1 MQSTGAT
8 QTTTSA
14 AAAATTTTTTAA
26 NCGASAA
33 GPPGSAAACSDVVFR
48 ALPYLDEKWLKADVG
63 SALRS
68 AEDLANLWNHLIQDE
83 EVATERWPTAHNAN
97 GDVAYLRTDGR
108 YYCGAANLVCTC
120 CKGICGPSS
129 NCICT
134 GCQSLELEGDGP
146 GVPNGTNGA
155 GVSKKS
161 PTQNHI
167 QVTDPVSSSPSSV
180 LLDSWLWSPVPGE
193 YQEDSSRKKRK
204 PKGTDEKKTCIK
216 KLIAEQ
222 REICLQAA
230 SNCLTANRTR
240 QLLHV
245 YRRYFIALQRC
256 KADER
261 TDEKQHSAEL
271 VASESDPAKLLSKN
285 SSVDRTGSNAGKDCD
300 KATFSLARVGT
311 RAALNFSFAFLRR
324 AWRSGE
330 DVELCSELLSE
341 ALEALQTL
349 PEASLFDT
357 SHMSTLWIEVVEKSI
372 KFLRQVVLGDVM
384 GGRCLVPKPDRHIAL
399 NLLLELGAQK
409 GTLGGSLEGV
419 LLLLTLH
426 EKDSQSDDNRSPPQ
440 NSGAPLV
447 PLLRRYEQI
456 DSFSAF
462 TSSDSFHFG
471 PTESFLRFLSLP
483 ENETSSVDLRQA
495 AVIIVSHLDRLAKP
509 HLPAGNYSTKVG
521 KSNSQKLFT
530 LGWSACS
537 PELYGFTAA
546 EATNPDATG
555 TAANNVACFAH
566 GSTSRYSTATIEL
579 PAGVQV
585 RQVACSETSIYILTT
600 TGQVL
605 SLQHSNCHTPD
616 TSAPKPIEGL
626 ECVNIV
632 QLAAHCEGRHVL
644 ALTAT
649 GDVFS
654 WGNGEGGRLGHG
666 DTSSKDIPT
675 RIVALAERQVTG
687 VFCGSSYSAAI
698 TAAGELY
705 TWGRGT
711 YGRLGHGNSEDKHLP
726 TIVQVLKQQ
735 RVIHVALGCGDAH
748 SLCVT
753 DTGIV
758 YAWGD
763 GDFGKLG
770 NGTCNGSSVPVAI
783 ELPQCSD
790 GAVKVFS
797 GSHFSVALGRDGT
810 VYSWGKGH
818 GGRLGHGHSEHT
830 ASPKAIQALEG
841 KNIVDLAVGLAHCL
855 ALTASGELY
864 GWGRNDFQQLC
875 PPCVTRDPIVLLP
888 ILTTPPTL
896 RIAGM
901 AAGGAQSIVWCH
913 SSTLGI
919 PVKIPFVVDLSEH
932 TFRLLDQL
940 LCMVCGSQ
948 NVSND
953 AVRHHP
959 PSQEAECIAV
969 ASLNLLRLQLHA
981 MIVNNIHPRHV
992 GLVEGSRLLASLK
1005 TRILSLAGGPVVLK
1019 TMQEAAQ
1026 WTLQVGWSIILPTAS
1041 ERAQTLTSLL
1051 PSGHDSGTGA
1061 AGGTGAAATSAGHR
1075 FMTDLLV
1082 GSLMAE
1088 GGLQTALNQA
1098 INHHQHQQRPH
1109 TDPASGTTTHLS
1121 LLHLLKQLLRNNSS
1135 LTQARLGQ
1143 LMLGPY
1149 LKADESFCS
1158 PEPPSPSLDLL
1169 HKFQRLLLSYLYAS
1183 QADDLSGAEALLYT
1197 YIQQLVGPCV
1207 STLGKAYE
1215 TILQGKDGVP
1225 EILSSDISDALLHE
1239 LIIGLVL
1246 IQQDK
1251 PLLLSNFDW
1260 NRHLVPLL
1268 NALDGFNRLTADGE
1282 QQDTDDMGWP
1292 GIISRGT
1299 AKALPLQEETML
1311 IRRSDIDNH
1320 LRDGG
1325 NWVIINGNVYDV
1337 KDYQAENGLTQELL
1351 QASGGKDISLE
1362 IGNPQHR
1369 PAFEFITSYLRVGR
1383 YAVSEMCESG
1393 TNPRPMVLLTHFH
1406 SECLLAYL
1414 LGLRAS
1420 ILQVGSVLQPAELQ
1434 CRNLLNSNVLSG
1446 GLQVLQPSNP
1456 FDEEKG
1462 EARSSGS
1469 TAGSTPTDAS
1479 TQLPM
1484 ISDVPAMVANWPLV
1498 LISQRVDTLLANLGE
1513 GKMTDPLVSAW
1524 MAICE
1529 RYCKE
1534 NHLIW
1539 HQEFPPEHPV
1549 AELER
1554 LLMAVLVRHQ
1564 ALGPLALAVVDR
1576 ELSGIG
1582 SKPPQPVVTIIRT
1595 VHQTKWAIVKMRQQ
1609 LNRSYKEVCTPMID
1623 KCRFLLYEIRPA
1635 ISLEQHGLARLHIL
1649 HRLPRFK
1656 ALVRRI
1662 IRDLRTAKRQ
1672 LRLACQAAKPD
1683 DIVNVTIQSQ
1693 LLTGSTGKLQ
1703 SQENLTSSTGHLKH
1717 LHQSPVPAAMAAIS
1731 TENLVNESL
1740 IKVASLESLGSG
1752 GATNV
1757 PGRTVDRSGSPVIL
1771 LANVKQTTVAASS
1784 IENLLL
1790 TGSTASDGAAVGE
1803 PYCGHAGCD
1812 SETGCC
1818 NQNVVEGNVVGKK
1831 ISFTTDDPTIKT
1843 PTNEVIE
1850 FTSTGGGGV
1859 GGDTTK
1865 SAKGAAGESEF
1876 INNVIANLSEK
1887 CLLASYPAEF
1897 KNDTSQQIVEFI
1909 LHDQCDVETLRRA
1922 MYCQIQRY
1930 QLRRQGLEMLNELL
1944 RINGLFDAVQYSLF
1958 NGFLG
1963 LHVEHA
1969 SSFGVGRDAGR
1980 EGLDSLLRPGAE
1992 HVLDNLNMITAY
2004 QKADILITEAKII
2017 EWAVGELQKY
2027 VNQDKINGR
2036 HRTHGE
2042 KDNSNL
2048 GTYVF
2053 LKKLP
2058 RARFLLSIFGLLSRK
2073 YEANEL
2079 SLLINSGILG
2089 TIMGL
2094 LRQTGTDMPS
2104 SKNASD
2110 TSVIYEDVVT
2120 NLKSSKEGLSGP
2132 ELSKFMKIGTRI
2144 ARGAD
2149 WKWGEQDGPGGEGR
2163 IISEIGEDG
2172 WVRVEWD
2179 NGSTNSYRMGKEGKY
2194 DLRLADSALKAL
2206 SPDKD
2211 SEREDFNEQQ
2221 FNNESHPTKLLR
2233 NVCIKTLQMLFA
2245 SVGLHAD
2252 KMERNALRSV
2262 ASMFRTML
2270 QPAIDGSNSNRAAA
2284 ACSSSSTYNFGLE
2297 QWTVMGFLRAISSSP
2312 ALSRQLTSPIWIELV
2327 FDILSAPIA
2336 SKKDVYKKLHC
2347 LRLMQSTLV
2356 NWGPEERPRIE
2367 PVVGQLFDMLGCI
2380 ALSCPNDSSLLPSSA
2395 PSADAK
2401 SRVLYSASHSGTVA
2415 EEMVLL
2421 IRKLHTMPLWNEAIN
2436 SLIQQKLCLTADV
2449 LLVSELEGV
2458 SECDKRAIMG
2468 TLGTIGGC
2476 DSRPRIGLNLTLD
2489 GVRGTISRLTKKGK
2503 VVMNV
2508 HTAVETKKIAIF
2520 RVPECADVGAFS
2532 LSKVTIN
2539 EMLLN
2544 SCAVMFYGVGQSG
2557 LYGGS
2562 GVGVSVS
2569 PTLLQSQQINFAA
2582 LKATKVLFR
2591 NQSLLRRILRQRSPG
2606 LTRGVS
2612 RDSVGSSAD
2621 RDLSPDGT
2629 DGGKVRSESNTSDE
2643 SQPYYAA
2650 ELLIQTILLRAT
2662 QPSPLKACYT
2672 YQEMELAALNISQML
2687 ASHVHSSTVTPAD
2700 ASMAS
2705 NKKTTSWSQQQQQ
2718 QSGGGQP
2725 TMIHG
2730 VPVYN
2735 NNNNNDGSSQA
2746 SDHLPGTPASTGAGS
2761 GRRTNNNQQATSILP
2776 VAPAAL
2782 VLQIMEMG
2790 FTRKSIEVAYRSL
2803 MQQNEH
2809 GCPTAEQVVQWILEH
2824 PDVTANLGLSEKCTE
2839 HDHDRAGGA
2848 HSDTESVS
2856 SDTMEGSSQQD
2867 CMAGYVPYKCRED
2880 FKSADLYAMYVRG
2893 LVCPGMLVRCCQD
2906 FEEIRKGDIGT
2917 VLKVEPESLHD
2928 LNVRVDWQMH
2938 DRPYWM
2944 CFVHLEILEP
2954 PGTSGGDSTSVAG
2967 IIMIGSH
2974 VRLLRSATQN
2984 YLSRFSTIPRGATG
2998 VVTSLNGSEAT
3009 VEFLQQMTWN
3019 GSVSELELLS
3029 NPTTYGPGLLG
3040 SASGVAS
3047 GAASSSGSGSYDI
3060 IDDWSRCIRS
3070 LTVSSNEASAKHL
3083 LDRSANSYW
3092 QSASTSPQSK
3102 HWIRL
3107 EMHDQVL
3114 IQSLTMHVDP
3124 DDFSHMPSLVVIRV
3138 GETVSTLKEK
3148 CYVLIN
3154 PTDVAVQLMPD
3165 CRQYYPWVEIFI
3177 KQCRNNGIQCKVH
3190 GLSIV
3195 GKRRQTNLES
3205 MLQAAGFL
3213 ASENET
3219 IAEPSYSTS
3228 SNYADEPSLNE
3239 LSSKVLVWGLNDKEQ
3254 LGGLKGSKVK
3264 LPTYSS
3270 VLSQLKPIHIAGG
3283 SKSLFIVSQDGKL
3296 YACGEGTNG
3305 RLGLGHNNN
3314 VPTPKQVPILSQYV
3328 VKKVA
3333 VHSGGKHAMAL
3344 TLDGKV
3350 FSWGEGEDG
3359 KLGHG
3364 NRLTLEKPKLIETL
3378 RTKRIRDIACGSSHS
3393 AAITSSGELYTWGLG
3408 EYGRLGHGDNCTQLK
3423 PKLVTAL
3430 ADHRVVQVACGSR
3443 DAQTLCLTEEGLVF
3457 SWGDG
3462 DFGKLGR
3469 GGSEGCS
3476 IPHQVE
3482 RLNGVGVMQ
3491 IECGAQFSLALT
3503 KSGEVW
3509 TWGKGDYYRL
3519 GHGTDQHVRKP
3530 TPIQGLRGKKVIHVA
3545 VGALHCLAVTDSGQ
3559 VYAWGD
3565 NDHGQQGSG
3574 NTIVNK
3580 KPSLV
3585 LGLDGIFVNR
3595 VACGSS
3601 HSVAWSLPQNQTE
3614 KDKKEP
3620 VPFAVAKDP
3629 LGSHSLGIYAS
3640 DGTEATT
3647 SSPLPIASGNRQQR
3661 PSLSE
3666 IVLSL
3671 ETYGARQAALTHILN
3686 AMSIL
3691 HARACII
3698 AALTCHSQL
3707 TAVDKLGLCGAGG
3720 GNSVLTGGM
3729 IGTGAVD
3736 LARTVSPISEAE
3748 EPGIVKMAT
3757 DSTLAQQNETIAH
3770 GGGEGPA
3777 DMTGLA
3783 THDITDGDIPII
3795 SGMNNT
3801 LGAYR
3806 SLTGSLSMSA
3816 SISSCNA
3823 TQRHSKMSA
3832 SAMSVMAATMTHHDD
3847 IMNNDGTANSLDD
3860 FTALLGEPEAKHL
3873 IELLKLSV
3881 FGRTGTAST
3890 AETIASTLIALAKAN
3905 GTITNM
3911 LIETCITELEDLCTS
3926 RHSLGK
3932 LPKPVVQ
3939 ETSHPYIDD
3948 IILVGHVK
3956 IPGAESLRIEFDSQ
3970 CSTERRN
3977 DPLIIIDGSGNVVAT
3992 RSGREYPLWAQEIRI
4007 PGDEMRWKFT
4017 SDNSVNGWGWRFYV
4031 HAVMPESYL
4040 QELGSD
4046 RTVLS
4051 QPSIALVMALLD
4063 ALPVPAGNT
4072 SVLLRLTSALS
4083 QCAQLSSLTV
4093 AQRIWSLKKMHQ
4105 LLCSTTTSSSSNH
4118 SNQAS
4123 RDGLKPTDPAVME
4136 ILTPLVPIILR
4147 QYDYEEPQ
4155 VRSGIHLMH
4164 SEYFKT
4170 LVALACDMH
4179 MDTLLLPQSDPHR
4192 WAWFRRYCAAVRVAQ
4207 ALTRRVNLPA
4217 PFCLEVR
4224 KKLAEIASPAA
4235 PNSSTTSSVTGGG
4248 LLVASSGSGSAV
4260 SLIPHGS
4267 STGLVHQQQQHH
4279 SLAFDLTSTVV
4290 SGSSTASTS
4299 SSSTTG
4305 TTTVTAGSSSSM
4317 IDSDSHALIATQHQQ
4332 SVNADAQGI
4341 KYLHEDHSYFTPQYD
4356 SQLLQWF
4363 NRRPED
4369 WAFSWG
4375 GASTIFGWGHNHRGQ
4390 LGGLDGSRIK
4400 MPTPCEALSL
4410 LRPIQIA
4417 GGEQTL
4423 YAVTPDGKLYAT
4435 GYGAGGRLGI
4445 GGTDSVTTPTLV
4457 ESLQHVMIKKVAVNS
4472 GGKHCLA
4479 LSSDGEVFS
4488 WGEGEDGKLGH
4499 GNRDSYDRPKL
4510 IEALSG
4516 IGVIDIACGSAHS
4529 ACITS
4534 QGHVLTWGKGRY
4546 GRLGHGD
4553 SEDQLQPKLVE
4564 ALLGYRAIDIA
4575 CGSGD
4580 AQTLCITDDDNVW
4593 SWGDGDYGK
4602 LGRGGSDGCKVP
4614 MKIES
4619 LAGLGVTKVECG
4631 SQFSVALTRSG
4642 SVYTW
4647 GKGDYHRLGHGN
4659 TDHVRR
4665 PKKVAALQGKK
4676 IISIATGSLHC
4687 VACSDGGE
4695 VFTWGDNDEGQL
4707 GDGTVSAI
4715 QRPRLVQSLQG
4726 KHIVKVICGSAHT
4739 LALSTYQLSEA
4750 VRPPPSPPLEY
4761 DLVRDIAP
4769 EVLHARLVLLHH
4781 FSELLC
4787 PCLAMLPI
4795 AGPLSLASLKDVL
4808 VYSIKETGFRK
4819 VIQTTM
4825 VRDKPHGPVIELNRI
4840 QVKRSRMR
4848 SGNGLAGVDG
4858 MKSVFGQMVQK
4869 LPLLTQ
4875 EALSMPHRVWK
4886 VKFVGE
4892 SVDDC
4897 GGGFSESIAEMC
4909 DELQNGSVPLLI
4921 QTPNGRGEAGA
4932 NRDCFLLDPTL
4943 TSVLHMNMFRFLGV
4957 LMGIAVRTGSPLS
4970 LNLAEP
4976 VWRQLAGETLRPSD
4990 LTEVDRDYIT
5000 GLLYIR
5006 DVESDPK
5013 VFASIELPFSTPSAK
5028 GHEVPL
5034 STKYTKITPENRSEY
5049 VKLALNYRIHEFDE
5063 QVKAVRDGMS
5073 KVIPVPLLSL
5083 FSAAEL
5089 QAMVCGS
5096 PDIPL
5101 CLLKT
5106 VATYKGVE
5114 STAPLIQWFWEVME
5128 EFTNQERSL
5137 FLRFVWGRTR
5147 LPRTIADFRG
5157 RDFVLQVLDKYN
5169 PPDHFL
5175 PESYT
5180 CFFLLKMPR
5189 YSCKAVLQ
5197 EKLKYAIYFCKS
5209 IDTDEY
5215 ARVAMGD
5222 PTEATGSEDNSDIES
5237 VLF

>member
-1 MQSTGAT
+1 LWNMMNSISGSGAV
-8 QTTTSA
+8 A
-14 AAAATTTTTTAA
+14 AAAGAGSTAAPAVTAAPPTAATTTTT
-26 NCGASAA
+26 
-33 GPPGSAAACSDVVFR
+33 AAAAAAPTTATSTSVTPPSGGGQGELYFR
-48 ALPYLDEKWLKADVG
+48 PLPYLSFKWIKADVG
-63 SALRS
+63 SALRN
-68 AEDLANLWNHLIQDE
+68 ADDLANLWNHLIQDE
-83 EVATERWPTAHNAN
+83 EVTTERVQTAVN
-97 GDVAYLRTDGR
+97 GLGELVYLRPDGR
-108 YYCGAANLVCTC
+108 YYCGNVAILCDC
-120 CKGICGPSS
+120 CKGVCSAVS
-129 NCICT
+129 KCICPT
-134 GCQSLELEGDGP
+134 CEELG
-146 GVPNGTNGA
+146 NH
-155 GVSKKS
+155 
-161 PTQNHI
+161 TQ
-167 QVTDPVSSSPSSV
+167 SSPADQPVNAAAAAGDSSASSV
-180 LLDSWLWSPVPGE
+180 LLDSWLWSPVPGT
-193 YQEDSSRKKRK
+193 EDKK
-204 PKGTDEKKTCIK
+204 ECIK
-216 KLIAEQ
+216 KLIGEQ

-230 SNCLTANRTR
+230 GNCLSANRTR
-240 QLLHV
+240 QLLFV
-245 YRRYFIALQRC
+245 YRRYFIALQEMGMHR
-256 KADER
+256 E
-261 TDEKQHSAEL
+261 TEEKQHATEL
-271 VASESDPAKLLSKN
+271 ATSECDAAKLSKN
-285 SSVDRTGSNAGKDCD
+285 SSLDRTAGTAKDSD
-300 KATFSLARVGT
+300 KATFGLARVGT

-341 ALEALQTL
+341 ALEALQSL

-357 SHMSTLWIEVVEKSI
+357 SQMSTLWIEVVEKSI

-384 GGRCLVPKPDRHIAL
+384 GGRCLVPKADRHIAL

-419 LLLLTLH
+419 SLLLTLH
-426 EKDSQSDDNRSPPQ
+426 EKDHQSDDNRSPPQ

-447 PLLRRYEQI
+447 PLLHRYEQI
-456 DSFSAF
+456 ESFGSFA
-462 TSSDSFHFG
+462 TSDSFHFG
-471 PTESFLRFLSLP
+471 PTESFLRFLALP
-483 ENETSSVDLRQA
+483 DNETTCVDLKLA
-495 AVIIVSHLDRLAKP
+495 AVIIISHLDRLAKP
-509 HLPAGNYSTKVG
+509 HLPAGNCSTKG
-521 KSNSQKLFT
+521 ASKYANAPKIFT
-530 LGWSACS
+530 LGWSACA
-537 PELYGFTAA
+537 PELYGFTAT
-546 EATNPDATG
+546 EAIRTG
-555 TAANNVACFAH
+555 IDGAMP
-566 GSTSRYSTATIEL
+566 RYSTATIDL
-579 PAGVQV
+579 LLDQV
-585 RQVACSETSIYILTT
+585 RQIVCAENCVYILTDSGT
-600 TGQVL
+600 VLYLSHAISMTEDNYPAQV
-605 SLQHSNCHTPD
+605 
-616 TSAPKPIEGL
+616 KGL
-626 ECVNIV
+626 ECTIV

-644 ALTAT
+644 ALASS
-649 GDVFS
+649 GDVYS
-654 WGNGEGGRLGHG
+654 WGSGDGGRLGHG
-666 DTSSKDIPT
+666 DTSAKELPT
-675 RIVALAERQVTG
+675 RIAALADRQVTG

-698 TAAGELY
+698 TASGELY

-711 YGRLGHGNSEDKHLP
+711 YGRLGHGNSEDKYVP
-726 TIVQVLKQQ
+726 TLVTALKAH
-735 RVIHVALGCGDAH
+735 RVVHVALGCGDAH

-753 DTGIV
+753 EAGLAF
-758 YAWGD
+758 AWGD

-770 NGTCNGSSVPVAI
+770 NESCVGTSVPVQVD
-783 ELPQCSD
+783 LPQASCV
-790 GAVKVFS
+790 VKVFS
-797 GSHFSVALGRDGT
+797 GSQFSVALTREGT
-810 VYSWGKGH
+810 VYTWGKGH
-818 GGRLGHGHSEHT
+818 GGRLGHGNSEH
-830 ASPKAIQALEG
+830 SPVPKMVQALEG
-841 KNIVDLAVGLAHCL
+841 KKIVDLAVGLAHCL

-864 GWGRNDFQQLC
+864 GWGRNDFQQIC
-875 PPCVTRDPIVLLP
+875 PECVTRDPIITAP

-896 RIAGM
+896 RVAGM
-901 AAGGAQSIVWCH
+901 AAGVAQSLFWCH
-913 SSTLGI
+913 SSSHGI
-919 PVKIPFVVDLSEH
+919 PAKIPFVVDLSEH

-940 LCMVCGSQ
+940 LCMVS
-948 NVSND
+948 VTSSTD
-953 AVRHHP
+953 ASRHP

-969 ASLNLLRLQLHA
+969 ATLNLLRLQLHA
-981 MIVNNIHPRHV
+981 MIVNNVHPRQV

-1051 PSGHDSGTGA
+1051 PAGHDGGA
-1061 AGGTGAAATSAGHR
+1061 TIGSAAQTSAGHR

-1098 INHHQHQQRPH
+1098 INHHQHQNPFQAQEPH
-1109 TDPASGTTTHLS
+1109 GAGSGTHLS

-1149 LKADESFCS
+1149 LKPDDGFSA
-1158 PEPPSPSLDLL
+1158 PEPTSPSLDLL
-1169 HKFQRLLLSYLYAS
+1169 HKFQRLLLSHLYAS
-1183 QADDLSGAEALLYT
+1183 KADDLSGAEALLYT

-1207 STLGKAYE
+1207 NTLAKAYE
-1215 TILQGKDGVP
+1215 TILQGKDGVT
-1225 EILSSDISDALLHE
+1225 EILRNDISDALLYE
-1239 LIIGLVL
+1239 LLIGLVV

-1251 PLLLSNFDW
+1251 PFLLANFDW
-1260 NRHLVPLL
+1260 NRHLIPLL
-1268 NALDGFNRLTADGE
+1268 NALDGFNRLTQEGE
-1282 QQDTDDMGWP
+1282 LQDTDDMGWP
-1292 GIISRGT
+1292 GIVSRG
-1299 AKALPLQEETML
+1299 ASKAMPVQEEPVL

-1320 LRDGG
+1320 VRDGG
-1325 NWVIINGNVYDV
+1325 CWVIINGNVYDV
-1337 KDYQAENGLTQELL
+1337 KDYTPDNSLTQELL
-1351 QASGGKDISLE
+1351 QAHAGKDISLE

-1369 PAFEFITSYLRVGR
+1369 TAFEFITSYLRVGR
-1383 YAVSEMCESG
+1383 YAVSEMYDS
-1393 TNPRPMVLLTHFH
+1393 TANPRPLVTLTHFH

-1414 LGLRAS
+1414 LGQRAS
-1420 ILQVGSVLQPAELQ
+1420 ILQVGSPLQPAELQ
-1434 CRNLLNSNVLSG
+1434 CRNLLNSHVLSG

-1479 TQLPM
+1479 AQLP
-1484 ISDVPAMVANWPLV
+1484 IVGGDGVPMMGSWPMV
-1498 LISQRVDTLLANLGE
+1498 LITQRVDTLLANLGE
-1513 GKMTDPLVSAW
+1513 GKITDPLVASW
-1524 MAICE
+1524 IGLCE

-1534 NHLIW
+1534 HHLIW

-1549 AELER
+1549 IELER
-1554 LLMAVLVRHQ
+1554 LLMAVLIRHQ
-1564 ALGPLALAVVDR
+1564 ALGPLALAVIDR
-1576 ELSGIG
+1576 ELSGSG
-1582 SKPPQPVVTIIRT
+1582 AKPPPPIVTIIRT

-1609 LNRSYKEVCTPMID
+1609 LNRSYKEVCAPMID
-1623 KCRFLLYEIRPA
+1623 KCRFLLYEIRSV
-1635 ISLEQHGLARLHIL
+1635 SLEQHGLERLHIL
-1649 HRLPRFK
+1649 HRPPRFK

-1662 IRDLRTAKRQ
+1662 IAEMRAAKRQ
-1672 LRLACQAAKPD
+1672 LKLACAKPE
-1683 DIVNVTIQSQ
+1683 DIVNATIQSQ
-1693 LLTGSTGKLQ
+1693 LSSGKIQ
-1703 SQENLTSSTGHLKH
+1703 SYENLSGCGINKQQQQQQHLVSVAGVA
-1717 LHQSPVPAAMAAIS
+1717 LS

-1740 IKVASLESLGSG
+1740 IKQV
-1752 GATNV
+1752 
-1757 PGRTVDRSGSPVIL
+1757 VD
-1771 LANVKQTTVAASS
+1771 
-1784 IENLLL
+1784 
-1790 TGSTASDGAAVGE
+1790 
-1803 PYCGHAGCD
+1803 
-1812 SETGCC
+1812 
-1818 NQNVVEGNVVGKK
+1818 
-1831 ISFTTDDPTIKT
+1831 
-1843 PTNEVIE
+1843 
-1850 FTSTGGGGV
+1850 
-1859 GGDTTK
+1859 
-1865 SAKGAAGESEF
+1865 
-1876 INNVIANLSEK
+1876 
-1887 CLLASYPAEF
+1887 
-1897 KNDTSQQIVEFI
+1897 FI

-1930 QLRRQGLEMLNELL
+1930 QLRKQGLEMFHELL
-1944 RINGLFDAVQYSLF
+1944 RIAGLFDAVQYNLF

-1963 LHVEHA
+1963 LHLGHGCVRNQT
-1969 SSFGVGRDAGR
+1969 VGSNGESVPHVQQQQR
-1980 EGLDSLLRPGAE
+1980 ESE

-2004 QKADILITEAKII
+2004 QKADILIAHAKIV
-2017 EWAVGELQKY
+2017 EWAVLELQKY

-2058 RARFLLSIFGLLSRK
+2058 RARFLLSIFGILSRT

-2079 SLLINSGILG
+2079 SLLINAGILG
-2089 TIMGL
+2089 SIMGL
-2094 LRQTGTDMPS
+2094 LRQTGADMPS
-2104 SKNASD
+2104 SKNTSD

-2132 ELSKFMKIGTRI
+2132 ELSKFMKVGTRI

-2211 SEREDFNEQQ
+2211 SEREDFIDHALSH
-2221 FNNESHPTKLLR
+2221 ESHPTKLLR

-2245 SVGLHAD
+2245 SVGLHAER
-2252 KMERNALRSV
+2252 MEQNALRTV
-2262 ASMFRTML
+2262 ASLFRMML
-2270 QPAIDGSNSNRAAA
+2270 QPSDFNRTGTANGPPAPGTS
-2284 ACSSSSTYNFGLE
+2284 CYSFGLE
-2297 QWTVMGFLRAISSSP
+2297 QWTVLGFLRAISFTP
-2312 ALSRQLTSPIWIELV
+2312 ALSRQLTTPLWIELA
-2327 FDILSAPIA
+2327 FKILNAPIA

-2347 LRLMQSTLV
+2347 LRLLQSTLV
-2356 NWGPEERPRIE
+2356 NWTQAEKHRVDSIIS
-2367 PVVGQLFDMLGCI
+2367 QLFDVLGRI
-2380 ALSCPNDSSLLPSSA
+2380 SLTCPNDSSLLASA
-2395 PSADAK
+2395 VDAK

-2415 EEMVLL
+2415 EELVVL
-2421 IRKLHTMPLWNEAIN
+2421 IRRLHTLPLWNESIN
-2436 SLIQQKLCLTADV
+2436 SFIQQKLCLTADIF
-2449 LLVSELEGV
+2449 LENDLDGIG
-2458 SECDKRAIMG
+2458 EDEKRAIMG

-2476 DSRPRIGLNLTLD
+2476 DSRPRIGLNITLD
-2489 GVRGTISRLTKKGK
+2489 GVRGTISRMTKKGK

-2508 HTAVETKKIAIF
+2508 HGAAETKKIPIF
-2520 RVPECADVGAFS
+2520 KVAECADVGAFS
-2532 LSKVTIN
+2532 LSKVTIS

-2544 SCAVMFYGVGQSG
+2544 SWSVMFYGIGQ
-2557 LYGGS
+2557 LVPLGG
-2562 GVGVSVS
+2562 GCGGGGGDGCANAA
-2569 PTLLQSQQINFAA
+2569 LLQSQQINFAT

-2606 LTRGVS
+2606 LTKSAS
-2612 RDSVGSSAD
+2612 RDSVSSD
-2621 RDLSPDGT
+2621 RDGDSPEPDE
-2629 DGGKVRSESNTSDE
+2629 GKTRSESNTSDE
-2643 SQPYYAA
+2643 SQAFYTA

-2687 ASHVHSSTVTPAD
+2687 ASHIHYSSGDGAGGQ
-2700 ASMAS
+2700 MAS
-2705 NKKTTSWSQQQQQ
+2705 SGCNKRPMAL
-2718 QSGGGQP
+2718 GQP

-2735 NNNNNDGSSQA
+2735 NDNA
-2746 SDHLPGTPASTGAGS
+2746 TSTRS
-2761 GRRTNNNQQATSILP
+2761 GRTRTSNAFIAPTPL
-2776 VAPAAL
+2776 VA
-2782 VLQIMEMG
+2782 QIMEMG
-2790 FTRKSIEVAYRSL
+2790 FTRKSVELAYKSL
-2803 MQQNEH
+2803 MQQNENAN
-2809 GCPTAEQVVQWILEH
+2809 PTAEQIIQWILEH
-2824 PDVTANLGLSEKCTE
+2824 PELTASLGLGSGGKQGDGEQ
-2839 HDHDRAGGA
+2839 HDHDLRG

-2856 SDTMEGSSQQD
+2856 SDTMDGASSQHDYQQQHPHH
-2867 CMAGYVPYKCRED
+2867 GGGPGTLYKARED
-2880 FKSADLYAMYVRG
+2880 FKSADQYAMYVRG
-2893 LVCPGMLVRCCQD
+2893 IICPGMLVRCCQE

-2917 VLKVEPESLHD
+2917 VEKVEPEGLHD

-2944 CFVHLEILEP
+2944 CFVHLEMLEP
-2954 PGTSGGDSTSVAG
+2954 PTISSDPAGCGG
-2967 IIMIGSH
+2967 IMIGSQ
-2974 VRLLRSATQN
+2974 VRLLRAHVSRHRFPSLSA
-2984 YLSRFSTIPRGATG
+2984 PRGTTG
-2998 VVTSLNGSEAT
+2998 VVSSLTGSEAI
-3009 VEFLQQMTWN
+3009 VEFPQQTLWK
-3019 GSVSELELLS
+3019 GSISELELIS
-3029 NPTTYGPGLLG
+3029 NPTTYGTAGAGAL
-3040 SASGVAS
+3040 SANGVA
-3047 GAASSSGSGSYDI
+3047 GGGVFDI

-3070 LTVSSNEASAKHL
+3070 LSVSSNEASAKYL
-3083 LDRSANSYW
+3083 LDRSTNNYW
-3092 QSASTSPQSK
+3092 QSASTAVQGK

-3114 IQSLTMHVDP
+3114 VQSLSIIVDP
-3124 DDFSHMPSLVVIRV
+3124 DDFSHMPSLVVMRV
-3138 GETVSTLKEK
+3138 GDDSFSMTDLRWVS
-3148 CYVLIN
+3148 IN
-3154 PTDVAVQLMPD
+3154 PTTVTMPLLTD
-3165 CRQYYPWVEIFI
+3165 CKQYYRWIEIRI
-3177 KQCRNNGIQCKVH
+3177 KQCRNNGIQCRVH

-3195 GKRRQTNLES
+3195 GKRRQTDVDM
-3205 MLQAAGFL
+3205 MLQSAGFL

-3228 SNYADEPSLNE
+3228 SNYADEPASLNDE
-3239 LSSKVLVWGLNDKEQ
+3239 VSSKVLVWGLNDKEQ

-3430 ADHRVVQVACGSR
+3430 QDHRVVQVACGSR
-3443 DAQTLCLTEEGLVF
+3443 DAQTLCLTEDGLVF

-3476 IPHQVE
+3476 IPHQVD

-3503 KSGEVW
+3503 KAGEVW

-3640 DGTEATT
+3640 DTEATT
-3647 SSPLPIASGNRQQR
+3647 SSPLPVPSGSKQQR

-3671 ETYGARQAALTHILN
+3671 ETASARQAALSHIIN

-3691 HARACII
+3691 HARSCII
-3698 AALTCHSQL
+3698 AALTCHSQVSA
-3707 TAVDKLGLCGAGG
+3707 TDKMATYGHGG
-3720 GNSVLTGGM
+3720 GDTMVR
-3729 IGTGAVD
+3729 A
-3736 LARTVSPISEAE
+3736 VSPISEGDETGAKATVAE
-3748 EPGIVKMAT
+3748 
-3757 DSTLAQQNETIAH
+3757 STLAQQNETIAH

-3777 DMTGLA
+3777 DIAGLNA
-3783 THDITDGDIPII
+3783 VTTNEFLDGDIPII

-3806 SLTGSLSMSA
+3806 SLTGSLSLSA
-3816 SISSCNA
+3816 SLSSCNA
-3823 TQRHSKMSA
+3823 TQRQSKMSA
-3832 SAMSVMAATMTHHDD
+3832 SAMSVMAATMTHHDE
-3847 IMNNDGTANSLDD
+3847 IMNEANANNLDD

-3881 FGRTGTAST
+3881 FGRTGAAST
-3890 AETIASTLIALAKAN
+3890 SETIASTLIALAKSN
-3905 GTITNM
+3905 TTIANM

-3977 DPLIIIDGSGNVVAT
+3977 DPLIIIDGSGNVIAT
-3992 RSGREYPLWAQEIRI
+3992 RSGREYAQWAQEIRI
-4007 PGDEMRWKFT
+4007 PGDQMRWKFT

-4031 HAVMPESYL
+4031 HGIMPESYL

-4063 ALPVPAGNT
+4063 SLPVPT
-4072 SVLLRLTSALS
+4072 SNASILVRLTSALS

-4105 LLCSTTTSSSSNH
+4105 LLCSNS
-4118 SNQAS
+4118 AALAKDGS
-4123 RDGLKPTDPAVME
+4123 RPMDAAVTE

-4147 QYDYEEPQ
+4147 QYEYEEPQ

-4179 MDTLLLPQSDPHR
+4179 MDTLLLPAADPHR

-4207 ALTRRVNLPA
+4207 ALTRRTHLPST
-4217 PFCLEVR
+4217 FCMEVR
-4224 KKLAEIASPAA
+4224 KKLAEIASPATPA
-4235 PNSSTTSSVTGGG
+4235 HTSVSAGTISQGSGAGDGYSSLIQHTSSHSS
-4248 LLVASSGSGSAV
+4248 LLSQSH
-4260 SLIPHGS
+4260 P
-4267 STGLVHQQQQHH
+4267 
-4279 SLAFDLTSTVV
+4279 LAFELTSTI
-4290 SGSSTASTS
+4290 S
-4299 SSSTTG
+4299 SSSTT
-4305 TTTVTAGSSSSM
+4305 TN
-4317 IDSDSHALIATQHQQ
+4317 HA
-4332 SVNADAQGI
+4332 
-4341 KYLHEDHSYFTPQYD
+4341 YFTPQYD

-4400 MPTPCEALSL
+4400 NPTPCEALSL

-4435 GYGAGGRLGI
+4435 GYGAGGRLGV

-4510 IEALSG
+4510 IESLSG
-4516 IGVIDIACGSAHS
+4516 IGVVDIACGSAHS
-4529 ACITS
+4529 ACITI

-4687 VACSDGGE
+4687 VACSDAGE

-4957 LMGIAVRTGSPLS
+4957 LMGIAVRTGSPL
-4970 LNLAEP
+4970 AEP
-4976 VWRQLAGETLRPSD
+4976 VWRQLCGETLRPAD

-5034 STKYTKITPENRSEY
+5034 STKYTKITPENRNEY

-5114 STAPLIQWFWEVME
+5114 STSPLVQWFWEVME

>member
-1 MQSTGAT
+1 MSGFGTSGSTELH
-8 QTTTSA
+8 
-14 AAAATTTTTTAA
+14 
-26 NCGASAA
+26 
-33 GPPGSAAACSDVVFR
+33 FR
-48 ALPYLDEKWLKADVG
+48 ALPYLDKKWIKADVS
-63 SALRS
+63 SALRCS
-68 AEDLANLWNHLIQDE
+68 EDLANLWNHLVQDE
-83 EVATERWPTAHNAN
+83 EVVASKPQTSVNSC
-97 GDVAYLRTDGR
+97 GDVAYARPDGK
-108 YYCGAANLVCTC
+108 YYCGVQALSCAC
-120 CKGICGPSS
+120 CKGVCSATSSCCCAACQLLEVEEGP
-129 NCICT
+129 
-134 GCQSLELEGDGP
+134 
-146 GVPNGTNGA
+146 V
-155 GVSKKS
+155 KKS
-161 PTQNHI
+161 SGSSGAQQQQNQNQNDGSCSGTI
-167 QVTDPVSSSPSSV
+167 
-180 LLDSWLWSPVPGE
+180 LDSWLWSPIPSVE
-193 YQEDSSRKKRK
+193 EKRACSR
-204 PKGTDEKKTCIK
+204 

-222 REICLQAA
+222 REICLQSAA
-230 SNCLTANRTR
+230 NCLSATRTK
-240 QLLHV
+240 QLLYV
-245 YRRYFIALQRC
+245 YRRYFVALQRC
-256 KADER
+256 KLE
-261 TDEKQHSAEL
+261 EKALTAGMDDGRSGISQDM
-271 VASESDPAKLLSKN
+271 VASEIHDATKLSKN
-285 SSVDRTGSNAGKDCD
+285 PSFDRTPLKDCD
-300 KATFSLARVGT
+300 KATFGLARVGT

-357 SHMSTLWIEVVEKSI
+357 SQMSSLWIEVVEKSI

-384 GGRCLVPKPDRHIAL
+384 GGRCLVPKADRHIAL

-409 GTLGGSLEGV
+409 GTLGGSLEGIS
-419 LLLLTLH
+419 LLLTLH
-426 EKDSQSDDNRSPPQ
+426 EKDQESDDNRSPPQ
-440 NSGAPLV
+440 NAGAPLV
-447 PLLRRYEQI
+447 SLLKRYEQI
-456 DSFSAF
+456 DSFGSYSTA
-462 TSSDSFHFG
+462 DSFHFG
-471 PTESFLRFLSLP
+471 PTESFLRFLTLP
-483 ENETSSVDLRQA
+483 ENETTNVDLKQA
-495 AVIIVSHLDRLAKP
+495 AVIIISHLDRLAKP
-509 HLPAGNYSTKVG
+509 HLPAGNYSTKVN
-521 KSNSQKLFT
+521 KSNAQKIFT
-530 LGWSACS
+530 LGWSSCS
-537 PELYGFTAA
+537 PEMYGFTS
-546 EATNPDATG
+546 EASNG
-555 TAANNVACFAH
+555 TTQLL
-566 GSTSRYSTATIEL
+566 GSVPRYSAATIDL
-579 PAGVQV
+579 PATLQV
-585 RQVACSETSIYILTT
+585 RQVVCTENSIYILTNS
-600 TGQVL
+600 GQVF
-605 SLQHSNCHTPD
+605 SLHSNC
-616 TSAPKPIEGL
+616 SENIAPKAFEGL
-626 ECVNIV
+626 EGVNVI
-632 QLAAHCEGRHVL
+632 QIAAHCEGRHVMVL
-644 ALTAT
+644 SSANE
-649 GDVFS
+649 VWS
-654 WGNGEGGRLGHG
+654 WGAGDGGRLGHG
-666 DTSSKDIPT
+666 DTVSKEVPAK
-675 RIVALAERQVTG
+675 IVGLLEKQVCG
-687 VFCGSSYSAAI
+687 IFCGASYSAVI
-698 TAAGELY
+698 TTTGELF
-705 TWGRGT
+705 TWGKGT
-711 YGRLGHGNSEDKHLP
+711 YGRLGHGNSDDKFVP
-726 TIVQVLKQQ
+726 TQVQALKSYK
-735 RVIHVALGCGDAH
+735 VVDVALGSGDAH
-748 SLCVT
+748 SMCVT
-753 DTGIV
+753 DSGLLF
-758 YAWGD
+758 AWGD

-770 NGTCNGSSVPVAI
+770 NSSCNGSPIPVQIDTVANVARI
-783 ELPQCSD
+783 Y
-790 GAVKVFS
+790 S
-797 GSHFSVALGRDGT
+797 GSQFSVALSFDGT
-810 VYSWGKGH
+810 LYSWGKGH
-818 GGRLGHGHSEHT
+818 GGRLGHGNSEH
-830 ASPKAIQALEG
+830 SNVPKLIRALEG
-841 KNIVDLAVGLAHCL
+841 KKIVDVAVGSAHCL
-855 ALTASGELY
+855 ALTSSGELY
-864 GWGRNDFQQLC
+864 GWGRNDYQQIC
-875 PPCVTRDPIVLLP
+875 PSGVSRDPIIQSP

-896 RIAGM
+896 RISGM
-901 AAGGAQSIVWCH
+901 TCGAAQSIVWCH
-913 SSTLGI
+913 SSTLG
-919 PVKIPFVVDLSEH
+919 VASKIPFVVDLSEH
-932 TFRLLDQL
+932 TFRMLDQL
-940 LCMVCGSQ
+940 LCMVCNTPG
-948 NVSND
+948 D
-953 AVRHHP
+953 VRHP

-981 MIVNNIHPRHV
+981 MIVNNVSARQV

-1005 TRILSLAGGPVVLK
+1005 SRILNLAGGPVVLK

-1026 WTLQVGWSIILPTAS
+1026 WTLQVGWSILLPTAS

-1051 PSGHDSGTGA
+1051 PAGHDT
-1061 AGGTGAAATSAGHR
+1061 TITSNSSGHR

-1098 INHHQHQQRPH
+1098 INAQRSQDC
-1109 TDPASGTTTHLS
+1109 TSTGTHLS

-1149 LKADESFCS
+1149 LKTEEGFSS

-1169 HKFQRLLLSYLYAS
+1169 HKFQRLLLSYIYQS
-1183 QADDLSGAEALLYT
+1183 KVDDLSGAEALLDT
-1197 YIQQLVGPCV
+1197 YIQQVVGACV
-1207 STLGKAYE
+1207 TTLNKAHE
-1215 TILQGKDGVP
+1215 TILQGKDGVA
-1225 EILSSDISDALLHE
+1225 EILKNDISDALLYE
-1239 LIIGLVL
+1239 LLIGLVL
-1246 IQQDK
+1246 IQK
-1251 PLLLSNFDW
+1251 EKSLFLSSFDW
-1260 NRHLVPLL
+1260 NKHFIGLL
-1268 NALDGFNRLTADGE
+1268 HALDNFNRLTHEGE
-1282 QQDTDDMGWP
+1282 VHDSDDMGWP
-1292 GIISRGT
+1292 GIICRGT
-1299 AKALPLQEETML
+1299 AKAAPVQEETLL
-1311 IRRSDIDNH
+1311 IRRSDIENH
-1320 LRDGG
+1320 CSDGG

-1337 KDYQAENGLTQELL
+1337 KDYQAENATTQEILH
-1351 QASGGKDISLE
+1351 ANAGKDISLE
-1362 IGNPQHR
+1362 ISNPQHR
-1369 PAFEFITSYLRVGR
+1369 TAFEFITSFLRVGR
-1383 YAVSEMCESG
+1383 FAVNEICDKDS
-1393 TNPRPMVLLTHFH
+1393 PRQMTTLTHFH
-1406 SECLLAYL
+1406 SECMLAYL
-1414 LGLRAS
+1414 LGLRS
-1420 ILQVGSVLQPAELQ
+1420 NILQAGSALQPAEIQ
-1434 CRNLLNSNVLSG
+1434 CKNLLNSTILSG

-1479 TQLPM
+1479 SQIP
-1484 ISDVPAMVANWPLV
+1484 IADVPQMANWPSV
-1498 LISQRVDTLLANLGE
+1498 LISHRVETMLANLGE
-1513 GKMTDPLVSAW
+1513 AKLTDPLVASW
-1524 MAICE
+1524 IAICE
-1529 RYCKE
+1529 KYCKE

-1549 AELER
+1549 MELER
-1554 LLMAVLVRHQ
+1554 LLMGVLIRHQ
-1564 ALGPLALAVVDR
+1564 NLGPLALAVVDR
-1576 ELSGIG
+1576 ELSGNC
-1582 SKPPQPVVTIIRT
+1582 SKPPAPIVNIIKI
-1595 VHQTKWAIVKMRQQ
+1595 VHQTKWGIVKMRQQ
-1609 LNRSYKEVCTPMID
+1609 LNRSYKEVCAPMID

-1635 ISLEQHGLARLHIL
+1635 ISLEQHGLSNLHIL
-1649 HRLPRFK
+1649 HKLPRFK

-1662 IRDLRTAKRQ
+1662 ITDMRAAKKQ
-1672 LRLACQAAKPD
+1672 LACAKPE
-1683 DIVNVTIQSQ
+1683 DILNVTIQSQ
-1693 LLTGSTGKLQ
+1693 FTSSITKIQ
-1703 SQENLTSSTGHLKH
+1703 SQENLSCKNLS
-1717 LHQSPVPAAMAAIS
+1717 S

-1740 IKVASLESLGSG
+1740 IKVESLESLTT
-1752 GATNV
+1752 AV
-1757 PGRTVDRSGSPVIL
+1757 ARDRCSSPVV
-1771 LANVKQTTVAASS
+1771 LAVQKHAASD
-1784 IENLLL
+1784 ENLL
-1790 TGSTASDGAAVGE
+1790 SAVNTE
-1803 PYCGHAGCD
+1803 
-1812 SETGCC
+1812 
-1818 NQNVVEGNVVGKK
+1818 NVVTNGLVVVGGGGGDAGDKK
-1831 ISFTTDDPTIKT
+1831 IPISSEEIKT
-1843 PTNEVIE
+1843 PTNELIDYNN
-1850 FTSTGGGGV
+1850 SKMKNPD
-1859 GGDTTK
+1859 GGD
-1865 SAKGAAGESEF
+1865 EF
-1876 INNVIANLSEK
+1876 INNVIASLSEK
-1887 CLLASYPAEF
+1887 CLIESYPTEF
-1897 KNDTSQQIVEFI
+1897 KNGISQQIVDFI
-1909 LHDQCDVETLRRA
+1909 LYDLCDVETLRRA

-1930 QLRRQGLEMLNELL
+1930 QIRKQGLSMLYELL
-1944 RINGLFDAVQYSLF
+1944 KIVGLFDAAQYNLF
-1958 NGFLG
+1958 NGYLG
-1963 LHVEHA
+1963 MHVAKGETQN
-1969 SSFGVGRDAGR
+1969 
-1980 EGLDSLLRPGAE
+1980 AE
-1992 HVLDNLNMITAY
+1992 HILENLNMITAF
-2004 QKADILITEAKII
+2004 QKADILIAQAKII
-2017 EWAVGELQKY
+2017 EWAVAELQKY
-2027 VNQDKINGR
+2027 VNQEKINGR
-2036 HRTHGE
+2036 HRNHGE

-2058 RARFLLSIFGLLSRK
+2058 RARFLLSIFGILSTT

-2089 TIMGL
+2089 SIMGL
-2094 LRQTGTDMPS
+2094 LRQTGADLPN
-2104 SKNASD
+2104 SKNNTD
-2110 TSVIYEDVVT
+2110 ISVIYEDVVT
-2120 NLKSSKEGLSGP
+2120 NLKSSKEGLPGP
-2132 ELSKFMKIGTRI
+2132 ELAKLMKIGTRI

-2179 NGSTNSYRMGKEGKY
+2179 NGSTNSYRMGKEGQY

-2211 SEREDFNEQQ
+2211 SEKEDFIDHHLYS
-2221 FNNESHPTKLLR
+2221 ESHPTKLLR
-2233 NVCIKTLQMLFA
+2233 NVCIKTLQMIFA
-2245 SVGLHAD
+2245 SVGIHAD
-2252 KMERNALRSV
+2252 RMQENSLRSV
-2262 ASMFRTML
+2262 ASMFR
-2270 QPAIDGSNSNRAAA
+2270 AILTNRI
-2284 ACSSSSTYNFGLE
+2284 TYYNFGME
-2297 QWTVMGFLRAISSSP
+2297 QWTTIGFLRAISSSK
-2312 ALSRQLTSPIWIELV
+2312 ALSKHLTSPVWVDLAFE
-2327 FDILSAPIA
+2327 ILNSAITC
-2336 SKKDVYKKLHC
+2336 KKDVYKKLHC
-2347 LRLMQSTLV
+2347 LRLLQSTLI
-2356 NWGPEERPRIE
+2356 NWTNEEADRVDDIIFK
-2367 PVVGQLFDMLGCI
+2367 LFEVLGTI
-2380 ALSCPNDSSLLPSSA
+2380 TLYCPNDLSLLNN
-2395 PSADAK
+2395 SADIK
-2401 SRVLYSASHSGTVA
+2401 SRVLYSASHTGTIA
-2415 EEMVLL
+2415 EEIIVL
-2421 IRKLHTMPLWNEAIN
+2421 IRKLHTLPLWNENIN
-2436 SLIQQKLCLTADV
+2436 SFIAQKLCLVADV
-2449 LLVSELEGV
+2449 LLVSELDINFEGEKA
-2458 SECDKRAIMG
+2458 SIMG
-2468 TLGTIGGC
+2468 TLCTIGGC
-2476 DSRPRIGLNLTLD
+2476 DSRPRLGLNLTLD
-2489 GVRGTISRLTKKGK
+2489 GVRGTISRMTKKGK

-2508 HTAVETKKIAIF
+2508 HALAETKKIPIF
-2520 RVPECADVGAFS
+2520 KVSECADIGAFS
-2532 LSKVTIN
+2532 LSKLTIN

-2544 SCAVMFYGVGQSG
+2544 SWAVLFYGIGQTPMNVVNNIS
-2557 LYGGS
+2557 
-2562 GVGVSVS
+2562 
-2569 PTLLQSQQINFAA
+2569 THLLQTQQINFSA

-2591 NQSLLRRILRQRSPG
+2591 HQNLLRKILRQRSPG
-2606 LTRGVS
+2606 ITRS
-2612 RDSVGSSAD
+2612 CSKDSVSD
-2621 RDLSPDGT
+2621 RDTSPEE
-2629 DGGKVRSESNTSDE
+2629 GKTRSESNTSDE
-2643 SQPYYAA
+2643 SQTFT

-2662 QPSPLKACYT
+2662 QPSPLKACYSFL
-2672 YQEMELAALNISQML
+2672 EMELAALNISQML
-2687 ASHVHSSTVTPAD
+2687 ASHVHNELNAPSN
-2700 ASMAS
+2700 S
-2705 NKKTTSWSQQQQQ
+2705 NKRAFPIS
-2718 QSGGGQP
+2718 QP

-2730 VPVYN
+2730 VPIYN
-2735 NNNNNDGSSQA
+2735 NESALEDAQ
-2746 SDHLPGTPASTGAGS
+2746 TPSGAEAVTGASS
-2761 GRRTNNNQQATSILP
+2761 GGAGRGTARRSPPSPL
-2776 VAPAAL
+2776 VA
-2782 VLQIMEMG
+2782 QIMEMG
-2790 FTRKSIEVAYRSL
+2790 FTRKSVETAIKSL
-2803 MQQNEH
+2803 TLHTNNK
-2809 GCPTAEQVVQWILEH
+2809 PTAEQVVQWILEH
-2824 PDVTANLGLSEKCTE
+2824 PDVTANLGGKG
-2839 HDHDRAGGA
+2839 DDNDAY
-2848 HSDTESVS
+2848 SDTESAS
-2856 SDTMEGSSQQD
+2856 SDTMDGGSSMHDSQHVAFK
-2867 CMAGYVPYKCRED
+2867 MRED
-2880 FKSADLYAMYVRG
+2880 FKSTDQYAMYVRG
-2893 LVCPGMLVRCCQD
+2893 LICPGMLVRCCQD

-2917 VLKVEPESLHD
+2917 VLKVEPEGLHD
-2928 LNVRVDWQMH
+2928 LNVRIDWQMH

-2944 CFVHLEILEP
+2944 CFVHLELLEAP
-2954 PGTSGGDSTSVAG
+2954 PSENSTTISV
-2967 IIMIGSH
+2967 GSQ
-2974 VRLLRSATQN
+2974 VRIRNTQHFRYRLN
-2984 YLSRFSTIPRGATG
+2984 TIPRGSIGT
-2998 VVTSLNGSEAT
+2998 VTSVNGSEVTA
-3009 VEFLQQMTWN
+3009 EFPQQTLWN
-3019 GSVSELELLS
+3019 GHLNELELIS
-3029 NPTTYGPGLLG
+3029 NPLHVG
-3040 SASGVAS
+3040 
-3047 GAASSSGSGSYDI
+3047 SSGTGGIYDI

-3070 LTVSSNEASAKHL
+3070 LTVSSNESSAKYL
-3083 LDRSANSYW
+3083 LDRSTNFW
-3092 QSASTSPQSK
+3092 QSSNTQGK

-3107 EMHDQVL
+3107 EIHDQVF
-3114 IQSLTMHVDP
+3114 IQTLSINVDP
-3124 DDFSHMPSLVVIRV
+3124 DDYSHMPSLVVIK
-3138 GETVSTLKEK
+3138 GGDSMASLKELHW
-3148 CYVLIN
+3148 VSIN
-3154 PTDVAVQLMPD
+3154 PTDVVVPLLNE
-3165 CRQYYPWVEIFI
+3165 CKQYYAWVEILV

-3190 GLSIV
+3190 GINII
-3195 GKRRQTNLES
+3195 GKRKQTDLEM
-3205 MLQAAGFL
+3205 MLQNASFL
-3213 ASENET
+3213 ATENDT
-3219 IAEPSYSTS
+3219 AAEPTYSTS
-3228 SNYADEPSLNE
+3228 SNYTDDQSSNE
-3239 LSSKVLVWGLNDKEQ
+3239 VSSKVLVWGLNDKEQ

-3314 VPTPKQVPILSQYV
+3314 VPTPRQVPILNQYV

-3364 NRLTLEKPKLIETL
+3364 NRLTLEKPKLVESL
-3378 RTKRIRDIACGSSHS
+3378 RTKRVRDIACGSSHS

-3423 PKLVTAL
+3423 PKLVATL
-3430 ADHRVVQVACGSR
+3430 QGHRVIQVACGSR

-3476 IPHQVE
+3476 VPHQVE

-3574 NTIVNK
+3574 NTVVNK
-3580 KPSLV
+3580 KPNLV
-3585 LGLDGIFVNR
+3585 LGLDGVFVNR

-3601 HSVAWSLPQNQTE
+3601 HSVAWSLPQNPSE

-3620 VPFAVAKDP
+3620 VPFAVSKDP
-3629 LGSHSLGIYAS
+3629 LGSHSLGIHAS
-3640 DGTEATT
+3640 DTEPTT
-3647 SSPLPIASGNRQQR
+3647 AHPQVGVANAKQQR

-3666 IVLSL
+3666 SVLSL
-3671 ETYGARQAALTHILN
+3671 DTYGARQAALSHILN
-3686 AMSIL
+3686 AMGIL
-3691 HARACII
+3691 QARSCII

-3707 TAVDKLGLCGAGG
+3707 TAHDKNLGVFNETRPITPVSENDLNESKGDGE
-3720 GNSVLTGGM
+3720 
-3729 IGTGAVD
+3729 AVN
-3736 LARTVSPISEAE
+3736 
-3748 EPGIVKMAT
+3748 
-3757 DSTLAQQNETIAH
+3757 QQNEVIAQ

-3777 DMTGLA
+3777 DASGL
-3783 THDITDGDIPII
+3783 TTNEINDCDIPIV
-3795 SGMNNT
+3795 SGMNNA
-3801 LGAYR
+3801 LSAYR
-3806 SLTGSLSMSA
+3806 SLTGSLSLSA

-3832 SAMSVMAATMTHHDD
+3832 SAMSVMAATMTHNDEM
-3847 IMNNDGTANSLDD
+3847 MNEAPVISGLDD
-3860 FTALLGEPEAKHL
+3860 FTALLGESEAKHL

-3881 FGRTGTAST
+3881 SGRTGPANTS
-3890 AETIASTLIALAKAN
+3890 ETIASTLIALAK
-3905 GTITNM
+3905 GTTTIANM

-3948 IILVGHVK
+3948 ITLVGHVK
-3956 IPGAESLRIEFDSQ
+3956 IPGAEALRIEFDSQ

-3977 DPLIIIDGSGNVVAT
+3977 DPLIIIDGSGRIVAT
-3992 RSGREYPLWAQEIRI
+3992 RSGREWAQWAPEIRI
-4007 PGDEMRWKFT
+4007 AGDEMRWKFT

-4031 HAVMPESYL
+4031 HAIMPESYL

-4051 QPSIALVMALLD
+4051 QPSIAMVMALLD
-4063 ALPVPAGNT
+4063 SSLVPHNSNT
-4072 SVLLRLTSALS
+4072 LTRLTAALS

-4105 LLCSTTTSSSSNH
+4105 YLTSREAPRSLEPSVN
-4118 SNQAS
+4118 
-4123 RDGLKPTDPAVME
+4123 E
-4136 ILTPLVPIILR
+4136 ILTPLIPIILR
-4147 QYDYEEPQ
+4147 QYEYEEPQ
-4155 VRSGIHLMH
+4155 VRTGLHLMH

-4170 LVALACDMH
+4170 MVALACDMQLDS
-4179 MDTLLLPQSDPHR
+4179 MLPHGDAHK
-4192 WAWFRRYCAAVRVAQ
+4192 WAWFRRYCSAVRVAQ
-4207 ALTRRVNLPA
+4207 SLIRRVTLPA
-4217 PFCLEVR
+4217 TFTLEVR
-4224 KKLAEIASPAA
+4224 KKLIEIASPATNLSL
-4235 PNSSTTSSVTGGG
+4235 PNTGANSLTSSNCSLIQHTN
-4248 LLVASSGSGSAV
+4248 SGSNLS
-4260 SLIPHGS
+4260 
-4267 STGLVHQQQQHH
+4267 QH
-4279 SLAFDLTSTVV
+4279 AFDLIASSAPGSEIESIDTS
-4290 SGSSTASTS
+4290 
-4299 SSSTTG
+4299 
-4305 TTTVTAGSSSSM
+4305 
-4317 IDSDSHALIATQHQQ
+4317 
-4332 SVNADAQGI
+4332 
-4341 KYLHEDHSYFTPQYD
+4341 KYLHEDHNYFTPQYD

-4445 GGTDSVTTPTLV
+4445 GGTDSVSAPTLV
-4457 ESLQHVMIKKVAVNS
+4457 ESLQHVIIKKVAVNS

-4619 LAGLGVTKVECG
+4619 LAGLGVIKVECG

-4687 VACSDGGE
+4687 VACSDSGE

-4707 GDGTVSAI
+4707 GDGTVTAI

-4761 DLVRDIAP
+4761 DLVRDISP

-4781 FSELLC
+4781 FSELIC

-4795 AGPLSLASLKDVL
+4795 SGELSLGALKDIL
-4808 VYSIKETGFRK
+4808 VYSIKEAGFRK

-4825 VRDKPHGPVIELNRI
+4825 VRDKPHGPIIELNRI

-4943 TSVLHMNMFRFLGV
+4943 NSVLHMNMFRFLGV

-4976 VWRQLAGETLRPSD
+4976 VWRQLCGEELRPSD

-5006 DVESDPK
+5006 DIEDDPK
-5013 VFASIELPFSTPSAK
+5013 VFTTMELPFSTPSAK

-5034 STKYTKITPENRSEY
+5034 STRFTKITPENRNEY
-5049 VKLALNYRIHEFDE
+5049 VKLALKYRIHEFDE

-5073 KVIPVPLLSL
+5073 KVIAVPLLSL
-5083 FSAAEL
+5083 FSASEL

-5114 STAPLIQWFWEVME
+5114 STAPLVQWFWEVME
-5128 EFTNQERSL
+5128 EFSNQERSL

-5222 PTEATGSEDNSDIES
+5222 PTEATGSEDNSEIES
-5237 VLF
+5237 IA

>member
-1 MQSTGAT
+1 MSFGT
-8 QTTTSA
+8 
-14 AAAATTTTTTAA
+14 
-26 NCGASAA
+26 
-33 GPPGSAAACSDVVFR
+33 PGNTELHFR
-48 ALPYLDEKWLKADVG
+48 ALPYLDKKWIKADVS

-68 AEDLANLWNHLIQDE
+68 CEDLSNLWNHLVQDE
-83 EVATERWPTAHNAN
+83 ELVTCKLQMSVNAC
-97 GDVAYLRTDGR
+97 GDVAYVRPDGK
-108 YYCGAANLVCTC
+108 YYCGVQSLNCSC
-120 CKGICGPSS
+120 CKGVCSVTSSCSCTACQQLETDEGPTKKGSCGAPQNQNQSES
-129 NCICT
+129 A
-134 GCQSLELEGDGP
+134 GCCS
-146 GVPNGTNGA
+146 GT
-155 GVSKKS
+155 
-161 PTQNHI
+161 I
-167 QVTDPVSSSPSSV
+167 
-180 LLDSWLWSPVPGE
+180 LDSWLWSPIP
-193 YQEDSSRKKRK
+193 SL
-204 PKGTDEKKTCIK
+204 DEKRTCTK
-216 KLIAEQ
+216 RLIAEQ

-230 SNCLTANRTR
+230 ANCLSSARTK
-240 QLLHV
+240 LLLYV

-256 KADER
+256 KPE
-261 TDEKQHSAEL
+261 EKTSGVDDCRFGVSQEM
-271 VASESDPAKLLSKN
+271 VASEHDAAKLSKN
-285 SSVDRTGSNAGKDCD
+285 SSFDRTPMKDCD
-300 KATFSLARVGT
+300 KATFGLARVGT

-357 SHMSTLWIEVVEKSI
+357 SQMSSLWIEVVEKSI

-384 GGRCLVPKPDRHIAL
+384 GGRCLVPKADRHIAL

-409 GTLGGSLEGV
+409 GTLGGSLEGIS
-419 LLLLTLH
+419 LLLTLH
-426 EKDSQSDDNRSPPQ
+426 EKDQESEDNRSPPQ
-440 NSGAPLV
+440 NTGAPLV
-447 PLLRRYEQI
+447 PLLKRYEQI
-456 DSFSAF
+456 GSFASYNAGE
-462 TSSDSFHFG
+462 SFHFG
-471 PTESFLRFLSLP
+471 PTESFLRFLTLP
-483 ENETSSVDLRQA
+483 ENEMTNVDLKQA
-495 AVIIVSHLDRLAKP
+495 AVIIISHLDRLAKP
-509 HLPAGNYSTKVG
+509 HLPAGNYSIKVVN
-521 KSNSQKLFT
+521 KSHLQKIFT
-530 LGWSACS
+530 LGWSSCS
-537 PELYGFTAA
+537 PEMYGFTS
-546 EATNPDATG
+546 EASSG
-555 TAANNVACFAH
+555 TAQLL
-566 GSTSRYSTATIEL
+566 GSVPRYSTATIDL
-579 PAGVQV
+579 PIALQA
-585 RQVACSETSIYILTT
+585 RQVVCSENSIYILTT
-600 TGQVL
+600 GGQVY
-605 SLQHSNCHTPD
+605 SLHSNCTENI
-616 TSAPKPIEGL
+616 APKAIEGL
-626 ECVNIV
+626 DGVNVV
-632 QLAAHCEGRHVL
+632 QIAAHCEGRHVL
-644 ALTAT
+644 VLSSANE
-649 GDVFS
+649 VWS
-654 WGNGEGGRLGHG
+654 WGVGDGGRLGHG
-666 DTSSKDIPT
+666 DTISKEIPT
-675 RIVALAERQVTG
+675 RIVALAEKQV
-687 VFCGSSYSAAI
+687 CGIACGASYSAAI
-698 TAAGELY
+698 TSSGELY

-711 YGRLGHGNSEDKHLP
+711 YGRLGHGNSDDKFVP
-726 TIVQVLKQQ
+726 TQVQALKSYN
-735 RVIHVALGCGDAH
+735 VVDVALGSGDAH
-748 SLCVT
+748 SMCVT
-753 DTGIV
+753 DSGLLF
-758 YAWGD
+758 AWGD

-770 NGTCNGSSVPVAI
+770 NGSCNGSPIPVQI
-783 ELPQCSD
+783 ESLTNV
-790 GAVKVFS
+790 AKIYS
-797 GSHFSVALGRDGT
+797 GSQFSVALSFDGT
-810 VYSWGKGH
+810 LYSWGKGH
-818 GGRLGHGHSEHT
+818 GGRLGHGNSEH
-830 ASPKAIQALEG
+830 SNVPVLIQALEG
-841 KNIVDLAVGLAHCL
+841 KKIVDVAVGSAHCL
-855 ALTASGELY
+855 ALTSSGELY
-864 GWGRNDFQQLC
+864 GWGRNDYQQIC
-875 PPCVTRDPIVLLP
+875 PSCVSRDPIIQNP

-896 RIAGM
+896 RISGM
-901 AAGGAQSIVWCH
+901 TCGAAQSIVWCH
-913 SSTLGI
+913 SSTLG
-919 PVKIPFVVDLSEH
+919 VASKIPFVVDLSEH
-932 TFRLLDQL
+932 TFRMLDQL
-940 LCMVCGSQ
+940 LCMVCNTPTGPG
-948 NVSND
+948 D
-953 AVRHHP
+953 IRHP

-981 MIVNNIHPRHV
+981 MIVNNVSSRQV

-1005 TRILSLAGGPVVLK
+1005 SRILGLAGGPVVLK

-1026 WTLQVGWSIILPTAS
+1026 WTLQVGWSILLPTAS

-1051 PSGHDSGTGA
+1051 PAGHDT
-1061 AGGTGAAATSAGHR
+1061 TTTSNSSGHR

-1098 INHHQHQQRPH
+1098 INAQR
-1109 TDPASGTTTHLS
+1109 TQDCSSTGTHLS

-1149 LKADESFCS
+1149 LKTEEGFSS

-1169 HKFQRLLLSYLYAS
+1169 HKFQRLLLSYIHQS
-1183 QADDLSGAEALLYT
+1183 KTDDLSGAEALLDT
-1197 YIQQLVGPCV
+1197 YIQQVVGACV
-1207 STLGKAYE
+1207 TTLYKAHE
-1215 TILQGKDGVP
+1215 TILQGKEGVA
-1225 EILSSDISDALLHE
+1225 EILKNDISDALLYE
-1239 LIIGLVL
+1239 LLIGLVL
-1246 IQQDK
+1246 IQKDK
-1251 PLLLSNFDW
+1251 SLFLPSFDW
-1260 NRHLVPLL
+1260 NKHFIPLL
-1268 NALDGFNRLTADGE
+1268 HALDNFNRLTHEGE
-1282 QQDTDDMGWP
+1282 IHDSDDMGWP
-1292 GIISRGT
+1292 GIICRGT
-1299 AKALPLQEETML
+1299 AKAAPVQEETL
-1311 IRRSDIDNH
+1311 LVRRSDIDNH
-1320 LRDGG
+1320 VSDGG

-1337 KDYQAENGLTQELL
+1337 SDYHAENPATQEILS
-1351 QASGGKDISLE
+1351 ASAGKDISLE
-1362 IGNPQHR
+1362 ISNPQHR
-1369 PAFEFITSYLRVGR
+1369 TAFEFITSFLRIGR
-1383 YAVSEMCESG
+1383 FAVNEICDKES
-1393 TNPRPMVLLTHFH
+1393 PRQMTTLTHFH
-1406 SECLLAYL
+1406 SECMLAYL
-1414 LGLRAS
+1414 LGLRCN
-1420 ILQVGSVLQPAELQ
+1420 ILQAGSPLQPAEIQ
-1434 CRNLLNSNVLSG
+1434 CKNLLNSTILSG

-1479 TQLPM
+1479 SQIP
-1484 ISDVPAMVANWPLV
+1484 IADVPQMANWPSV
-1498 LISQRVDTLLANLGE
+1498 LISHRVENMLSNLGE
-1513 GKMTDPLVSAW
+1513 AKLTDPLVASW
-1524 MAICE
+1524 IVICE

-1549 AELER
+1549 MELER
-1554 LLMAVLVRHQ
+1554 LLMSVLIRHQ
-1564 ALGPLALAVVDR
+1564 NLGPLALAVVDR
-1576 ELSGIG
+1576 ELSGNC
-1582 SKPPQPVVTIIRT
+1582 SKPPAPIVNIIKI
-1595 VHQTKWAIVKMRQQ
+1595 VHQTKWGIVKMRQQ
-1609 LNRSYKEVCTPMID
+1609 LNRSYKEVCAPMID

-1635 ISLEQHGLARLHIL
+1635 ISLEQHGLTNLHIL
-1649 HRLPRFK
+1649 HKLPRFK
-1656 ALVRRI
+1656 ALVYRI
-1662 IRDLRTAKRQ
+1662 IADMR
-1672 LRLACQAAKPD
+1672 AAKKQLVSAKPE
-1683 DIVNVTIQSQ
+1683 DILNVTIQSQ
-1693 LLTGSTGKLQ
+1693 FTSSITKIQ
-1703 SQENLTSSTGHLKH
+1703 SQENLSCKH
-1717 LHQSPVPAAMAAIS
+1717 LS
-1731 TENLVNESL
+1731 TENLVHESL
-1740 IKVASLESLGSG
+1740 IKVESLENLN
-1752 GATNV
+1752 AT
-1757 PGRTVDRSGSPVIL
+1757 PRDRSASPVV
-1771 LANVKQTTVAASS
+1771 LAVQKHAASD
-1784 IENLLL
+1784 ENLLSVTSVENAPVNCN
-1790 TGSTASDGAAVGE
+1790 TG
-1803 PYCGHAGCD
+1803 AGGGD
-1812 SETGCC
+1812 T
-1818 NQNVVEGNVVGKK
+1818 VEKK
-1831 ISFTTDDPTIKT
+1831 IPITSDEIKT
-1843 PTNEVIE
+1843 PTNELIDYNN
-1850 FTSTGGGGV
+1850 SKMKNPD
-1859 GGDTTK
+1859 GGD
-1865 SAKGAAGESEF
+1865 EF
-1876 INNVIANLSEK
+1876 INNVIASLSEK
-1887 CLLASYPAEF
+1887 CLIESYPAEF
-1897 KNDTSQQIVEFI
+1897 KNGVSQQIVDFI
-1909 LHDQCDVETLRRA
+1909 LYDLCDVETLRRA

-1930 QLRRQGLEMLNELL
+1930 QIRKQGLEMFYELL
-1944 RINGLFDAVQYSLF
+1944 KIVGLFDAAQYNLF
-1958 NGFLG
+1958 NGYLG
-1963 LHVEHA
+1963 LHVPKGTAQNEEHIL
-1969 SSFGVGRDAGR
+1969 
-1980 EGLDSLLRPGAE
+1980 E
-1992 HVLDNLNMITAY
+1992 NLNMITAF
-2004 QKADILITEAKII
+2004 QKADILISQAKII
-2017 EWAVGELQKY
+2017 EWTVAELQKY
-2027 VNQDKINGR
+2027 VNQEKINGR
-2036 HRTHGE
+2036 HRNHGE

-2058 RARFLLSIFGLLSRK
+2058 KARFLLSIFGILSK
-2073 YEANEL
+2073 TYESNEL

-2089 TIMGL
+2089 SIMGL
-2094 LRQTGTDMPS
+2094 LRQTGADLPNTRNNTDI
-2104 SKNASD
+2104 
-2110 TSVIYEDVVT
+2110 SVIYEDVVT
-2120 NLKSSKEGLSGP
+2120 NLKSSKEGLPGP
-2132 ELSKFMKIGTRI
+2132 ELAKLMKIGTRI

-2179 NGSTNSYRMGKEGKY
+2179 NGSTNSYRMGKEGQY

-2211 SEREDFNEQQ
+2211 SEKDELVDQHLY
-2221 FNNESHPTKLLR
+2221 NESHPTKLLR
-2233 NVCIKTLQMLFA
+2233 NLCIKTLQMIFA
-2245 SVGLHAD
+2245 SVGMHA
-2252 KMERNALRSV
+2252 ERMQENSLRSV
-2262 ASMFRTML
+2262 ASMFR
-2270 QPAIDGSNSNRAAA
+2270 AILTNRI
-2284 ACSSSSTYNFGLE
+2284 TYCNFGME
-2297 QWTVMGFLRAISSSP
+2297 QWTTLGFLRAISSSK
-2312 ALSRQLTSPIWIELV
+2312 ALSKHLTSPVWIELA
-2327 FDILSAPIA
+2327 FDILNSPITC
-2336 SKKDVYKKLHC
+2336 KKDVYKKLHC
-2347 LRLMQSTLV
+2347 LRLLQSTLV
-2356 NWGPEERPRIE
+2356 NWTQDEADRVDDIILKLFEVLGRIS
-2367 PVVGQLFDMLGCI
+2367 MY
-2380 ALSCPNDSSLLPSSA
+2380 CPNDLSLLNN
-2395 PSADAK
+2395 SADIK
-2401 SRVLYSASHSGTVA
+2401 SRVLYSASHTGTIA
-2415 EEMVLL
+2415 EEIIVLV
-2421 IRKLHTMPLWNEAIN
+2421 RKLHTLPLWNENIN
-2436 SLIQQKLCLTADV
+2436 AFISQKLCLVADV
-2449 LLVSELEGV
+2449 FLVHELDINFEG
-2458 SECDKRAIMG
+2458 EKAAIMG
-2468 TLGTIGGC
+2468 TLCTIGGC
-2476 DSRPRIGLNLTLD
+2476 DSRPRLGLNLTLD
-2489 GVRGTISRLTKKGK
+2489 GVRGTISRMTKKGK

-2508 HTAVETKKIAIF
+2508 HSMADTKKIPIF
-2520 RVPECADVGAFS
+2520 KVSECADVGAFS
-2532 LSKVTIN
+2532 LSKLTIN

-2544 SCAVMFYGVGQSG
+2544 SWAVLFYGIGQTPMNVANSIN
-2557 LYGGS
+2557 
-2562 GVGVSVS
+2562 
-2569 PTLLQSQQINFAA
+2569 TQLLLTQQINFSAV
-2582 LKATKVLFR
+2582 KATKVLFR
-2591 NQSLLRRILRQRSPG
+2591 QQSLLRKILRQRSPG
-2606 LTRGVS
+2606 ITR
-2612 RDSVGSSAD
+2612 SSSKESLSD
-2621 RDLSPDGT
+2621 RDASPEDG
-2629 DGGKVRSESNTSDE
+2629 KSRSESNTSEE
-2643 SQPYYAA
+2643 SQTFT
-2650 ELLIQTILLRAT
+2650 ELLIQTVLIRAT
-2662 QPSPLKACYT
+2662 QPSPLKACYSF
-2672 YQEMELAALNISQML
+2672 QEMELAALNISQML
-2687 ASHVHSSTVTPAD
+2687 ANFVNNELNAPSN
-2700 ASMAS
+2700 S
-2705 NKKTTSWSQQQQQ
+2705 NKRAFPIS
-2718 QSGGGQP
+2718 QP

-2730 VPVYN
+2730 VPIYN
-2735 NNNNNDGSSQA
+2735 NESAVEDAQTPSGAEAAVS
-2746 SDHLPGTPASTGAGS
+2746 LPTAGAVGNVTGARGTA
-2761 GRRTNNNQQATSILP
+2761 RRSPPSPL
-2776 VAPAAL
+2776 VA
-2782 VLQIMEMG
+2782 QIMEMG
-2790 FTRKSIEVAYRSL
+2790 FTRKSVETAIKSL
-2803 MQQNEH
+2803 TLHTNIK
-2809 GCPTAEQVVQWILEH
+2809 PTAEQVVQWILEH
-2824 PDVTANLGLSEKCTE
+2824 PDVTANLGGKG
-2839 HDHDRAGGA
+2839 DDNDA

-2856 SDTMEGSSQQD
+2856 SDTMEGGSSVQD
-2867 CMAGYVPYKCRED
+2867 SQAVTYKLRED
-2880 FKSADLYAMYVRG
+2880 FKSTDQYAMYVRG
-2893 LVCPGMLVRCCQD
+2893 FICPGMLVRCCQD
-2906 FEEIRKGDIGT
+2906 FEEIRKGHIGT
-2917 VLKVEPESLHD
+2917 VLKVEPEGLHD

-2944 CFVHLEILEP
+2944 CFVHLELLEAP
-2954 PGTSGGDSTSVAG
+2954 PLENS
-2967 IIMIGSH
+2967 
-2974 VRLLRSATQN
+2974 
-2984 YLSRFSTIPRGATG
+2984 STISVGSQVRIRNTQHFRYRLNTVPRGSIGT
-2998 VVTSLNGSEAT
+2998 VNSINGNDVQ
-3009 VEFLQQMTWN
+3009 VEFPQQTVWN
-3019 GSVSELELLS
+3019 GHLSELEL
-3029 NPTTYGPGLLG
+3029 
-3040 SASGVAS
+3040 V
-3047 GAASSSGSGSYDI
+3047 SSCLHTGGSGQGGIFDI

-3070 LTVSSNEASAKHL
+3070 LTVSSNETSAKYL
-3083 LDRSANSYW
+3083 LDRSTNYW
-3092 QSASTSPQSK
+3092 QSSSTQGK

-3107 EMHDQVL
+3107 EIHDQVF
-3114 IQSLTMHVDP
+3114 IQTLSIIVDP
-3124 DDFSHMPSLVVIRV
+3124 DDYSHMPSLVVIRGGDSV
-3138 GETVSTLKEK
+3138 ATLKELHW
-3148 CYVLIN
+3148 VSIN
-3154 PTDVAVQLMPD
+3154 PTDVVVPLLND
-3165 CRQYYPWVEIFI
+3165 CKQYYAWIEILV

-3190 GLSIV
+3190 GINII
-3195 GKRRQTNLES
+3195 GKRKQTDLEM
-3205 MLQAAGFL
+3205 MLQNASFL
-3213 ASENET
+3213 ATENDAT
-3219 IAEPSYSTS
+3219 AEPSYTTS
-3228 SNYADEPSLNE
+3228 SNYADEQSANE
-3239 LSSKVLVWGLNDKEQ
+3239 ITSKVLVWGLNDKEQ

-3314 VPTPKQVPILSQYV
+3314 VPTPRPVPILNQYV

-3364 NRLTLEKPKLIETL
+3364 NRMTLEKPKLIESL

-3423 PKLVTAL
+3423 PKHVTAL
-3430 ADHRVVQVACGSR
+3430 QGHRVVQVACGSR
-3443 DAQTLCLTEEGLVF
+3443 DAQTLCMTEEGLVF

-3476 IPHQVE
+3476 VPHQVE
-3482 RLNGVGVMQ
+3482 RLNGVGVLQ

-3545 VGALHCLAVTDSGQ
+3545 VGALHCLAVTDNGQ
-3559 VYAWGD
+3559 VFAWGD

-3574 NTIVNK
+3574 NTVVNK
-3580 KPSLV
+3580 KPNLV
-3585 LGLDGIFVNR
+3585 LGLDGVFVNR

-3601 HSVAWSLPQNQTE
+3601 HSVAWSLPQNPTE

-3620 VPFAVAKDP
+3620 VPFAVTKDP

-3640 DGTEATT
+3640 DTEPTT
-3647 SSPLPIASGNRQQR
+3647 LQPQAGVPNTKQQR

-3666 IVLSL
+3666 SVLSL
-3671 ETYGARQAALTHILN
+3671 ETYGARQAALSHILN

-3691 HARACII
+3691 HARSCII
-3698 AALTCHSQL
+3698 AALTGHSQL
-3707 TAVDKLGLCGAGG
+3707 NMQDKGAEGYTETRPITPVSENDLYEAKVDGEVTK
-3720 GNSVLTGGM
+3720 
-3729 IGTGAVD
+3729 
-3736 LARTVSPISEAE
+3736 
-3748 EPGIVKMAT
+3748 
-3757 DSTLAQQNETIAH
+3757 QQNDVIAH
-3770 GGGEGPA
+3770 GGGEAPA
-3777 DMTGLA
+3777 DVSGL
-3783 THDITDGDIPII
+3783 TSNDINDCDIPIV

-3801 LGAYR
+3801 LSAYR
-3806 SLTGSLSMSA
+3806 SLTGSLSLSA

-3832 SAMSVMAATMTHHDD
+3832 SAMSVMAATMTHHDE
-3847 IMNNDGTANSLDD
+3847 IMNEVPIAHGLDD
-3860 FTALLGEPEAKHL
+3860 FTVLLGESEAKHL

-3881 FGRTGTAST
+3881 SGRTGPAKTS
-3890 AETIASTLIALAKAN
+3890 ETIASTLIALARSN
-3905 GTITNM
+3905 TTISNM

-3948 IILVGHVK
+3948 ITLVGHVK
-3956 IPGAESLRIEFDSQ
+3956 IPGADSLRIEFDSQ

-3977 DPLIIIDGSGNVVAT
+3977 DPLIIIDGAGRVVAT
-3992 RSGREYPLWAQEIRI
+3992 RSGREWAQWAPEIRI

-4017 SDNSVNGWGWRFYV
+4017 SDNSVNGWGWRFFV
-4031 HAVMPESYL
+4031 HAIMPESYL

-4051 QPSIALVMALLD
+4051 QPSIAMVMALLD
-4063 ALPVPAGNT
+4063 STLVPHGGNT
-4072 SVLLRLTSALS
+4072 LIRLAAALS

-4093 AQRIWSLKKMHQ
+4093 VQRIWSLRKMHQ
-4105 LLCSTTTSSSSNH
+4105 YLTAKDAPRVLE
-4118 SNQAS
+4118 
-4123 RDGLKPTDPAVME
+4123 PAMVE
-4136 ILTPLVPIILR
+4136 ILSPLIPIILR
-4147 QYDYEEPQ
+4147 QYEYEEPQ
-4155 VRSGIHLMH
+4155 VRSGLHLMH

-4170 LVALACDMH
+4170 LVALACDMQL
-4179 MDTLLLPQSDPHR
+4179 DSLLPHGDAHK
-4192 WAWFRRYCAAVRVAQ
+4192 WAWFRRYCSAVRVAQ
-4207 ALTRRVNLPA
+4207 SLIRRVTLP
-4217 PFCLEVR
+4217 PTFTLEVR
-4224 KKLAEIASPAA
+4224 KKLIEIASPAA
-4235 PNSSTTSSVTGGG
+4235 NPVLQTTGNTSLTSSNCSLIQHTSS
-4248 LLVASSGSGSAV
+4248 ASSLSQHGFDLVGS
-4260 SLIPHGS
+4260 LHGS
-4267 STGLVHQQQQHH
+4267 EIESI
-4279 SLAFDLTSTVV
+4279 DTS
-4290 SGSSTASTS
+4290 
-4299 SSSTTG
+4299 
-4305 TTTVTAGSSSSM
+4305 
-4317 IDSDSHALIATQHQQ
+4317 
-4332 SVNADAQGI
+4332 
-4341 KYLHEDHSYFTPQYD
+4341 KYLHEDHNYFTPQYD

-4445 GGTDSVTTPTLV
+4445 GGTDSVSTPTLV
-4457 ESLQHVMIKKVAVNS
+4457 ESLQHVIIKKVAVNS

-4516 IGVIDIACGSAHS
+4516 IGVVDIACGSAHS

-4602 LGRGGSDGCKVP
+4602 LGRGGSDGCKIP

-4619 LAGLGVTKVECG
+4619 LAGLGVVKVECG

-4687 VACSDGGE
+4687 VACSDSGE

-4707 GDGTVSAI
+4707 GDGTVTAI

-4781 FSELLC
+4781 FSELIC
-4787 PCLAMLPI
+4787 PCLSMLPI
-4795 AGPLSLASLKDVL
+4795 SGELSLGALKDIL
-4808 VYSIKETGFRK
+4808 VYSIKEAGFRK

-4943 TSVLHMNMFRFLGV
+4943 NSVLHMNMLRFLGV

-4976 VWRQLAGETLRPSD
+4976 VWRQLCGETLRPSD

-5006 DVESDPK
+5006 DIEDDPK
-5013 VFASIELPFSTPSAK
+5013 AFASMELPFSTPSAK

-5034 STKYTKITPENRSEY
+5034 STRFTKITPDNRKEY
-5049 VKLALNYRIHEFDE
+5049 VKLALHYRIHEFDE

-5083 FSAAEL
+5083 FSAVEL

-5114 STAPLIQWFWEVME
+5114 STAPLVGWFWEVME

-5237 VLF
+5237 IA

>member
-1 MQSTGAT
+1 MNS
-8 QTTTSA
+8 TSA
-14 AAAATTTTTTAA
+14 SAAVNAATTMAAPTSTTV
-26 NCGASAA
+26 
-33 GPPGSAAACSDVVFR
+33 PPSSIGNGELYFR
-48 ALPYLDEKWLKADVG
+48 PLPYLSFKWIKADVG
-63 SALRS
+63 RALRN
-68 AEDLANLWNHLIQDE
+68 ADDLANLWNHLIQDE
-83 EVATERWPTAHNAN
+83 EVITERIQTAVN
-97 GDVAYLRTDGR
+97 GMGEVVYLRPDGR
-108 YYCGAANLVCTC
+108 YYCGNAAISCDC
-120 CKGICGPSS
+120 CKGVCS
-129 NCICT
+129 
-134 GCQSLELEGDGP
+134 
-146 GVPNGTNGA
+146 A
-155 GVSKKS
+155 VSKCVCLICEELGVQEGVDSSSCPAATGSNGSNGVGRKAQA
-161 PTQNHI
+161 QNHT
-167 QVTDPVSSSPSSV
+167 QSPADQPTAGDNSASSV
-180 LLDSWLWSPVPGE
+180 LLDSWLWSPVPGT
-193 YQEDSSRKKRK
+193 ED
-204 PKGTDEKKTCIK
+204 KKTCIK
-216 KLIAEQ
+216 KLIGEQ
-222 REICLQAA
+222 RDICLQAA
-230 SNCLTANRTR
+230 GNCLSANRIR
-240 QLLHV
+240 QLLFV
-245 YRRYFIALQRC
+245 YRRYFIALQEMGMHR
-256 KADER
+256 E
-261 TDEKQHSAEL
+261 TEEKQHATEL
-271 VASESDPAKLLSKN
+271 ATSECDAAKLSKN
-285 SSVDRTGSNAGKDCD
+285 SSLDRTAGTVKDSD
-300 KATFSLARVGT
+300 KATFGLARVGT

-341 ALEALQTL
+341 ALEALQSL

-357 SHMSTLWIEVVEKSI
+357 SQMSTLWIEVVEKSI

-384 GGRCLVPKPDRHIAL
+384 GGRCLVPKADRHIAL

-419 LLLLTLH
+419 SLLLTLH
-426 EKDSQSDDNRSPPQ
+426 EKDQQSDDNRSPPQ

-447 PLLRRYEQI
+447 PLLHRYEQI
-456 DSFSAF
+456 ESFGSF
-462 TSSDSFHFG
+462 NTSDSFHFG
-471 PTESFLRFLSLP
+471 PTESFLRFLTLP
-483 ENETSSVDLRQA
+483 ENETTCVDLKLA
-495 AVIIVSHLDRLAKP
+495 AVIIISHLDRLAKP
-509 HLPAGNYSTKVG
+509 HLPAGNCSTKG
-521 KSNSQKLFT
+521 ASKYANSPKIFT
-530 LGWSACS
+530 LGWSACA
-537 PELYGFTAA
+537 PELYGFTAT
-546 EATNPDATG
+546 EAIRTGCANFDAMVTSV
-555 TAANNVACFAH
+555 TAP
-566 GSTSRYSTATIEL
+566 GSIDGAMPRYSTATIDL
-579 PAGVQV
+579 LYDQV
-585 RQVACSETSIYILTT
+585 RQIVCAENCVYILTES
-600 TGQVL
+600 GSVL
-605 SLQHSNCHTPD
+605 YLSHSISMTEDNYPERV
-616 TSAPKPIEGL
+616 KGL
-626 ECVNIV
+626 ETTIV
-632 QLAAHCEGRHVL
+632 QLAAHCEGHHVL
-644 ALTAT
+644 ALAT
-649 GDVFS
+649 NGDVFS
-654 WGNGEGGRLGHG
+654 WGNGDGGRLGHG
-666 DTSSKDIPT
+666 DTIAKELPT
-675 RIVALAERQVTG
+675 RIAALAERQVTG

-698 TAAGELY
+698 TASGELY

-711 YGRLGHGNSEDKHLP
+711 YGRLGHGNSEDKYLP
-726 TIVQVLKQQ
+726 TLVTALKSH
-735 RVIHVALGCGDAH
+735 RVVHVALGCGDAH

-753 DTGIV
+753 DAGLAF
-758 YAWGD
+758 AWGD

-770 NGTCNGSSVPVAI
+770 NESCVGSSVPVVI
-783 ELPQCSD
+783 ELPQTSV
-790 GAVKVFS
+790 AKVFS
-797 GSHFSVALGRDGT
+797 GSQFSVALTREGT
-810 VYSWGKGH
+810 VYTWGKGH
-818 GGRLGHGHSEHT
+818 GGRLGHGNSEH
-830 ASPKAIQALEG
+830 SPVPKMVQVLEG
-841 KNIVDLAVGLAHCL
+841 KKIVELAVGLAHCL

-864 GWGRNDFQQLC
+864 GWGRNDFQQIC
-875 PPCVTRDPIVLLP
+875 PECVTRDPIITTP

-896 RIAGM
+896 RVAGM
-901 AAGGAQSIVWCH
+901 SAGVAQSFFWCH
-913 SSTLGI
+913 SSSHGI
-919 PVKIPFVVDLSEH
+919 PSKIPFVVDLSEH

-940 LCMVCGSQ
+940 LCMVS
-948 NVSND
+948 VTSAD
-953 AVRHHP
+953 SSRHP

-969 ASLNLLRLQLHA
+969 GTLNLLRLQLHA
-981 MIVNNIHPRHV
+981 MIVNNVHPRQV

-1051 PSGHDSGTGA
+1051 PAGHDG
-1061 AGGTGAAATSAGHR
+1061 GGTMGSAATSAGHR

-1098 INHHQHQQRPH
+1098 INHHQHQNPFQAQESH
-1109 TDPASGTTTHLS
+1109 GASTGTHLS

-1149 LKADESFCS
+1149 LKVDDGFCS
-1158 PEPPSPSLDLL
+1158 SEPTSPSLDLL
-1169 HKFQRLLLSYLYAS
+1169 HKFQRLLLSHLYAS
-1183 QADDLSGAEALLYT
+1183 KADDLSGAETLLYT
-1197 YIQQLVGPCV
+1197 YIEQLVGPCV
-1207 STLGKAYE
+1207 NTLAKAYE
-1215 TILQGKDGVP
+1215 TILQGKDGVAD
-1225 EILSSDISDALLHE
+1225 ILRNDISDALLYE
-1239 LIIGLVL
+1239 LLIGLVV

-1251 PLLLSNFDW
+1251 PLLLANFDW
-1260 NRHLVPLL
+1260 NEHLIPLL
-1268 NALDGFNRLTADGE
+1268 NALDGFNRLTQEGE
-1282 QQDTDDMGWP
+1282 LQDTDDMGWP
-1292 GIISRGT
+1292 GIISRG
-1299 AKALPLQEETML
+1299 ASKAMPVQEESVL

-1320 LRDGG
+1320 IRDGG
-1325 NWVIINGNVYDV
+1325 SWVIINGNVYDV
-1337 KDYQAENGLTQELL
+1337 KDYMPENPLTQELL
-1351 QASGGKDISLE
+1351 QLHVGKDISLE

-1369 PAFEFITSYLRVGR
+1369 TAFEFITSYLRVGR
-1383 YAVSEMCESG
+1383 YAVSEMYDSAA
-1393 TNPRPMVLLTHFH
+1393 NPRPLVTLTHFH

-1414 LGLRAS
+1414 LGQRAS
-1420 ILQVGSVLQPAELQ
+1420 ILQVGSPLQPAELQ
-1434 CRNLLNSNVLSG
+1434 CRNLLNSHVLSG

-1479 TQLPM
+1479 SQIPIGAVDGVPVMGSWPM
-1484 ISDVPAMVANWPLV
+1484 V
-1498 LISQRVDTLLANLGE
+1498 LITQRVDTLLANLGE
-1513 GKMTDPLVSAW
+1513 GKITDPLVASW
-1524 MAICE
+1524 IGLCE
-1529 RYCKE
+1529 RFCKE
-1534 NHLIW
+1534 HHLIW

-1549 AELER
+1549 VELER
-1554 LLMAVLVRHQ
+1554 LLMAVLIRHQ
-1564 ALGPLALAVVDR
+1564 ALGPLALAVIDR
-1576 ELSGIG
+1576 ELSGTG
-1582 SKPPQPVVTIIRT
+1582 SKPPQPIVNIIRT

-1609 LNRSYKEVCTPMID
+1609 LNRSYKEVCAPMID

-1635 ISLEQHGLARLHIL
+1635 ISLEQHGLERLHIL
-1649 HRLPRFK
+1649 HRPSRFK

-1662 IRDLRTAKRQ
+1662 IAEMGAAKRQ
-1672 LRLACQAAKPD
+1672 LKLACAKPE
-1683 DIVNVTIQSQ
+1683 DIVNATIQSQ
-1693 LLTGSTGKLQ
+1693 FSSGKIQ
-1703 SQENLTSSTGHLKH
+1703 SHENLSGCGITKQHPQQQH
-1717 LHQSPVPAAMAAIS
+1717 LHQGVALMAGVTLS
-1731 TENLVNESL
+1731 TENLVNESI
-1740 IKVASLESLGSG
+1740 IKVASLESLT
-1752 GATNV
+1752 ATGNV
-1757 PGRTVDRSGSPVIL
+1757 HRRSSVDRSASPVIL
-1771 LANVKQTTVAASS
+1771 LSNNSTTLTKLASS
-1784 IENLLL
+1784 NENLLDTDSTQV
-1790 TGSTASDGAAVGE
+1790 TGDGTINSIGGGVVVDVTGTIEGGE
-1803 PYCGHAGCD
+1803 NA
-1812 SETGCC
+1812 
-1818 NQNVVEGNVVGKK
+1818 VEGNEKK
-1831 ISFTTDDPTIKT
+1831 ITFTNDDQIKT
-1843 PTNEVIE
+1843 PTNEMIE
-1850 FTSTGGGGV
+1850 FHGTAGKATKAYSQD
-1859 GGDTTK
+1859 GDD
-1865 SAKGAAGESEF
+1865 F
-1876 INNVIANLSEK
+1876 INNVIANLSDK
-1887 CLLASYPAEF
+1887 CLLESYPAEF
-1897 KNDTSQQIVEFI
+1897 KTGISQQVVDFI

-1930 QLRRQGLEMLNELL
+1930 QLRKQGLEMFYELL
-1944 RINGLFDAVQYSLF
+1944 CITGLFDAVQYNLF

-1963 LHVEHA
+1963 LHLGHGSVRLHTAANGEGNSEQHQQQQQQQ
-1969 SSFGVGRDAGR
+1969 R
-1980 EGLDSLLRPGAE
+1980 ESE

-2004 QKADILITEAKII
+2004 QKADILIAHAKII
-2017 EWAVGELQKY
+2017 EWGVTELQKY

-2058 RARFLLSIFGLLSRK
+2058 RARFLLSIFGILSRT

-2079 SLLINSGILG
+2079 SLLVNSGILG
-2089 TIMGL
+2089 SIMGL
-2094 LRQTGTDMPS
+2094 LRQTGADMPS
-2104 SKNASD
+2104 NKNTSD

-2132 ELSKFMKIGTRI
+2132 ELTKFMKIGTRI

-2211 SEREDFNEQQ
+2211 SEREDFIDHTLNH
-2221 FNNESHPTKLLR
+2221 ESHPTKLLR

-2245 SVGLHAD
+2245 SVGLHAE
-2252 KMERNALRSV
+2252 KMEQNALRGV
-2262 ASMFRTML
+2262 ASLFRTML
-2270 QPAIDGSNSNRAAA
+2270 QPYEYRSGITTANN
-2284 ACSSSSTYNFGLE
+2284 CYNFGLE
-2297 QWTVMGFLRAISSSP
+2297 QWTVLGFLRAISFTP
-2312 ALSRQLTSPIWIELV
+2312 ALARQLTTPLWIELA
-2327 FDILSAPIA
+2327 FKILNAPIA

-2347 LRLMQSTLV
+2347 LRLLQSTLV
-2356 NWGPEERPRIE
+2356 NWTQDDRSRVDSIIA
-2367 PVVGQLFDMLGCI
+2367 QLFDVLGRI
-2380 ALSCPNDSSLLPSSA
+2380 SLTCPNDSSLLSSA
-2395 PSADAK
+2395 VDAK

-2415 EEMVLL
+2415 EEMVVL
-2421 IRKLHTMPLWNEAIN
+2421 IRRLHTLPLWNESIN
-2436 SLIQQKLCLTADV
+2436 SFMQQKLCLTADIF
-2449 LLVSELEGV
+2449 LVNELDTITESE
-2458 SECDKRAIMG
+2458 KRAIMG

-2476 DSRPRIGLNLTLD
+2476 DSRPRIGLNITLD
-2489 GVRGTISRLTKKGK
+2489 GVRGTISRMTKKGK

-2508 HTAVETKKIAIF
+2508 HGAAETKKIPIF
-2520 RVPECADVGAFS
+2520 KVAECADVGAFS
-2532 LSKVTIN
+2532 LSKVTIS

-2544 SCAVMFYGVGQSG
+2544 SWSVMFYGIGQ
-2557 LYGGS
+2557 LIPLNGGS
-2562 GVGVSVS
+2562 AGGDGCASAA
-2569 PTLLQSQQINFAA
+2569 LLQSQQINFAT

-2606 LTRGVS
+2606 LTKSSS
-2612 RDSVGSSAD
+2612 RDSVSSD
-2621 RDLSPDGT
+2621 RDEDSPEPEE
-2629 DGGKVRSESNTSDE
+2629 GKTRSESNTSDE
-2643 SQPYYAA
+2643 SQAFYTA

-2687 ASHVHSSTVTPAD
+2687 ASHIHYSSGD
-2700 ASMAS
+2700 ATTGQTGTGGC
-2705 NKKTTSWSQQQQQ
+2705 NKRPLAL
-2718 QSGGGQP
+2718 GQP

-2735 NNNNNDGSSQA
+2735 NEAA
-2746 SDHLPGTPASTGAGS
+2746 SLPVEPPPASGMGSLSNVNNVTASRS
-2761 GRRTNNNQQATSILP
+2761 GRARSSNVFIAPSPL
-2776 VAPAAL
+2776 VA
-2782 VLQIMEMG
+2782 QIMEMG
-2790 FTRKSIEVAYRSL
+2790 FTRKSVELAYKSL
-2803 MQQNEH
+2803 MQQNEN
-2809 GCPTAEQVVQWILEH
+2809 GNPTAEQIIQWILEH
-2824 PDVTANLGLSEKCTE
+2824 PELTANLGLSSGGKAAGDGEQ
-2839 HDHDRAGGA
+2839 HDHDLRG

-2856 SDTMEGSSQQD
+2856 SDTMDGGSSQQD
-2867 CMAGYVPYKCRED
+2867 YQQHQHPQNSGSGAMYKSRED
-2880 FKSADLYAMYVRG
+2880 FKSTDQYAMYVRG
-2893 LVCPGMLVRCCQD
+2893 IICPGMLVRCCQE

-2917 VLKVEPESLHD
+2917 VEKVEPEGLHD

-2944 CFVHLEILEP
+2944 CFVHLEMLEP
-2954 PGTSGGDSTSVAG
+2954 PSTLTDPSGCGG
-2967 IIMIGSH
+2967 IMVGSQ
-2974 VRLLRSATQN
+2974 VRLLRAHMARHRFPSLSA
-2984 YLSRFSTIPRGATG
+2984 PRGTTG
-2998 VVTSLNGSEAT
+2998 VVSSLTGTEAI
-3009 VEFLQQMTWN
+3009 VEFPQQTLWK
-3019 GSVSELELLS
+3019 GSVSELELIS
-3029 NPTTYGPGLLG
+3029 NPTNYGTGPGTAAPNG
-3040 SASGVAS
+3040 STGGVF
-3047 GAASSSGSGSYDI
+3047 DI
-3060 IDDWSRCIRS
+3060 IDDWSRCIRALS
-3070 LTVSSNEASAKHL
+3070 VSSNEASAKYL
-3083 LDRSANSYW
+3083 LDRSTNNYW
-3092 QSASTSPQSK
+3092 QSASTAVQGK

-3114 IQSLTMHVDP
+3114 VQSLSIIVDP
-3124 DDFSHMPSLVVIRV
+3124 DDFSHMPSLVVVRV
-3138 GETVSTLKEK
+3138 GDDSFSMTDLRWVSINSTTVTMPL
-3148 CYVLIN
+3148 L
-3154 PTDVAVQLMPD
+3154 TD
-3165 CRQYYPWVEIFI
+3165 CKQYYRLIEIRI
-3177 KQCRNNGIQCKVH
+3177 KQCRNNGIQCRVH

-3195 GKRRQTNLES
+3195 GKRKQTDVDM
-3205 MLQAAGFL
+3205 MLQNAGFL

-3228 SNYADEPSLNE
+3228 SNYADEPASLNDE
-3239 LSSKVLVWGLNDKEQ
+3239 VSSKVLVWGLNDKEQ

-3430 ADHRVVQVACGSR
+3430 QEHRVVQVACGSR

-3476 IPHQVE
+3476 IPHQVD
-3482 RLNGVGVMQ
+3482 RLNGVGVLQ

-3503 KSGEVW
+3503 KTGEVW

-3559 VYAWGD
+3559 VFAWGD

-3620 VPFAVAKDP
+3620 VAFAVAKDP

-3640 DGTEATT
+3640 DTEATT
-3647 SSPLPIASGNRQQR
+3647 SSPLPVPNNSKPQR

-3671 ETYGARQAALTHILN
+3671 ETASARQAALSHIIN
-3686 AMSIL
+3686 AMGIL

-3698 AALTCHSQL
+3698 AALTCHSQMS
-3707 TAVDKLGLCGAGG
+3707 AADKVPTYGHGG
-3720 GNSVLTGGM
+3720 DVM
-3729 IGTGAVD
+3729 V
-3736 LARTVSPISEAE
+3736 RPVSPISEGDETGAKATVAE
-3748 EPGIVKMAT
+3748 
-3757 DSTLAQQNETIAH
+3757 STLAQQNETIAH

-3777 DMTGLA
+3777 DIAGLTA
-3783 THDITDGDIPII
+3783 VTTNEFLDGDIPII
-3795 SGMNNT
+3795 SGMNNA

-3806 SLTGSLSMSA
+3806 SLTGSLSLSA

-3823 TQRHSKMSA
+3823 TQRQSKMSA
-3832 SAMSVMAATMTHHDD
+3832 SAMSVMAATMTHHDEL
-3847 IMNNDGTANSLDD
+3847 MNEANASNLDD

-3881 FGRTGTAST
+3881 FGRTGATST
-3890 AETIASTLIALAKAN
+3890 SETIASTLIALAKSN
-3905 GTITNM
+3905 STIANM

-3977 DPLIIIDGSGNVVAT
+3977 DPLIIFDGAGNVVAT
-3992 RSGREYPLWAQEIRI
+3992 RSGREYAQWAQEIRI
-4007 PGDEMRWKFT
+4007 PGDQMRWKFT

-4031 HAVMPESYL
+4031 HGIMPESYL

-4063 ALPVPAGNT
+4063 SLPVPT
-4072 SVLLRLTSALS
+4072 SNASILIRLTSALS
-4083 QCAQLSSLTV
+4083 QCAQLGSLTV

-4105 LLCSTTTSSSSNH
+4105 LLCGHGVTH
-4118 SNQAS
+4118 AK
-4123 RDGLKPTDPAVME
+4123 DGTPRPMDSAVTD

-4147 QYDYEEPQ
+4147 QYEYEEPQ

-4179 MDTLLLPQSDPHR
+4179 MDTHLLPQADPHR

-4207 ALTRRVNLPA
+4207 ALTRRTHLP
-4217 PFCLEVR
+4217 PSFCMEVR
-4224 KKLAEIASPAA
+4224 KKLAEIASPATPA
-4235 PNSSTTSSVTGGG
+4235 QTSVGSSGAGQGSAAEGYSSLIQHTSSHSS
-4248 LLVASSGSGSAV
+4248 LLSQSH
-4260 SLIPHGS
+4260 P
-4267 STGLVHQQQQHH
+4267 
-4279 SLAFDLTSTVV
+4279 LAFDL
-4290 SGSSTASTS
+4290 SSTISSSSTTTS
-4299 SSSTTG
+4299 SSSTG
-4305 TTTVTAGSSSSM
+4305 TTTITAGSS
-4317 IDSDSHALIATQHQQ
+4317 DSLP
-4332 SVNADAQGI
+4332 VNVAANEAP
-4341 KYLHEDHSYFTPQYD
+4341 KYLHEDHGYFTPQYD

-4400 MPTPCEALSL
+4400 NPTPCEALSL

-4435 GYGAGGRLGI
+4435 GYGAGGRLGV

-4510 IEALSG
+4510 IESLSG
-4516 IGVIDIACGSAHS
+4516 IGVVDIACGSAHS
-4529 ACITS
+4529 ACITI

-4707 GDGTVSAI
+4707 GDGTVTAI

-4795 AGPLSLASLKDVL
+4795 AGSLSLASLKDVL

-4921 QTPNGRGEAGA
+4921 QTPNGRGDAGA

-4943 TSVLHMNMFRFLGV
+4943 TTVLHMNMFRFLGV

-4976 VWRQLAGETLRPSD
+4976 VWRQLCGEALRPSD

-5034 STKYTKITPENRSEY
+5034 STKYTKITPENRNEY

-5114 STAPLIQWFWEVME
+5114 STSSLVQWFWEVME

>member
-1 MQSTGAT
+1 MSFGGA
-8 QTTTSA
+8 
-14 AAAATTTTTTAA
+14 
-26 NCGASAA
+26 
-33 GPPGSAAACSDVVFR
+33 PGNVDLFFR
-48 ALPYLDEKWLKADVG
+48 ALPYLDKKWIKADLN
-63 SALRS
+63 SALRCT
-68 AEDLANLWNHLIQDE
+68 EDLANLWNHLVQDD
-83 EVATERWPTAHNAN
+83 EVVTCKLQTSVNAS
-97 GDVAYLRTDGR
+97 GDVAYPRADGKF
-108 YYCGAANLVCTC
+108 YCGVQSLSCAC
-120 CKGICGPSS
+120 CKGVCSATSSCSCSACQLLEVEEGSTKKPTSSTAQQQQQQHHLPSQQLGS
-129 NCICT
+129 
-134 GCQSLELEGDGP
+134 Q
-146 GVPNGTNGA
+146 
-155 GVSKKS
+155 
-161 PTQNHI
+161 QNHQNQGNHI
-167 QVTDPVSSSPSSV
+167 GNCSGTI
-180 LLDSWLWSPVPGE
+180 LDSWLWSPIPSVE
-193 YQEDSSRKKRK
+193 EKR
-204 PKGTDEKKTCIK
+204 TCSC

-230 SNCLTANRTR
+230 ANCLSATRTK
-240 QLLHV
+240 QLLYV
-245 YRRYFIALQRC
+245 YQRYFIALQRC
-256 KADER
+256 KSDDKPASSVGGGATV
-261 TDEKQHSAEL
+261 TDDCRSGISQQDPM
-271 VASESDPAKLLSKN
+271 VVSEIDPTKLSKN
-285 SSVDRTGSNAGKDCD
+285 PSFDRTPMRDCD
-300 KATFSLARVGT
+300 KATFGLARVGT

-330 DVELCSELLSE
+330 DVELCSELLLE

-357 SHMSTLWIEVVEKSI
+357 SHMSSLWIEVVEKSI

-384 GGRCLVPKPDRHIAL
+384 GGRCSVPKADRYIAL

-409 GTLGGSLEGV
+409 GTLGGSLEGIS
-419 LLLLTLH
+419 LLLTLH
-426 EKDSQSDDNRSPPQ
+426 EKDQESDDNRSPPQ
-440 NSGAPLV
+440 NLGAPLV
-447 PLLRRYEQI
+447 SILKRYEQI
-456 DSFSAF
+456 DSFS
-462 TSSDSFHFG
+462 TYSVTDSFYFG
-471 PTESFLRFLSLP
+471 PTESFLRFLTLP
-483 ENETSSVDLRQA
+483 ENETTNIDLKQA

-509 HLPAGNYSTKVG
+509 HLPAGNYSTKVT
-521 KSNSQKLFT
+521 KSSNTQKIFT
-530 LGWSACS
+530 LGWSSCS
-537 PELYGFTAA
+537 PEMYGFTS
-546 EATNPDATG
+546 ETG
-555 TAANNVACFAH
+555 NGTSQLL
-566 GSTSRYSTATIEL
+566 GSVPRYSTATIEL
-579 PAGVQV
+579 PVTLQV
-585 RQVACSETSIYILTT
+585 RQIVCTENNIYILTT
-600 TGQVL
+600 SGQVFTL
-605 SLQHSNCHTPD
+605 HSNC
-616 TSAPKPIEGL
+616 SENIAPKAFEGL
-626 ECVNIV
+626 DGVNVI
-632 QLAAHCEGRHVL
+632 QIAAHCEGRHVL
-644 ALTAT
+644 ALSSANE
-649 GDVFS
+649 VWS
-654 WGNGEGGRLGHG
+654 WGAGEGGRLGHG
-666 DTSSKDIPT
+666 DSSSKDVPT
-675 RIVALAERQVTG
+675 KIVALFEKQVCG
-687 VFCGSSYSAAI
+687 IFCGASYSAAI
-698 TAAGELY
+698 TSSGELF

-711 YGRLGHGNSEDKHLP
+711 YGRLGHGNSDDKFIP
-726 TIVQVLKQQ
+726 TQVQALKSYRIVD
-735 RVIHVALGCGDAH
+735 VALGSGDAH
-748 SLCVT
+748 SMCVS
-753 DTGIV
+753 DTGLLF
-758 YAWGD
+758 AWGD

-770 NGTCNGSSVPVAI
+770 NGSCNGSPIPVQI
-783 ELPQCSD
+783 ETLSNV
-790 GAVKVFS
+790 ARIYS
-797 GSHFSVALGRDGT
+797 GSQFSVALTLDGT
-810 VYSWGKGH
+810 LYTWGKGH
-818 GGRLGHGHSEHT
+818 GGRLGLENSEHSN
-830 ASPKAIQALEG
+830 APKLVAALEG
-841 KNIVDLAVGLAHCL
+841 KKIVDVAVGSAHCL
-855 ALTASGELY
+855 ALTSNGELY
-864 GWGRNDFQQLC
+864 GWGRNDYQQIC
-875 PPCVTRDPIVLLP
+875 PVAVSRDPIIQSP

-896 RIAGM
+896 RISGM
-901 AAGGAQSIVWCH
+901 TCGAAQSIVWCH
-913 SSTLGI
+913 SSTLG
-919 PVKIPFVVDLSEH
+919 VASKIPFVVDLSEH
-932 TFRLLDQL
+932 TFRMLDQL
-940 LCMVCGSQ
+940 LCMVCSSTQTGPG
-948 NVSND
+948 D
-953 AVRHHP
+953 IRHP

-981 MIVNNIHPRHV
+981 MIVNNVSARQV

-1005 TRILSLAGGPVVLK
+1005 SRILGLAGGPVVLK

-1026 WTLQVGWSIILPTAS
+1026 WTLQVGWSILLPTAS

-1051 PSGHDSGTGA
+1051 PAGHDTTTASN
-1061 AGGTGAAATSAGHR
+1061 SSGHR

-1098 INHHQHQQRPH
+1098 INAQRSQDC
-1109 TDPASGTTTHLS
+1109 TSTGTHLS

-1149 LKADESFCS
+1149 LKTEEGFSS

-1169 HKFQRLLLSYLYAS
+1169 HKFQRLLLSYIHQS
-1183 QADDLSGAEALLYT
+1183 KTDDLSGAEALLDT
-1197 YIQQLVGPCV
+1197 YLQQVIGACV
-1207 STLGKAYE
+1207 TTLNKAHE
-1215 TILQGKDGVP
+1215 TILQGKDGVA
-1225 EILSSDISDALLHE
+1225 EILKNDISDALLYE
-1239 LIIGLVL
+1239 LLIGLVL
-1246 IQQDK
+1246 IQKKKSLFLASFDWIK
-1251 PLLLSNFDW
+1251 HFIPLL
-1260 NRHLVPLL
+1260 H
-1268 NALDGFNRLTADGE
+1268 ALDNFNRLTHEGE
-1282 QQDTDDMGWP
+1282 VHDSDDMGWP
-1292 GIISRGT
+1292 GIICRGT
-1299 AKALPLQEETML
+1299 AKSVPVQEETLL
-1311 IRRSDIDNH
+1311 IRQADIDNH
-1320 LRDGG
+1320 CADGG

-1337 KDYQAENGLTQELL
+1337 KDYVPENPATEEILSKNIGN
-1351 QASGGKDISLE
+1351 DISLE
-1362 IGNPQHR
+1362 ISNPQHR
-1369 PAFEFITSYLRVGR
+1369 TAFEFITSFLRVGR
-1383 YAVSEMCESG
+1383 FAVNEICDKE
-1393 TNPRPMVLLTHFH
+1393 TPRQMTTLTHFH
-1406 SECLLAYL
+1406 SECMLAYL
-1414 LGLRAS
+1414 LGLRS
-1420 ILQVGSVLQPAELQ
+1420 NILQTGSLLQPAEIQ
-1434 CRNLLNSNVLSG
+1434 CKNLLKSSILSG

-1479 TQLPM
+1479 SQVPLA
-1484 ISDVPAMVANWPLV
+1484 DVPQMANWPSV
-1498 LISQRVDTLLANLGE
+1498 LISHRVENMLANLGE
-1513 GKMTDPLVSAW
+1513 GKLTDPLVSSW
-1524 MAICE
+1524 ITICE

-1549 AELER
+1549 MELER
-1554 LLMAVLVRHQ
+1554 LLMAVLIRHQ
-1564 ALGPLALAVVDR
+1564 SLGPLALAVVDR
-1576 ELSGIG
+1576 ELSGNC
-1582 SKPPQPVVTIIRT
+1582 SKPPQPVINIIKM
-1595 VHQTKWAIVKMRQQ
+1595 VHQTKWGIVKMRQQ
-1609 LNRSYKEVCTPMID
+1609 LNRSYKEVCAPMID

-1635 ISLEQHGLARLHIL
+1635 VSLEQHGLDNLHIL
-1649 HRLPRFK
+1649 HKLPRFK
-1656 ALVRRI
+1656 ALVHKI
-1662 IRDLRTAKRQ
+1662 IVEVRQAKKQ
-1672 LRLACQAAKPD
+1672 LACAKPE
-1683 DIVNVTIQSQ
+1683 DILNVTIQSQ
-1693 LLTGSTGKLQ
+1693 LTSSVTKIQ
-1703 SQENLTSSTGHLKH
+1703 SQENLSSTKNL
-1717 LHQSPVPAAMAAIS
+1717 S
-1731 TENLVNESL
+1731 TENLLVNESL
-1740 IKVASLESLGSG
+1740 IKVESLESL
-1752 GATNV
+1752 TTTT
-1757 PGRTVDRSGSPVIL
+1757 GRDRSASPVVL
-1771 LANVKQTTVAASS
+1771 LAVQKHAASD
-1784 IENLLL
+1784 ENLLSVN
-1790 TGSTASDGAAVGE
+1790 TTPAENGGGDAA
-1803 PYCGHAGCD
+1803 
-1812 SETGCC
+1812 
-1818 NQNVVEGNVVGKK
+1818 NKK
-1831 ISFTTDDPTIKT
+1831 IPITSDEVKT
-1843 PTNEVIE
+1843 PTNELIDYNNQNAKMKNPD
-1850 FTSTGGGGV
+1850 
-1859 GGDTTK
+1859 GGD
-1865 SAKGAAGESEF
+1865 EF
-1876 INNVIANLSEK
+1876 INNVIASLSEK
-1887 CLLASYPAEF
+1887 CLIESYPTDL
-1897 KNDTSQQIVEFI
+1897 KNGISQQIVDFI
-1909 LHDQCDVETLRRA
+1909 LYDLCDVDTLRRA

-1930 QLRRQGLEMLNELL
+1930 QIRKQGLDMLHELL
-1944 RINGLFDAVQYSLF
+1944 KISGLFDAAQYSLF
-1958 NGFLG
+1958 NGYLG
-1963 LHVEHA
+1963 LHVPKGDTPNSEHIL
-1969 SSFGVGRDAGR
+1969 
-1980 EGLDSLLRPGAE
+1980 E
-1992 HVLDNLNMITAY
+1992 NLNMITAF
-2004 QKADILITEAKII
+2004 QKADILIAQARII
-2017 EWAVGELQKY
+2017 EWAVAELQKY

-2036 HRTHGE
+2036 HRNHGE

-2058 RARFLLSIFGLLSRK
+2058 RARFLLSIFGILSRS

-2089 TIMGL
+2089 SIMGL
-2094 LRQTGTDMPS
+2094 LRQTGADLPSNKNNTDI
-2104 SKNASD
+2104 
-2110 TSVIYEDVVT
+2110 SVIYEDVVT
-2120 NLKSSKEGLSGP
+2120 NLKSSKEGLPGP
-2132 ELSKFMKIGTRI
+2132 ELAKLMKIGTRVT
-2144 ARGAD
+2144 RGAD

-2179 NGSTNSYRMGKEGKY
+2179 NGSTNSYRMGKEGQY

-2211 SEREDFNEQQ
+2211 SEKEDFIDHYLYSET
-2221 FNNESHPTKLLR
+2221 HPTKLLR
-2233 NVCIKTLQMLFA
+2233 NVCIKTLQMMFT
-2245 SVGLHAD
+2245 SVGIHAD
-2252 KMERNALRSV
+2252 RMQENSLRNV
-2262 ASMFRTML
+2262 ASMFRSILT
-2270 QPAIDGSNSNRAAA
+2270 NRLNY
-2284 ACSSSSTYNFGLE
+2284 YNFGLE
-2297 QWTVMGFLRAISSSP
+2297 HWTTVGFLRSISSSK
-2312 ALSRQLTSPIWIELV
+2312 ALSKHLTSPLWINLSFE
-2327 FDILSAPIA
+2327 ILNFPITC
-2336 SKKDVYKKLHC
+2336 KKDVYKKLHI
-2347 LRLMQSTLV
+2347 LRLLQSTLIHWT
-2356 NWGPEERPRIE
+2356 NEDIDRIDDIIIK
-2367 PVVGQLFDMLGCI
+2367 LFDALGTI
-2380 ALSCPNDSSLLPSSA
+2380 ALLCPNDLSLLNNSV
-2395 PSADAK
+2395 DIK
-2401 SRVLYSASHSGTVA
+2401 SRVLYSASHTGTIA
-2415 EEMVLL
+2415 EEIIVL
-2421 IRKLHTMPLWNEAIN
+2421 IRKLHTLPLWNENIN
-2436 SLIQQKLCLTADV
+2436 SFIAQKLCLLADV
-2449 LLVSELEGV
+2449 FLVSDLEINFEGEK
-2458 SECDKRAIMG
+2458 SAIVG
-2468 TLGTIGGC
+2468 TLCTIGGC
-2476 DSRPRIGLNLTLD
+2476 DSRPRLGLNLTLD
-2489 GVRGTISRLTKKGK
+2489 GVRGTISRMTKKGK

-2508 HTAVETKKIAIF
+2508 HSTTDTKKIPIF
-2520 RVPECADVGAFS
+2520 KVSEYADVGAFS
-2532 LSKVTIN
+2532 LSKLSIN

-2544 SCAVMFYGVGQSG
+2544 SWAVLFYGIGQTPMNIANSIN
-2557 LYGGS
+2557 S
-2562 GVGVSVS
+2562 Q
-2569 PTLLQSQQINFAA
+2569 LLQTQQINFSS

-2591 NQSLLRRILRQRSPG
+2591 HQNLLRKILRQRSPG
-2606 LTRGVS
+2606 ITRSSSKESVS
-2612 RDSVGSSAD
+2612 ERDC
-2621 RDLSPDGT
+2621 SPEDG
-2629 DGGKVRSESNTSDE
+2629 KPRSESNTSEE
-2643 SQPYYAA
+2643 SHTYT

-2662 QPSPLKACYT
+2662 QPSPLKACYSF
-2672 YQEMELAALNISQML
+2672 QEMELAALNISQML
-2687 ASHVHSSTVTPAD
+2687 ASYVHNELNAPSN
-2700 ASMAS
+2700 S
-2705 NKKTTSWSQQQQQ
+2705 NKRSAPFS
-2718 QSGGGQP
+2718 QP

-2730 VPVYN
+2730 VPIYN
-2735 NNNNNDGSSQA
+2735 NESVLEEAQTPSGAEIA
-2746 SDHLPGTPASTGAGS
+2746 SLSTGIIRGFPKRS
-2761 GRRTNNNQQATSILP
+2761 PPSPL
-2776 VAPAAL
+2776 VA
-2782 VLQIMEMG
+2782 QIMEMG
-2790 FTRKSIEVAYRSL
+2790 FTRKSVETAIKSL
-2803 MQQNEH
+2803 MLH
-2809 GCPTAEQVVQWILEH
+2809 TSVKPTAEQVVQWILEH
-2824 PDVTANLGLSEKCTE
+2824 PDVTANLGGKSE
-2839 HDHDRAGGA
+2839 DNDA

-2856 SDTMEGSSQQD
+2856 SDTMEGGSSIQD
-2867 CMAGYVPYKCRED
+2867 SQHVVYKMRED
-2880 FKSADLYAMYVRG
+2880 FKSADQYAMYVRG
-2893 LVCPGMLVRCCQD
+2893 LICPGMLVRCCQD

-2917 VLKVEPESLHD
+2917 VLKVEPEGLHD

-2944 CFVHLEILEP
+2944 CFIHLELLEAP
-2954 PGTSGGDSTSVAG
+2954 ASENSSTISV
-2967 IIMIGSH
+2967 GSQ
-2974 VRLLRSATQN
+2974 VRIRN
-2984 YLSRFSTIPRGATG
+2984 YQHFRYRLNTIPRGSVGT
-2998 VVTSLNGSEAT
+2998 VTSLNGTEVT
-3009 VEFLQQMTWN
+3009 VEFPQQTIWN
-3019 GSVSELELLS
+3019 GHLNELELIS
-3029 NPTTYGPGLLG
+3029 NSLN
-3040 SASGVAS
+3040 SFGVGQS
-3047 GAASSSGSGSYDI
+3047 GAFDI

-3070 LTVSSNEASAKHL
+3070 LSVSSNESSAKYL
-3083 LDRSANSYW
+3083 LDRSTNYW
-3092 QSASTSPQSK
+3092 QSSSTQGK

-3107 EMHDQVL
+3107 ELHDQVF
-3114 IQSLTMHVDP
+3114 IQTLSMNVDP
-3124 DDFSHMPSLVVIRV
+3124 DDYSHMPSLVVIRGGDSV
-3138 GETVSTLKEK
+3138 AALKELHW
-3148 CYVLIN
+3148 VSIN
-3154 PTDVAVQLMPD
+3154 STDTVASLLND
-3165 CRQYYPWVEIFI
+3165 CKQYYAWIEIII

-3190 GLSIV
+3190 GINII
-3195 GKRRQTNLES
+3195 GKRKQTDLEM
-3205 MLQAAGFL
+3205 MLQNASFL
-3213 ASENET
+3213 ATENEAA
-3219 IAEPSYSTS
+3219 AEPTFSTT
-3228 SNYADEPSLNE
+3228 SNYSDVESTNE
-3239 LSSKVLVWGLNDKEQ
+3239 VSSKVLVWGLNDKEQ

-3314 VPTPKQVPILSQYV
+3314 VPTPRPVPILNQYV

-3364 NRLTLEKPKLIETL
+3364 NRLTLEKPKLIESL
-3378 RTKRIRDIACGSSHS
+3378 RTKRVRDIACGSSHS

-3423 PKLVTAL
+3423 PKMVTVL
-3430 ADHRVVQVACGSR
+3430 QGHRVVQVACGSR

-3476 IPHQVE
+3476 VPHQVD
-3482 RLNGVGVMQ
+3482 RLNGVGVVQ

-3559 VYAWGD
+3559 VFAWGD

-3574 NTIVNK
+3574 NTVVNK
-3580 KPSLV
+3580 KPNLV
-3585 LGLDGIFVNR
+3585 LGLDGVFVNR

-3601 HSVAWSLPQNQTE
+3601 HSVAWSLPQNPSE

-3620 VPFAVAKDP
+3620 VPFAVSKDP

-3640 DGTEATT
+3640 DTEPTT
-3647 SSPLPIASGNRQQR
+3647 SQPQTGAATNKQQR

-3666 IVLSL
+3666 SVLSL
-3671 ETYGARQAALTHILN
+3671 ETYGARQAALSHILN

-3691 HARACII
+3691 QARSCII
-3698 AALTCHSQL
+3698 SALTCHSQFNVQDR
-3707 TAVDKLGLCGAGG
+3707 TAFSDTRPITPVTELDEVK
-3720 GNSVLTGGM
+3720 
-3729 IGTGAVD
+3729 
-3736 LARTVSPISEAE
+3736 TV
-3748 EPGIVKMAT
+3748 T
-3757 DSTLAQQNETIAH
+3757 DNVNPHNEVIAH

-3777 DMTGLA
+3777 DVTGL
-3783 THDITDGDIPII
+3783 TTNDINECDIPII

-3801 LGAYR
+3801 LNAYR
-3806 SLTGSLSMSA
+3806 SLTGSLSLSA

-3832 SAMSVMAATMTHHDD
+3832 SAMSVMAATMTHHDE
-3847 IMNNDGTANSLDD
+3847 IMHEAPLANNLDD
-3860 FTALLGEPEAKHL
+3860 FTTLLGEAEAKHL

-3881 FGRTGTAST
+3881 SGRTGAPNAS
-3890 AETIASTLIALAKAN
+3890 ETIASTLIALAKGSYNIA
-3905 GTITNM
+3905 NM

-3926 RHSLGK
+3926 RHSLGR

-3948 IILVGHVK
+3948 ITLVGHVK
-3956 IPGAESLRIEFDSQ
+3956 IPGAEALRIEFDSQ

-3977 DPLIIIDGSGNVVAT
+3977 DPLIIIDGSGRVVAT
-3992 RSGREYPLWAQEIRI
+3992 RSGREWAQWAPEIRI
-4007 PGDEMRWKFT
+4007 AGDEMRWKFT

-4031 HAVMPESYL
+4031 HAIMPESYL

-4051 QPSIALVMALLD
+4051 QPSIAMVMALLD
-4063 ALPVPAGNT
+4063 STLMPLSTNALI
-4072 SVLLRLTSALS
+4072 RLTAALS

-4105 LLCSTTTSSSSNH
+4105 YLNAKDAPRCTEPS
-4118 SNQAS
+4118 
-4123 RDGLKPTDPAVME
+4123 VIE
-4136 ILTPLVPIILR
+4136 ILSPLIPIILR
-4147 QYDYEEPQ
+4147 QYEYEEPQ
-4155 VRSGIHLMH
+4155 VRSGLHLMH

-4170 LVALACDMH
+4170 LVALACDMQL
-4179 MDTLLLPQSDPHR
+4179 DSLLTQGDAHK
-4192 WAWFRRYCAAVRVAQ
+4192 WAWFRRYCSAVRVAQ
-4207 ALTRRVNLPA
+4207 SLIRRATLPA
-4217 PFCLEVR
+4217 TFTIEVR
-4224 KKLAEIASPAA
+4224 KKLQEIASPGANSA
-4235 PNSSTTSSVTGGG
+4235 LPSSAVISSLANSNCSLLQQTSSSSSLSQQQHGFELANSSTTSSGEIE
-4248 LLVASSGSGSAV
+4248 S
-4260 SLIPHGS
+4260 I
-4267 STGLVHQQQQHH
+4267 
-4279 SLAFDLTSTVV
+4279 DTS
-4290 SGSSTASTS
+4290 
-4299 SSSTTG
+4299 
-4305 TTTVTAGSSSSM
+4305 
-4317 IDSDSHALIATQHQQ
+4317 
-4332 SVNADAQGI
+4332 
-4341 KYLHEDHSYFTPQYD
+4341 KYQHEDHNYFTPQYD

-4400 MPTPCEALSL
+4400 IPTPCEALSL

-4423 YAVTPDGKLYAT
+4423 YAVTPDGKLFAT

-4445 GGTDSVTTPTLV
+4445 GGTDSVSTPTLV
-4457 ESLQHVMIKKVAVNS
+4457 ESLQHVIVKKVAVNS

-4516 IGVIDIACGSAHS
+4516 IGVVDIACGSAHS

-4602 LGRGGSDGCKVP
+4602 LGRGGSDGCKIP

-4619 LAGLGVTKVECG
+4619 LAGLGVVKVECG

-4687 VACSDGGE
+4687 VACSDTGE

-4761 DLVRDIAP
+4761 DLVRDIPP
-4769 EVLHARLVLLHH
+4769 EVLHARLVLLHY
-4781 FSELLC
+4781 FSELIC
-4787 PCLAMLPI
+4787 PCLAMLSI
-4795 AGPLSLASLKDVL
+4795 SGELSLGALNDIL
-4808 VYSIKETGFRK
+4808 VYSIKEAGFGK

-4909 DELQNGSVPLLI
+4909 DELQNGSIPLLI

-4943 TSVLHMNMFRFLGV
+4943 NSVLHMNMFRFLGV

-4976 VWRQLAGETLRPSD
+4976 VWRQLCGEVLRPSD
-4990 LTEVDRDYIT
+4990 ITEVDRDYIT

-5006 DVESDPK
+5006 DIEDDPK
-5013 VFASIELPFSTPSAK
+5013 VFASMELPFSTPSAK

-5034 STKYTKITPENRSEY
+5034 STRYNKITPDNRNEY

-5114 STAPLIQWFWEVME
+5114 STASLVQWFWEVME

-5169 PPDHFL
+5169 PADHFL

-5237 VLF
+5237 IA

>member
-1 MQSTGAT
+1 MTLGT
-8 QTTTSA
+8 QGNA
-14 AAAATTTTTTAA
+14 ELH
-26 NCGASAA
+26 
-33 GPPGSAAACSDVVFR
+33 FR
-48 ALPYLDEKWLKADVG
+48 ALPYLDKKWIKADVS

-68 AEDLANLWNHLIQDE
+68 CEDLSNLWNHLVQDE
-83 EVATERWPTAHNAN
+83 ELIIGKLQVSVNSS
-97 GDVAYLRTDGR
+97 GDIAYVRPDGK
-108 YYCGAANLVCTC
+108 YYCGVQSLNCSC
-120 CKGICGPSS
+120 CKGVCSATS
-129 NCICT
+129 NCSCSACQQLECEDAPTKKGSCTAATVVTPQNQNQSEST
-134 GCQSLELEGDGP
+134 GCCS
-146 GVPNGTNGA
+146 GT
-155 GVSKKS
+155 
-161 PTQNHI
+161 I
-167 QVTDPVSSSPSSV
+167 
-180 LLDSWLWSPVPGE
+180 LDSWLWSPIPSV
-193 YQEDSSRKKRK
+193 
-204 PKGTDEKKTCIK
+204 DEKRACTKR
-216 KLIAEQ
+216 LIAEQ

-230 SNCLTANRTR
+230 ANCLSSARTK
-240 QLLHV
+240 LLLYV
-245 YRRYFIALQRC
+245 YQRYFIALQRC
-256 KADER
+256 KPE
-261 TDEKQHSAEL
+261 EKASGAEDCRFGISQDM
-271 VASESDPAKLLSKN
+271 VISEHEASKLSKN
-285 SSVDRTGSNAGKDCD
+285 SSFDRTPMKDCD
-300 KATFSLARVGT
+300 KATFGLARVGT

-357 SHMSTLWIEVVEKSI
+357 SQMSSLWIEVVEKSI

-384 GGRCLVPKPDRHIAL
+384 GGRCLVPKADRHIEL

-409 GTLGGSLEGV
+409 GTLGGSLEGIS
-419 LLLLTLH
+419 LLLALH
-426 EKDSQSDDNRSPPQ
+426 EKDQESEDNRSPPQ
-440 NSGAPLV
+440 NTGAPLV
-447 PLLRRYEQI
+447 PLLRRYEQVG
-456 DSFSAF
+456 SFAAYSAGE
-462 TSSDSFHFG
+462 SFHFG
-471 PTESFLRFLSLP
+471 PTESFLRFLTLP
-483 ENETSSVDLRQA
+483 ENETTNVDLKHA
-495 AVIIVSHLDRLAKP
+495 AVIIISHLDRLAKP
-509 HLPAGNYSTKVG
+509 HLPAGNYSIKVAN
-521 KSNSQKLFT
+521 KSHLQKIFT
-530 LGWSACS
+530 LGWNSCS
-537 PELYGFTAA
+537 PEMYGFTS
-546 EATNPDATG
+546 EASNG
-555 TAANNVACFAH
+555 TAQLL
-566 GSTSRYSTATIEL
+566 GSMPRYSTAIIDL
-579 PAGVQV
+579 PIALQA
-585 RQVACSETSIYILTT
+585 RQVTCTENSIYILTT
-600 TGQVL
+600 SGQIF
-605 SLQHSNCHTPD
+605 SLHSNCTENI
-616 TSAPKPIEGL
+616 APKAVEGL
-626 ECVNIV
+626 DGVNVVMI
-632 QLAAHCEGRHVL
+632 AAHCEGKHVL
-644 ALTAT
+644 ALSSANE
-649 GDVFS
+649 VWS
-654 WGNGEGGRLGHG
+654 WGVGDGGRLGHG
-666 DTSSKDIPT
+666 DTISKDIPT
-675 RIVALAERQVTG
+675 RIVALVDKQV
-687 VFCGSSYSAAI
+687 CGIVCGASYSAAI
-698 TAAGELY
+698 TSSGELF

-711 YGRLGHGNSEDKHLP
+711 YGRLGHGNSDDKFVP
-726 TIVQVLKQQ
+726 TQVQALKSYK
-735 RVIHVALGCGDAH
+735 VVDVALGSGDAH
-748 SLCVT
+748 SMCVT
-753 DTGIV
+753 DAGLLF
-758 YAWGD
+758 AWGD

-770 NGTCNGSSVPVAI
+770 NGSCNGSPIPAQI
-783 ELPQCSD
+783 ECLTNI
-790 GAVKVFS
+790 AKIYS
-797 GSHFSVALGRDGT
+797 GSQFSVALSFDGT
-810 VYSWGKGH
+810 LYSWGKGH
-818 GGRLGHGHSEHT
+818 GGRLGHGNSDHSNV
-830 ASPKAIQALEG
+830 PMLIQALEG
-841 KNIVDLAVGLAHCL
+841 KKIVDVAVGSAHCL
-855 ALTASGELY
+855 ALTSSGELY
-864 GWGRNDFQQLC
+864 GWGRNDYQQIC
-875 PPCVTRDPIVLLP
+875 PSCVSRDPIIQTP

-896 RIAGM
+896 RISGM
-901 AAGGAQSIVWCH
+901 SCGAAQSIVWCQ
-913 SSTLGI
+913 SSTLG
-919 PVKIPFVVDLSEH
+919 VASKLPFVVDLSEH
-932 TFRLLDQL
+932 TFRMLDQL
-940 LCMVCGSQ
+940 LCTVCNTPTGPG
-948 NVSND
+948 D
-953 AVRHHP
+953 IRHP

-981 MIVNNIHPRHV
+981 MIVNNVSSRQV

-1005 TRILSLAGGPVVLK
+1005 SRILGLAGGPVVLK

-1026 WTLQVGWSIILPTAS
+1026 WTLQVGWSILLPTAS

-1051 PSGHDSGTGA
+1051 PAGHDTTTASN
-1061 AGGTGAAATSAGHR
+1061 SSGHR

-1098 INHHQHQQRPH
+1098 INAQRSQ
-1109 TDPASGTTTHLS
+1109 DCSSSGTHLS
-1121 LLHLLKQLLRNNSS
+1121 LLHLLKQLIRNNSS

-1149 LKADESFCS
+1149 LKTEEGFSS

-1169 HKFQRLLLSYLYAS
+1169 HKFQRLLLSYIHQS
-1183 QADDLSGAEALLYT
+1183 KTDDLSGAEALLDT
-1197 YIQQLVGPCV
+1197 YIQQVVGACV
-1207 STLGKAYE
+1207 ATLNKAHE
-1215 TILQGKDGVP
+1215 TILQGKENVA
-1225 EILSSDISDALLHE
+1225 EILKNDISDALLYE
-1239 LIIGLVL
+1239 LLIGLVL
-1246 IQQDK
+1246 IQKDK
-1251 PLLLSNFDW
+1251 SLFLPSFDW
-1260 NRHLVPLL
+1260 NKHFIPLL
-1268 NALDGFNRLTADGE
+1268 HALDNFNRLTHEGE
-1282 QQDTDDMGWP
+1282 IYDSDDMGWP
-1292 GIISRGT
+1292 GIICRGT
-1299 AKALPLQEETML
+1299 TKATPVQEETLL

-1320 LRDGG
+1320 CSDGG
-1325 NWVIINGNVYDV
+1325 NWVVINGNVYDIS
-1337 KDYQAENGLTQELL
+1337 DYQAENPATQEILN
-1351 QASGGKDISLE
+1351 ASAGKDISLE
-1362 IGNPQHR
+1362 ISNPQHR
-1369 PAFEFITSYLRVGR
+1369 TAFEFITSFLRIGR
-1383 YAVSEMCESG
+1383 FAVNEICDKES
-1393 TNPRPMVLLTHFH
+1393 PRQMTTLTHFH
-1406 SECLLAYL
+1406 SECMLAYL
-1414 LGLRAS
+1414 LGLRCN
-1420 ILQVGSVLQPAELQ
+1420 ILQAGSCLQPAELQ
-1434 CRNLLNSNVLSG
+1434 CKNLLNSTVLSG

-1479 TQLPM
+1479 SQIPM
-1484 ISDVPAMVANWPLV
+1484 ADVPQMANWPSV
-1498 LISQRVDTLLANLGE
+1498 LISHRVENMLSNLGE
-1513 GKMTDPLVSAW
+1513 AKLTDPLVASW
-1524 MAICE
+1524 IVICE

-1549 AELER
+1549 MELER
-1554 LLMAVLVRHQ
+1554 LLMAVLIRHQ
-1564 ALGPLALAVVDR
+1564 NLGPLALAVVDR
-1576 ELSGIG
+1576 ELSGNC
-1582 SKPPQPVVTIIRT
+1582 SKPPSPIVNIIKI
-1595 VHQTKWAIVKMRQQ
+1595 VHQTKWGIVKMRQQ
-1609 LNRSYKEVCTPMID
+1609 LNRSYKEVCAPMID

-1635 ISLEQHGLARLHIL
+1635 ISLEQHGLTNLHIL
-1649 HRLPRFK
+1649 HKLPRFK
-1656 ALVRRI
+1656 SLVHRI
-1662 IRDLRTAKRQ
+1662 IADMR
-1672 LRLACQAAKPD
+1672 AAKKQLVSAKPE
-1683 DIVNVTIQSQ
+1683 DILNVTIQSQ
-1693 LLTGSTGKLQ
+1693 FTSSITKIQ
-1703 SQENLTSSTGHLKH
+1703 SQENLSCKH
-1717 LHQSPVPAAMAAIS
+1717 LS
-1731 TENLVNESL
+1731 TENLVHESL
-1740 IKVASLESLGSG
+1740 IKVESLESLNA
-1752 GATNV
+1752 AT
-1757 PGRTVDRSGSPVIL
+1757 RDRSSSPVVL
-1771 LANVKQTTVAASS
+1771 TVQKHTASD
-1784 IENLLL
+1784 ENLLSVTSVDNL
-1790 TGSTASDGAAVGE
+1790 PVNCNTGGGGDAGE
-1803 PYCGHAGCD
+1803 
-1812 SETGCC
+1812 
-1818 NQNVVEGNVVGKK
+1818 KK
-1831 ISFTTDDPTIKT
+1831 IPITSDEIKT
-1843 PTNEVIE
+1843 PTNELIDYGN
-1850 FTSTGGGGV
+1850 SKMKNPD
-1859 GGDTTK
+1859 GGD
-1865 SAKGAAGESEF
+1865 EF
-1876 INNVIANLSEK
+1876 INNVIASLSEK
-1887 CLLASYPAEF
+1887 CLIETYPAEF
-1897 KNDTSQQIVEFI
+1897 KNGVSQQIVDFI
-1909 LHDQCDVETLRRA
+1909 LYDLCDVETLRRA

-1930 QLRRQGLEMLNELL
+1930 QIRKQGLEMFYELL
-1944 RINGLFDAVQYSLF
+1944 KICGLFDAAQYNLF
-1958 NGFLG
+1958 NGYLG
-1963 LHVEHA
+1963 LHVARGAAQNEEHIL
-1969 SSFGVGRDAGR
+1969 
-1980 EGLDSLLRPGAE
+1980 E
-1992 HVLDNLNMITAY
+1992 NLNMITAF
-2004 QKADILITEAKII
+2004 QKADILISQAKII
-2017 EWAVGELQKY
+2017 EWTVAELQKY
-2027 VNQDKINGR
+2027 VNQEKINGR
-2036 HRTHGE
+2036 HRNHGE

-2058 RARFLLSIFGLLSRK
+2058 RARFLLSIFGILSK
-2073 YEANEL
+2073 TYESNEL

-2089 TIMGL
+2089 SIMGL
-2094 LRQTGTDMPS
+2094 LRQTGTDSPNS
-2104 SKNASD
+2104 RNNSD
-2110 TSVIYEDVVT
+2110 ISVIYEDVVT
-2120 NLKSSKEGLSGP
+2120 NLKSSKEGLPGP
-2132 ELSKFMKIGTRI
+2132 ELAKLMKIGTRI

-2179 NGSTNSYRMGKEGKY
+2179 NGSTNSYRMGKEGQY

-2211 SEREDFNEQQ
+2211 SEKDDTIDQHMY
-2221 FNNESHPTKLLR
+2221 NESHPTKLLR
-2233 NVCIKTLQMLFA
+2233 NLCIKTLQMIFA
-2245 SVGLHAD
+2245 SVGMHAE
-2252 KMERNALRSV
+2252 KMQENSLRSV
-2262 ASMFRTML
+2262 ASMFR
-2270 QPAIDGSNSNRAAA
+2270 AILTNRI
-2284 ACSSSSTYNFGLE
+2284 TYCNFGME
-2297 QWTVMGFLRAISSSP
+2297 QWTTLGFLRAISSSK
-2312 ALSRQLTSPIWIELV
+2312 ALSKHLTSPVWIALA
-2327 FDILSAPIA
+2327 FDILNSSITC
-2336 SKKDVYKKLHC
+2336 KKDVYKKLHC
-2347 LRLMQSTLV
+2347 LRLLQSTLV
-2356 NWGPEERPRIE
+2356 NWTQDEADRVDDIIMKLFEVLGRIS
-2367 PVVGQLFDMLGCI
+2367 MY
-2380 ALSCPNDSSLLPSSA
+2380 CPNDLSLLNN
-2395 PSADAK
+2395 SADIK
-2401 SRVLYSASHSGTVA
+2401 SRVLYSASHTGTIA
-2415 EEMVLL
+2415 EEIIVL
-2421 IRKLHTMPLWNEAIN
+2421 IRKLHTLPLWNENIN
-2436 SLIQQKLCLTADV
+2436 SFISQKLCMVADV
-2449 LLVSELEGV
+2449 YLVNEIEINFEGEKAV
-2458 SECDKRAIMG
+2458 IMG
-2468 TLGTIGGC
+2468 TLCTIGGC
-2476 DSRPRIGLNLTLD
+2476 DSRPRLGLNLTLD
-2489 GVRGTISRLTKKGK
+2489 GVRGTISRMTKKGK

-2508 HTAVETKKIAIF
+2508 HSMADTKKIPIF
-2520 RVPECADVGAFS
+2520 KVSECADVGAFS
-2532 LSKVTIN
+2532 LSKLTIN

-2544 SCAVMFYGVGQSG
+2544 SWAVLFYGIGQTPMNVANSIN
-2557 LYGGS
+2557 
-2562 GVGVSVS
+2562 
-2569 PTLLQSQQINFAA
+2569 TQLLLTQQINFSAV
-2582 LKATKVLFR
+2582 KATKVLFR
-2591 NQSLLRRILRQRSPG
+2591 QQNLLRKILRQRSPG
-2606 LTRGVS
+2606 ITR
-2612 RDSVGSSAD
+2612 SSSKESLSD
-2621 RDLSPDGT
+2621 RDASPEDS
-2629 DGGKVRSESNTSDE
+2629 KSRSESNTSEE
-2643 SQPYYAA
+2643 SQTYT
-2650 ELLIQTILLRAT
+2650 ELLIQTVLIRAT
-2662 QPSPLKACYT
+2662 QPSPLKACYSF
-2672 YQEMELAALNISQML
+2672 QEMELAALNISQML
-2687 ASHVHSSTVTPAD
+2687 ANFVNNELNAPSN
-2700 ASMAS
+2700 S
-2705 NKKTTSWSQQQQQ
+2705 NKRAFPIS
-2718 QSGGGQP
+2718 QP

-2730 VPVYN
+2730 VPIYN
-2735 NNNNNDGSSQA
+2735 NETTVEDARTPSGAEVAVS
-2746 SDHLPGTPASTGAGS
+2746 LPPTGAVAIAS
-2761 GRRTNNNQQATSILP
+2761 GGRGTARRSP
-2776 VAPAAL
+2776 PSPL
-2782 VLQIMEMG
+2782 VIQIMEMG
-2790 FTRKSIEVAYRSL
+2790 FTRKSVETAIKSL
-2803 MQQNEH
+2803 TLHTNIK
-2809 GCPTAEQVVQWILEH
+2809 PTAEQVVQWILEH
-2824 PDVTANLGLSEKCTE
+2824 PDVTANLGGKG
-2839 HDHDRAGGA
+2839 DDNDA

-2856 SDTMEGSSQQD
+2856 SDTMEGGSSVHDSQ
-2867 CMAGYVPYKCRED
+2867 GVTYKQRED
-2880 FKSADLYAMYVRG
+2880 FKSVDQYAMYVRG
-2893 LVCPGMLVRCCQD
+2893 FICPGMLVRCCQD

-2917 VLKVEPESLHD
+2917 VLKVEPEGLHD
-2928 LNVRVDWQMH
+2928 LNVRVDWQLH
-2938 DRPYWM
+2938 DPPYWM
-2944 CFVHLEILEP
+2944 CFVHLELLEAP
-2954 PGTSGGDSTSVAG
+2954 SSENSATIS
-2967 IIMIGSH
+2967 IGSQ
-2974 VRLLRSATQN
+2974 VRMRNAQHFR
-2984 YLSRFSTIPRGATG
+2984 YR
-2998 VVTSLNGSEAT
+2998 LNIVPKGSIGTVNSINGNEVQ
-3009 VEFLQQMTWN
+3009 VEFPQQTVWN
-3019 GSVSELELLS
+3019 GHLNELEL
-3029 NPTTYGPGLLG
+3029 
-3040 SASGVAS
+3040 V
-3047 GAASSSGSGSYDI
+3047 SSSLHTVSSGQGNIFDI

-3070 LTVSSNEASAKHL
+3070 LTVSSNETSAKYL
-3083 LDRSANSYW
+3083 LDRSTNCW
-3092 QSASTSPQSK
+3092 QSSSTQGK

-3107 EMHDQVL
+3107 EIHDQL
-3114 IQSLTMHVDP
+3114 FIQSLSITVDP
-3124 DDFSHMPSLVVIRV
+3124 EDYSHMPSLVVIRGGDSV
-3138 GETVSTLKEK
+3138 ATLKELHW
-3148 CYVLIN
+3148 VSIN
-3154 PTDVAVQLMPD
+3154 PTDVVVPLMND
-3165 CRQYYPWVEIFI
+3165 CKQYFAWIEIMI
-3177 KQCRNNGIQCKVH
+3177 KQCRNNGIQCKIH
-3190 GLSIV
+3190 GLHII
-3195 GKRRQTNLES
+3195 GKRKQTDLEM
-3205 MLQAAGFL
+3205 MLQNASFL
-3213 ASENET
+3213 ATENDT
-3219 IAEPSYSTS
+3219 AAEPSYTTS
-3228 SNYADEPSLNE
+3228 SNYADDSSANE
-3239 LSSKVLVWGLNDKEQ
+3239 ISSKVLVWGLNDKEQ

-3314 VPTPKQVPILSQYV
+3314 VPTPRPVPILNQYV
-3328 VKKVA
+3328 VKKVT

-3364 NRLTLEKPKLIETL
+3364 NRMTLEKPKLIESL

-3423 PKLVTAL
+3423 PKQVTAL
-3430 ADHRVVQVACGSR
+3430 QGHRVVQVACGSR

-3482 RLNGVGVMQ
+3482 RLNGVGVLQ

-3545 VGALHCLAVTDSGQ
+3545 VGALHCLAVTDNGQ
-3559 VYAWGD
+3559 VFAWGD

-3574 NTIVNK
+3574 NTVVNK
-3580 KPSLV
+3580 KPNLV
-3585 LGLDGIFVNR
+3585 LGLDGVFVNR

-3601 HSVAWSLPQNQTE
+3601 HSVAWSLPQNPTE

-3620 VPFAVAKDP
+3620 VPFAVTKDP

-3640 DGTEATT
+3640 DTEPTT
-3647 SSPLPIASGNRQQR
+3647 LQPQAGLPNTKQQR

-3666 IVLSL
+3666 SVLSL
-3671 ETYGARQAALTHILN
+3671 ETYGARQAALSHILN

-3691 HARACII
+3691 HARSCII
-3698 AALTCHSQL
+3698 AALTGHSQL
-3707 TAVDKLGLCGAGG
+3707 NMQDKGAEGY
-3720 GNSVLTGGM
+3720 SET
-3729 IGTGAVD
+3729 
-3736 LARTVSPISEAE
+3736 RPISPMSENDLYE
-3748 EPGIVKMAT
+3748 TKLDGDVVK
-3757 DSTLAQQNETIAH
+3757 QQNDIIAQ
-3770 GGGEGPA
+3770 GGGEAPA
-3777 DMTGLA
+3777 DVSGLISN
-3783 THDITDGDIPII
+3783 DMNDCDIPIV

-3801 LGAYR
+3801 LSAYR
-3806 SLTGSLSMSA
+3806 SLTGSLSLSA

-3832 SAMSVMAATMTHHDD
+3832 SAMSVMAATMTHHDE
-3847 IMNNDGTANSLDD
+3847 IMNDAPIANGLDD
-3860 FTALLGEPEAKHL
+3860 FTVLLGESEAKHL

-3881 FGRTGTAST
+3881 SGRTGPAKT
-3890 AETIASTLIALAKAN
+3890 AETIANTLIALARSSM
-3905 GTITNM
+3905 TISNM

-3948 IILVGHVK
+3948 ITLVGHVK
-3956 IPGAESLRIEFDSQ
+3956 IPGADSLRIEFDSQ

-3977 DPLIIIDGSGNVVAT
+3977 DPLIIIDGAGRVVAT
-3992 RSGREYPLWAQEIRI
+3992 RSGREWAQWAPEIRI
-4007 PGDEMRWKFT
+4007 AGDEMRWKFT
-4017 SDNSVNGWGWRFYV
+4017 SDNSVNGWGWRFFV
-4031 HAVMPESYL
+4031 HAIMPESYL

-4051 QPSIALVMALLD
+4051 QPSIAMVMALLD
-4063 ALPVPAGNT
+4063 STLVPHGGNT
-4072 SVLLRLTSALS
+4072 LIRLTAALC

-4093 AQRIWSLKKMHQ
+4093 AQRIWSLRKMHQ
-4105 LLCSTTTSSSSNH
+4105 YLTAKDSPRVLE
-4118 SNQAS
+4118 
-4123 RDGLKPTDPAVME
+4123 PAMVE
-4136 ILTPLVPIILR
+4136 ILSPLIPIILR
-4147 QYDYEEPQ
+4147 QYEYEEPQ
-4155 VRSGIHLMH
+4155 VRSGLHLMH

-4170 LVALACDMH
+4170 LVALACDMQL
-4179 MDTLLLPQSDPHR
+4179 DSLLPHSDAHK
-4192 WAWFRRYCAAVRVAQ
+4192 WAWFRRYCSAVRVAQ
-4207 ALTRRVNLPA
+4207 SLIRRVTLP
-4217 PFCLEVR
+4217 PTFTLEVR
-4224 KKLAEIASPAA
+4224 KKLIEIASPATN
-4235 PNSSTTSSVTGGG
+4235 PVLQTNGSNSLTSSNCSLMQHTSS
-4248 LLVASSGSGSAV
+4248 ASSLSQHGFDLAGS
-4260 SLIPHGS
+4260 LHGS
-4267 STGLVHQQQQHH
+4267 EIESI
-4279 SLAFDLTSTVV
+4279 DTS
-4290 SGSSTASTS
+4290 
-4299 SSSTTG
+4299 
-4305 TTTVTAGSSSSM
+4305 
-4317 IDSDSHALIATQHQQ
+4317 
-4332 SVNADAQGI
+4332 
-4341 KYLHEDHSYFTPQYD
+4341 KYLHEDHNYFTPQYD
-4356 SQLLQWF
+4356 LQLLQWF

-4445 GGTDSVTTPTLV
+4445 GGTDSVSTPTLV
-4457 ESLQHVMIKKVAVNS
+4457 ESLQHVIIKKVAVNS

-4516 IGVIDIACGSAHS
+4516 IGVVDIACGSAHS

-4580 AQTLCITDDDNVW
+4580 AQTLCITDDDNVY

-4602 LGRGGSDGCKVP
+4602 LGRGGSDGCKIP

-4619 LAGLGVTKVECG
+4619 LAGLGVVKVECG

-4687 VACSDGGE
+4687 VACSDSGE

-4707 GDGTVSAI
+4707 GDGTVTAI

-4761 DLVRDIAP
+4761 DLVREIAP

-4781 FSELLC
+4781 FSELIC

-4795 AGPLSLASLKDVL
+4795 SGELSLGALKDIL
-4808 VYSIKETGFRK
+4808 VYSIKEAGFRK

-4825 VRDKPHGPVIELNRI
+4825 IRDKPHGPVIELNRI

-4943 TSVLHMNMFRFLGV
+4943 SSILHMNMLRFLGV

-4976 VWRQLAGETLRPSD
+4976 VWRQLCGETLRPSD

-5006 DVESDPK
+5006 DIEDDPK
-5013 VFASIELPFSTPSAK
+5013 AFASMELPFSTPSAK

-5034 STKYTKITPENRSEY
+5034 STRFTKITPENRKEY
-5049 VKLALNYRIHEFDE
+5049 VKLALHYRIHEFDE

-5083 FSAAEL
+5083 FSAVEL

-5114 STAPLIQWFWEVME
+5114 STAPLIGWFWDVME

-5237 VLF
+5237 IA

>member
-1 MQSTGAT
+1 MMNSISGSGAV
-8 QTTTSA
+8 A
-14 AAAATTTTTTAA
+14 AAAGAGSTAAPAVTAAPPTAATTTTT
-26 NCGASAA
+26 
-33 GPPGSAAACSDVVFR
+33 AAAAAAPTTATSTSVTPPSGGGQGELYFR
-48 ALPYLDEKWLKADVG
+48 PLPYLSFKWIKADVG
-63 SALRS
+63 SALRN
-68 AEDLANLWNHLIQDE
+68 ADDLANLWNHLIQDE
-83 EVATERWPTAHNAN
+83 EVTTERVQTAVN
-97 GDVAYLRTDGR
+97 GLGELVYLRPDGR
-108 YYCGAANLVCTC
+108 YYCGNVAILCDC
-120 CKGICGPSS
+120 CKGVCSAVSKCICPTCEELGVQEGAGGGGDPSS
-129 NCICT
+129 
-134 GCQSLELEGDGP
+134 GAAAGS
-146 GVPNGTNGA
+146 NGA
-155 GVSKKS
+155 NGRKAQ
-161 PTQNHI
+161 TQNHT
-167 QVTDPVSSSPSSV
+167 QSSPADQPVNAAAAAGDSSASSV
-180 LLDSWLWSPVPGE
+180 LLDSWLWSPVPGT
-193 YQEDSSRKKRK
+193 EDKK
-204 PKGTDEKKTCIK
+204 ECIK
-216 KLIAEQ
+216 KLIGEQ

-230 SNCLTANRTR
+230 GNCLSANRTR
-240 QLLHV
+240 QLLFV
-245 YRRYFIALQRC
+245 YRRYFIALQEMGMHR
-256 KADER
+256 E
-261 TDEKQHSAEL
+261 TEEKQHATEL
-271 VASESDPAKLLSKN
+271 ATSECDAAKLSKN
-285 SSVDRTGSNAGKDCD
+285 SSLDRTAGTAKDSD
-300 KATFSLARVGT
+300 KATFGLARVGT

-341 ALEALQTL
+341 ALEALQSL

-357 SHMSTLWIEVVEKSI
+357 SQMSTLWIEVVEKSI

-384 GGRCLVPKPDRHIAL
+384 GGRCLVPKADRHIAL

-419 LLLLTLH
+419 SLLLTLH
-426 EKDSQSDDNRSPPQ
+426 EKDHQSDDNRSPPQ

-447 PLLRRYEQI
+447 PLLHRYEQI
-456 DSFSAF
+456 ESFGSFA
-462 TSSDSFHFG
+462 TSDSFHFG
-471 PTESFLRFLSLP
+471 PTESFLRFLALP
-483 ENETSSVDLRQA
+483 DNETTCVDLKLA
-495 AVIIVSHLDRLAKP
+495 AVIIISHLDRLAKP
-509 HLPAGNYSTKVG
+509 HLPAGNCSTKG
-521 KSNSQKLFT
+521 ASKYANAPKIFT
-530 LGWSACS
+530 LGWSACA
-537 PELYGFTAA
+537 PELYGFTAT
-546 EATNPDATG
+546 EAIRTGCADFDAMVTSV
-555 TAANNVACFAH
+555 TAP
-566 GSTSRYSTATIEL
+566 GSIDGAMPRYSTATIDL
-579 PAGVQV
+579 LLDQV
-585 RQVACSETSIYILTT
+585 RQIVCAENCVYILTDSGT
-600 TGQVL
+600 VLYLSHAISMTEDNYPAQV
-605 SLQHSNCHTPD
+605 
-616 TSAPKPIEGL
+616 KGL
-626 ECVNIV
+626 ECTIV

-644 ALTAT
+644 ALASS
-649 GDVFS
+649 GDVYS
-654 WGNGEGGRLGHG
+654 WGSGDGGRLGHG
-666 DTSSKDIPT
+666 DTSAKELPT
-675 RIVALAERQVTG
+675 RIAALADRQVTG

-698 TAAGELY
+698 TASGELY

-711 YGRLGHGNSEDKHLP
+711 YGRLGHGNSEDKYVP
-726 TIVQVLKQQ
+726 TLVTALKAH
-735 RVIHVALGCGDAH
+735 RVVHVALGCGDAH

-753 DTGIV
+753 EAGLAF
-758 YAWGD
+758 AWGD

-770 NGTCNGSSVPVAI
+770 NESCVGTSVPVQVD
-783 ELPQCSD
+783 LPQASCV
-790 GAVKVFS
+790 VKVFS
-797 GSHFSVALGRDGT
+797 GSQFSVALTREGT
-810 VYSWGKGH
+810 VYTWGKGH
-818 GGRLGHGHSEHT
+818 GGRLGHGNSEH
-830 ASPKAIQALEG
+830 SPVPKMVQALEG
-841 KNIVDLAVGLAHCL
+841 KKIVDLAVGLAHCL

-864 GWGRNDFQQLC
+864 GWGRNDFQQIC
-875 PPCVTRDPIVLLP
+875 PECVTRDPIITAP

-896 RIAGM
+896 RVAGM
-901 AAGGAQSIVWCH
+901 AAGVAQSLFWCH
-913 SSTLGI
+913 SSSHGI
-919 PVKIPFVVDLSEH
+919 PAKIPFVVDLSEH

-940 LCMVCGSQ
+940 LCMVS
-948 NVSND
+948 VTSSTD
-953 AVRHHP
+953 ASRHP

-969 ASLNLLRLQLHA
+969 ATLNLLRLQLHA
-981 MIVNNIHPRHV
+981 MIVNNVHPRQV

-1051 PSGHDSGTGA
+1051 PAGHDGGA
-1061 AGGTGAAATSAGHR
+1061 TIGSAAQTSAGHR

-1098 INHHQHQQRPH
+1098 INHHQHQNPFQAQEPH
-1109 TDPASGTTTHLS
+1109 GAGSGTHLS

-1149 LKADESFCS
+1149 LKPDDGFSA
-1158 PEPPSPSLDLL
+1158 PEPTSPSLDLL
-1169 HKFQRLLLSYLYAS
+1169 HKFQRLLLSHLYAS
-1183 QADDLSGAEALLYT
+1183 KADDLSGAEALLYT

-1207 STLGKAYE
+1207 NTLAKAYE
-1215 TILQGKDGVP
+1215 TILQGKDGVT
-1225 EILSSDISDALLHE
+1225 EILRNDISDALLYE
-1239 LIIGLVL
+1239 LLIGLVV

-1251 PLLLSNFDW
+1251 PFLLANFDW
-1260 NRHLVPLL
+1260 NRHLIPLL
-1268 NALDGFNRLTADGE
+1268 NALDGFNRLTQEGE
-1282 QQDTDDMGWP
+1282 LQDTDDMGWP
-1292 GIISRGT
+1292 GIVSRG
-1299 AKALPLQEETML
+1299 ASKAMPVQEEPVL

-1320 LRDGG
+1320 VRDGG
-1325 NWVIINGNVYDV
+1325 CWVIINGNVYDV
-1337 KDYQAENGLTQELL
+1337 KDYTPDNSLTQELL
-1351 QASGGKDISLE
+1351 QAHAGKDISLE

-1369 PAFEFITSYLRVGR
+1369 TAFEFITSYLRVGR
-1383 YAVSEMCESG
+1383 YAVSEMYDS
-1393 TNPRPMVLLTHFH
+1393 TANPRPLVTLTHFH

-1414 LGLRAS
+1414 LGQRAS
-1420 ILQVGSVLQPAELQ
+1420 ILQVGSPLQPAELQ
-1434 CRNLLNSNVLSG
+1434 CRNLLNSHVLSG

-1479 TQLPM
+1479 AQLP
-1484 ISDVPAMVANWPLV
+1484 IVGGDGVPMMGSWPMV
-1498 LISQRVDTLLANLGE
+1498 LITQRVDTLLANLGE
-1513 GKMTDPLVSAW
+1513 GKITDPLVASW
-1524 MAICE
+1524 IGLCE

-1534 NHLIW
+1534 HHLIW

-1549 AELER
+1549 IELER
-1554 LLMAVLVRHQ
+1554 LLMAVLIRHQ
-1564 ALGPLALAVVDR
+1564 ALGPLALAVIDR
-1576 ELSGIG
+1576 ELSGSG
-1582 SKPPQPVVTIIRT
+1582 AKPPPPIVTIIRT

-1609 LNRSYKEVCTPMID
+1609 LNRSYKEVCAPMID
-1623 KCRFLLYEIRPA
+1623 KCRFLLYEIRSV
-1635 ISLEQHGLARLHIL
+1635 SLEQHGLERLHIL
-1649 HRLPRFK
+1649 HRPPRFK

-1662 IRDLRTAKRQ
+1662 IAEMRAAKRQ
-1672 LRLACQAAKPD
+1672 LKLACAKPE
-1683 DIVNVTIQSQ
+1683 DIVNATIQSQ
-1693 LLTGSTGKLQ
+1693 LSSGKIQ
-1703 SQENLTSSTGHLKH
+1703 SYENLSGCGINKQQQQQQHLVSVAGVA
-1717 LHQSPVPAAMAAIS
+1717 LS

-1740 IKVASLESLGSG
+1740 IKVASLESLSTSG
-1752 GATNV
+1752 HVHRRAS
-1757 PGRTVDRSGSPVIL
+1757 VDRSASPVIL
-1771 LANVKQTTVAASS
+1771 HRSNSPALSKLASS
-1784 IENLLL
+1784 NENLLDAD
-1790 TGSTASDGAAVGE
+1790 GPQPGDGANTNSVGGGGGVAADVTGTLE
-1803 PYCGHAGCD
+1803 PGDNA
-1812 SETGCC
+1812 T
-1818 NQNVVEGNVVGKK
+1818 VEGNEKK
-1831 ISFTTDDPTIKT
+1831 ITFTNDEQIKT
-1843 PTNEVIE
+1843 PTNEMIE
-1850 FTSTGGGGV
+1850 FHGTAGGK
-1859 GGDTTK
+1859 TTK
-1865 SAKGAAGESEF
+1865 TAFPQDGDDF
-1876 INNVIANLSEK
+1876 LNNVIANLSDK
-1887 CLLASYPAEF
+1887 CLLESYPVEF
-1897 KNDTSQQIVEFI
+1897 KTGISQQVVDFI

-1930 QLRRQGLEMLNELL
+1930 QLRKQGLEMFHELL
-1944 RINGLFDAVQYSLF
+1944 RIAGLFDAVQYNLF

-1963 LHVEHA
+1963 LHLGHGCVRNQT
-1969 SSFGVGRDAGR
+1969 VGSNGESVPHVQQQQR
-1980 EGLDSLLRPGAE
+1980 ESE

-2004 QKADILITEAKII
+2004 QKADILIAHAKIV
-2017 EWAVGELQKY
+2017 EWAVLELQKY

-2058 RARFLLSIFGLLSRK
+2058 RARFLLSIFGILSRT

-2079 SLLINSGILG
+2079 SLLINAGILG
-2089 TIMGL
+2089 SIMGL
-2094 LRQTGTDMPS
+2094 LRQTGADMPS
-2104 SKNASD
+2104 SKNTSD

-2132 ELSKFMKIGTRI
+2132 ELSKFMKVGTRI

-2211 SEREDFNEQQ
+2211 SEREDFIDHALSH
-2221 FNNESHPTKLLR
+2221 ESHPTKLLR

-2245 SVGLHAD
+2245 SVGLHAER
-2252 KMERNALRSV
+2252 MEQNALRTV
-2262 ASMFRTML
+2262 ASLFRMML
-2270 QPAIDGSNSNRAAA
+2270 QPSDFNRTGTANGPPAPGTS
-2284 ACSSSSTYNFGLE
+2284 CYSFGLE
-2297 QWTVMGFLRAISSSP
+2297 QWTVLGFLRAISFTP
-2312 ALSRQLTSPIWIELV
+2312 ALSRQLTTPLWIELA
-2327 FDILSAPIA
+2327 FKILNAPIA

-2347 LRLMQSTLV
+2347 LRLLQSTLV
-2356 NWGPEERPRIE
+2356 NWTQAEKHRVDSIIS
-2367 PVVGQLFDMLGCI
+2367 QLFDVLGRI
-2380 ALSCPNDSSLLPSSA
+2380 SLTCPNDSSLLASA
-2395 PSADAK
+2395 VDAK

-2415 EEMVLL
+2415 EELVVL
-2421 IRKLHTMPLWNEAIN
+2421 IRRLHTLPLWNESIN
-2436 SLIQQKLCLTADV
+2436 SFIQQKLCLTADIF
-2449 LLVSELEGV
+2449 LENDLDGIG
-2458 SECDKRAIMG
+2458 EDEKRAIMG

-2476 DSRPRIGLNLTLD
+2476 DSRPRIGLNITLD
-2489 GVRGTISRLTKKGK
+2489 GVRGTISRMTKKGK

-2508 HTAVETKKIAIF
+2508 HGAAETKKIPIF
-2520 RVPECADVGAFS
+2520 KVAECADVGAFS
-2532 LSKVTIN
+2532 LSKVTIS

-2544 SCAVMFYGVGQSG
+2544 SWSVMFYGIGQ
-2557 LYGGS
+2557 LVPLGG
-2562 GVGVSVS
+2562 GCGGGGGDGCANAA
-2569 PTLLQSQQINFAA
+2569 LLQSQQINFAT

-2606 LTRGVS
+2606 LTKSAS
-2612 RDSVGSSAD
+2612 RDSVSSD
-2621 RDLSPDGT
+2621 RDGDSPEPDE
-2629 DGGKVRSESNTSDE
+2629 GKTRSESNTSDE
-2643 SQPYYAA
+2643 SQAFYTA

-2687 ASHVHSSTVTPAD
+2687 ASHIHYSSGDGAGGQ
-2700 ASMAS
+2700 MAS
-2705 NKKTTSWSQQQQQ
+2705 SGCNKRPMAL
-2718 QSGGGQP
+2718 GQP

-2735 NNNNNDGSSQA
+2735 NESASLGGDGQA
-2746 SDHLPGTPASTGAGS
+2746 VQAMGSLESNATSTRS
-2761 GRRTNNNQQATSILP
+2761 GRTRTSNAFIAPTPL
-2776 VAPAAL
+2776 VA
-2782 VLQIMEMG
+2782 QIMEMG
-2790 FTRKSIEVAYRSL
+2790 FTRKSVELAYKSL
-2803 MQQNEH
+2803 MQQNENAN
-2809 GCPTAEQVVQWILEH
+2809 PTAEQIIQWILEH
-2824 PDVTANLGLSEKCTE
+2824 PELTASLGLGSGGKQGDGEQ
-2839 HDHDRAGGA
+2839 HDHDLRG

-2856 SDTMEGSSQQD
+2856 SDTMDGASSQHDYQQQHPHH
-2867 CMAGYVPYKCRED
+2867 GGGPGTLYKARED
-2880 FKSADLYAMYVRG
+2880 FKSADQYAMYVRG
-2893 LVCPGMLVRCCQD
+2893 IICPGMLVRCCQE

-2917 VLKVEPESLHD
+2917 VEKVEPEGLHD

-2944 CFVHLEILEP
+2944 CFVHLEMLEP
-2954 PGTSGGDSTSVAG
+2954 PTISSDPAGCGG
-2967 IIMIGSH
+2967 IMIGSQ
-2974 VRLLRSATQN
+2974 VRLLRAHVSRHRFPSLSA
-2984 YLSRFSTIPRGATG
+2984 PRGTTG
-2998 VVTSLNGSEAT
+2998 VVSSLTGSEAI
-3009 VEFLQQMTWN
+3009 VEFPQQTLWK
-3019 GSVSELELLS
+3019 GSISELELIS
-3029 NPTTYGPGLLG
+3029 NPTTYGTAGAGAL
-3040 SASGVAS
+3040 SANGVA
-3047 GAASSSGSGSYDI
+3047 GGGVFDI

-3070 LTVSSNEASAKHL
+3070 LSVSSNEASAKYL
-3083 LDRSANSYW
+3083 LDRSTNNYW
-3092 QSASTSPQSK
+3092 QSASTAVQGK

-3114 IQSLTMHVDP
+3114 VQSLSIIVDP
-3124 DDFSHMPSLVVIRV
+3124 DDFSHMPSLVVMRV
-3138 GETVSTLKEK
+3138 GDDSFSMTDLRWVS
-3148 CYVLIN
+3148 IN
-3154 PTDVAVQLMPD
+3154 PTTVTMPLLTD
-3165 CRQYYPWVEIFI
+3165 CKQYYRWIEIRI
-3177 KQCRNNGIQCKVH
+3177 KQCRNNGIQCRVH

-3195 GKRRQTNLES
+3195 GKRRQTDVDM
-3205 MLQAAGFL
+3205 MLQSAGFL

-3228 SNYADEPSLNE
+3228 SNYADEPASLNDE
-3239 LSSKVLVWGLNDKEQ
+3239 VSSKVLVWGLNDKEQ

-3430 ADHRVVQVACGSR
+3430 QDHRVVQVACGSR
-3443 DAQTLCLTEEGLVF
+3443 DAQTLCLTEDGLVF

-3476 IPHQVE
+3476 IPHQVD

-3503 KSGEVW
+3503 KAGEVW

-3640 DGTEATT
+3640 DTEATT
-3647 SSPLPIASGNRQQR
+3647 SSPLPVPSGSKQQR

-3671 ETYGARQAALTHILN
+3671 ETASARQAALSHIIN

-3691 HARACII
+3691 HARSCII
-3698 AALTCHSQL
+3698 AALTCHSQVSA
-3707 TAVDKLGLCGAGG
+3707 TDKMATYGHGG
-3720 GNSVLTGGM
+3720 GDTMVR
-3729 IGTGAVD
+3729 A
-3736 LARTVSPISEAE
+3736 VSPISEGDETGAKATVAE
-3748 EPGIVKMAT
+3748 
-3757 DSTLAQQNETIAH
+3757 STLAQQNETIAH

-3777 DMTGLA
+3777 DIAGLNA
-3783 THDITDGDIPII
+3783 VTTNEFLDGDIPII

-3806 SLTGSLSMSA
+3806 SLTGSLSLSA
-3816 SISSCNA
+3816 SLSSCNA
-3823 TQRHSKMSA
+3823 TQRQSKMSA
-3832 SAMSVMAATMTHHDD
+3832 SAMSVMAATMTHHDE
-3847 IMNNDGTANSLDD
+3847 IMNEANANNLDD

-3881 FGRTGTAST
+3881 FGRTGAAST
-3890 AETIASTLIALAKAN
+3890 SETIASTLIALAKSN
-3905 GTITNM
+3905 TTIANM

-3977 DPLIIIDGSGNVVAT
+3977 DPLIIIDGSGNVIAT
-3992 RSGREYPLWAQEIRI
+3992 RSGREYAQWAQEIRI
-4007 PGDEMRWKFT
+4007 PGDQMRWKFT

-4031 HAVMPESYL
+4031 HGIMPESYL

-4063 ALPVPAGNT
+4063 SLPVPT
-4072 SVLLRLTSALS
+4072 SNASILVRLTSALS

-4105 LLCSTTTSSSSNH
+4105 LLCSNS
-4118 SNQAS
+4118 AALAKDGS
-4123 RDGLKPTDPAVME
+4123 RPMDAAVTE

-4147 QYDYEEPQ
+4147 QYEYEEPQ

-4179 MDTLLLPQSDPHR
+4179 MDTLLLPAADPHR

-4207 ALTRRVNLPA
+4207 ALTRRTHLPST
-4217 PFCLEVR
+4217 FCMEVR
-4224 KKLAEIASPAA
+4224 KKLAEIASPATPA
-4235 PNSSTTSSVTGGG
+4235 HTSVSAGTISQGSGAGDGYSSLIQHTSSHSSLLSQSHPLAFELTSTISSSSTT
-4248 LLVASSGSGSAV
+4248 
-4260 SLIPHGS
+4260 
-4267 STGLVHQQQQHH
+4267 
-4279 SLAFDLTSTVV
+4279 
-4290 SGSSTASTS
+4290 TS
-4299 SSSTTG
+4299 SSSTG
-4305 TTTVTAGSSSSM
+4305 TTTITAGSSE
-4317 IDSDSHALIATQHQQ
+4317 
-4332 SVNADAQGI
+4332 
-4341 KYLHEDHSYFTPQYD
+4341 LHEDHAYFTPQYD

-4400 MPTPCEALSL
+4400 NPTPCEALSL

-4435 GYGAGGRLGI
+4435 GYGAGGRLGV

-4510 IEALSG
+4510 IESLSG
-4516 IGVIDIACGSAHS
+4516 IGVVDIACGSAHS
-4529 ACITS
+4529 ACITI

-4687 VACSDGGE
+4687 VACSDAGE

-4976 VWRQLAGETLRPSD
+4976 VWRQLCGETLRPAD

-5034 STKYTKITPENRSEY
+5034 STKYTKITPENRNEY

-5114 STAPLIQWFWEVME
+5114 STSPLVQWFWEVME

>member
-1 MQSTGAT
+1 MSFGTSGSGA
-8 QTTTSA
+8 
-14 AAAATTTTTTAA
+14 
-26 NCGASAA
+26 
-33 GPPGSAAACSDVVFR
+33 DLHFR
-48 ALPYLDEKWLKADVG
+48 ALPFLDKKWIKADV
-63 SALRS
+63 SAALRS
-68 AEDLANLWNHLIQDE
+68 PEDLANLWNHLVQDE
-83 EVATERWPTAHNAN
+83 EVVTARLQTSVNAA
-97 GDVAYLRTDGR
+97 GDVAYARPDGK
-108 YYCGAANLVCTC
+108 YYCGVQSLSCSC
-120 CKGICGPSS
+120 CKGVCSASASCSCSACQILEAEEGPAKKTPPGGQLQTSQ
-129 NCICT
+129 NQNQCET
-134 GCQSLELEGDGP
+134 PGGCS
-146 GVPNGTNGA
+146 GT
-155 GVSKKS
+155 
-161 PTQNHI
+161 I
-167 QVTDPVSSSPSSV
+167 
-180 LLDSWLWSPVPGE
+180 LDSWLWSPIP
-193 YQEDSSRKKRK
+193 
-204 PKGTDEKKTCIK
+204 TIDEKRICSR

-230 SNCLTANRTR
+230 ANCLSATRTK
-240 QLLHV
+240 QLLYV
-245 YRRYFIALQRC
+245 YRRYFVALQRC
-256 KADER
+256 KP
-261 TDEKQHSAEL
+261 DEKAIATAGDEKAASEQM
-271 VASESDPAKLLSKN
+271 VASEMAVDPAKLSKN
-285 SSVDRTGSNAGKDCD
+285 SSFDRDPRASATTTTTPLKDCD
-300 KATFSLARVGT
+300 KATFGLARVGT

-357 SHMSTLWIEVVEKSI
+357 SQMSSLWIEVVEKSI

-384 GGRCLVPKPDRHIAL
+384 GGRCLVPKADRHIAL

-409 GTLGGSLEGV
+409 GTLGGSLEGIS
-419 LLLLTLH
+419 LLLTLH
-426 EKDSQSDDNRSPPQ
+426 EKDQEEQDDNRSPPFGS
-440 NSGAPLV
+440 SGAPLV
-447 PLLRRYEQI
+447 PLLKRYEQI
-456 DSFSAF
+456 DSFAASA
-462 TSSDSFHFG
+462 TDSFHFG
-471 PTESFLRFLSLP
+471 PTESFLRFLTLP
-483 ENETSSVDLRQA
+483 ESETATVDLKQA
-495 AVIIVSHLDRLAKP
+495 AVIIISHLDRLAKP
-509 HLPAGNYSTKVG
+509 HLPAGNYSAKVNA
-521 KSNSQKLFT
+521 KTNSAQKIFT
-530 LGWSACS
+530 LGWSSCS
-537 PELYGFTAA
+537 PEMYGFTS
-546 EATNPDATG
+546 EASNAS
-555 TAANNVACFAH
+555 AQLLA
-566 GSTSRYSTATIEL
+566 GSVPRYSTATIEL
-579 PAGVQV
+579 PPSLQV
-585 RQVACSETSIYILTT
+585 RQVACTENSIYIVTT
-600 TGQVL
+600 SGQL
-605 SLQHSNCHTPD
+605 YSIHSSCAETV
-616 TSAPKPIEGL
+616 APKLVEGL
-626 ECVNIV
+626 EGVSVI
-632 QLAAHCEGRHVL
+632 QIAAHCEGRHAM
-644 ALTAT
+644 ALSSA
-649 GDVFS
+649 GEVYS
-654 WGNGEGGRLGHG
+654 WGAGEGGRLGHG
-666 DTSSKDIPT
+666 DTASKEVPT
-675 RIVALAERQVTG
+675 KIVLEKQVTAIYAG
-687 VFCGSSYSAAI
+687 ASYSAAVSSV
-698 TAAGELY
+698 GELF

-711 YGRLGHGNSEDKHLP
+711 YGRLGHGNSDDKFVP
-726 TIVQVLKQQ
+726 TQVQALKAYK
-735 RVIHVALGCGDAH
+735 VVDVALGSGDAH
-748 SLCVT
+748 SMAVT
-753 DTGIV
+753 DGGLLF
-758 YAWGD
+758 AWGD

-770 NGTCNGSSVPVAI
+770 NGSCNGSPLPVQIEGVSSVARI
-783 ELPQCSD
+783 Y
-790 GAVKVFS
+790 S
-797 GSHFSVALGRDGT
+797 GSQFSVALSYDGT
-810 VYSWGKGH
+810 LYSWGKGH
-818 GGRLGHGHSEHT
+818 GGRLGHGNSEH
-830 ASPKAIQALEG
+830 SNVPKLVHALEG
-841 KNIVDLAVGLAHCL
+841 KKIVDVAVGSAHCL
-855 ALTASGELY
+855 ALTSSGELY
-864 GWGRNDFQQLC
+864 GWGRNDYQQIC
-875 PPCVTRDPIVLLP
+875 PSGVSRDPIITTPL
-888 ILTTPPTL
+888 LTTPPTL
-896 RIAGM
+896 RISGM
-901 AAGGAQSIVWCH
+901 TCGAAQSIVWCA
-913 SSTLGI
+913 SSTLG
-919 PVKIPFVVDLSEH
+919 VASKIPFVVDLSEH
-932 TFRLLDQL
+932 TFRQLDQL
-940 LCMVCGSQ
+940 LCMVCPGTGPG
-948 NVSND
+948 D
-953 AVRHHP
+953 IRHP

-981 MIVNNIHPRHV
+981 MIVNNVPARAV

-1005 TRILSLAGGPVVLK
+1005 SRILTLAGGPVVLK

-1026 WTLQVGWSIILPTAS
+1026 WTLQVGWSILLPTAS

-1051 PSGHDSGTGA
+1051 PVGHD
-1061 AGGTGAAATSAGHR
+1061 AAANATSSNSSSGHR

-1098 INHHQHQQRPH
+1098 INAQRSQ
-1109 TDPASGTTTHLS
+1109 DCGSGSGSTHLS

-1149 LKADESFCS
+1149 LKTEEAFSS

-1169 HKFQRLLLSYLYAS
+1169 HKFQRLLLSYIYQSKTDL
-1183 QADDLSGAEALLYT
+1183 DLSGAEALLDT
-1197 YIQQLVGPCV
+1197 YIQQVVTACV
-1207 STLGKAYE
+1207 TTLNKAHE
-1215 TILQGKDGVP
+1215 TILQGKEGVA
-1225 EILSSDISDALLHE
+1225 EILESDISDALLYE
-1239 LIIGLVL
+1239 LLIGLVL
-1246 IQQDK
+1246 IQK
-1251 PLLLSNFDW
+1251 EKSLFLSSFDW
-1260 NRHLVPLL
+1260 NKHFIPLL
-1268 NALDGFNRLTADGE
+1268 HSLDNFNRLTHEGE
-1282 QQDTDDMGWP
+1282 VHDSDDMGWP
-1292 GIISRGT
+1292 GIICRGT
-1299 AKALPLQEETML
+1299 AKSPPVQEETLL
-1311 IRRSDIDNH
+1311 IRRSDIENH
-1320 LRDGG
+1320 CADGG

-1337 KDYQAENGLTQELL
+1337 ADYQPESPATQEIL
-1351 QASGGKDISLE
+1351 QPTRDISLE
-1362 IGNPQHR
+1362 ISNPQHR
-1369 PAFEFITSYLRVGR
+1369 TAFEFITSFLRVGR
-1383 YAVSEMCESG
+1383 FAINEICDKD
-1393 TNPRPMVLLTHFH
+1393 NAPRQLTTLTHFH
-1406 SECLLAYL
+1406 SECMLAYL
-1414 LGLRAS
+1414 LGLRS
-1420 ILQVGSVLQPAELQ
+1420 NILQSASPLQPAELQ
-1434 CRNLLNSNVLSG
+1434 CKNLLNSTILSG

-1479 TQLPM
+1479 SQIP
-1484 ISDVPAMVANWPLV
+1484 IADVPQMANWPSV
-1498 LISQRVDTLLANLGE
+1498 LISHRVESMLAQLGE
-1513 GKMTDPLVSAW
+1513 GKLTDPLVASW
-1524 MAICE
+1524 IAICE
-1529 RYCKE
+1529 RFCKE

-1549 AELER
+1549 MELER
-1554 LLMAVLVRHQ
+1554 LLMAVLIRHQ
-1564 ALGPLALAVVDR
+1564 NLGPLALAVVDR
-1576 ELSGIG
+1576 ELSGNC
-1582 SKPPQPVVTIIRT
+1582 SKPPPPIVTIIKQ
-1595 VHQTKWAIVKMRQQ
+1595 VHQTKWSIVKMRQQ
-1609 LNRSYKEVCTPMID
+1609 LNRSYKEVCAPMID

-1635 ISLEQHGLARLHIL
+1635 ISLEQHGLGNLHIL
-1649 HRLPRFK
+1649 HKLPRFK

-1662 IRDLRTAKRQ
+1662 ITEMR
-1672 LRLACQAAKPD
+1672 AAKKQLLTCAKPE
-1683 DIVNVTIQSQ
+1683 DILNVTIQSQ
-1693 LLTGSTGKLQ
+1693 FTSSVTKIQ
-1703 SQENLTSSTGHLKH
+1703 SQENLSCKN
-1717 LHQSPVPAAMAAIS
+1717 QS

-1740 IKVASLESLGSG
+1740 IKVASLESLNAG
-1752 GATNV
+1752 G
-1757 PGRTVDRSGSPVIL
+1757 RDRSASPVIL
-1771 LANVKQTTVAASS
+1771 AAVQKVNTASD
-1784 IENLLL
+1784 ENLLNV
-1790 TGSTASDGAAVGE
+1790 GCVNEVGVGGGDGDG
-1803 PYCGHAGCD
+1803 GGD
-1812 SETGCC
+1812 
-1818 NQNVVEGNVVGKK
+1818 KK
-1831 ISFTTDDPTIKT
+1831 IPITSDEIKT
-1843 PTNEVIE
+1843 PTNELIDYNN
-1850 FTSTGGGGV
+1850 SKMKNPD
-1859 GGDTTK
+1859 GGD
-1865 SAKGAAGESEF
+1865 EF
-1876 INNVIANLSEK
+1876 INNVIASLSEK
-1887 CLLASYPAEF
+1887 CLIESYPAEF
-1897 KNDTSQQIVEFI
+1897 KNGVSQQIVDFI
-1909 LHDQCDVETLRRA
+1909 LYDLCDVETLRRA
-1922 MYCQIQRY
+1922 LYCQIQRY
-1930 QLRRQGLEMLNELL
+1930 QIRKQGLEMLYELL
-1944 RINGLFDAVQYSLF
+1944 KIPGLFDAAQYNLF
-1958 NGFLG
+1958 NGYLG
-1963 LHVEHA
+1963 LHASKSDTTQNSEHIL
-1969 SSFGVGRDAGR
+1969 
-1980 EGLDSLLRPGAE
+1980 E
-1992 HVLDNLNMITAY
+1992 NLNMITAF
-2004 QKADILITEAKII
+2004 QKADILIAQSKII
-2017 EWAVGELQKY
+2017 EWTVAELQKY
-2027 VNQDKINGR
+2027 VNQEKINGR
-2036 HRTHGE
+2036 HRNHGE

-2058 RARFLLSIFGLLSRK
+2058 RARFLLSIFGILSRT

-2094 LRQTGTDMPS
+2094 LRQTGADLPNTKNNTDI
-2104 SKNASD
+2104 
-2110 TSVIYEDVVT
+2110 SVIYEDVVT
-2120 NLKSSKEGLSGP
+2120 NLKSSKEGLPGP
-2132 ELSKFMKIGTRI
+2132 ELAKLMKIGTRI

-2179 NGSTNSYRMGKEGKY
+2179 NGSTNSYRMGKEGQY

-2211 SEREDFNEQQ
+2211 SEKEDFIDQHLY
-2221 FNNESHPTKLLR
+2221 NESHPTKLLR

-2245 SVGLHAD
+2245 SVGMHAE
-2252 KMERNALRSV
+2252 KMQQNSLRSV
-2262 ASMFRTML
+2262 ASMFR
-2270 QPAIDGSNSNRAAA
+2270 AILTNRI
-2284 ACSSSSTYNFGLE
+2284 TYYNFALE
-2297 QWTVMGFLRAISSSP
+2297 QWTTLGFLRAISSSK
-2312 ALSRQLTSPIWIELV
+2312 ALSMHLTSPVWIELA
-2327 FDILSAPIA
+2327 FEILNSPITC
-2336 SKKDVYKKLHC
+2336 KKDVYKKLHC
-2347 LRLMQSTLV
+2347 LRLLQSTLV
-2356 NWGPEERPRIE
+2356 NWTGEESHRVDDII
-2367 PVVGQLFDMLGCI
+2367 VKLFDVLGKI
-2380 ALSCPNDSSLLPSSA
+2380 SLYCPNDLSLLNNA
-2395 PSADAK
+2395 VDIK
-2401 SRVLYSASHSGTVA
+2401 SRVLYSASHTGTIA
-2415 EEMVLL
+2415 EEIIVL
-2421 IRKLHTMPLWNEAIN
+2421 IRKLHTLPLWNENIN
-2436 SLIQQKLCLTADV
+2436 SFIAQKLCLVADV
-2449 LLVSELEGV
+2449 FLVSELEINFEGEKA
-2458 SECDKRAIMG
+2458 SIMG
-2468 TLGTIGGC
+2468 ALCTIGGC
-2476 DSRPRIGLNLTLD
+2476 DSRPRLGLNLTLD
-2489 GVRGTISRLTKKGK
+2489 GVRGTISRMTKKGK

-2508 HTAVETKKIAIF
+2508 HAQAETKKIPIF
-2520 RVPECADVGAFS
+2520 KVSECADVGAFS
-2532 LSKVTIN
+2532 LSKLTIN

-2544 SCAVMFYGVGQSG
+2544 SWAVLFYGIGQTPMNVANSINMG
-2557 LYGGS
+2557 
-2562 GVGVSVS
+2562 
-2569 PTLLQSQQINFAA
+2569 LLQTQQINFSA

-2591 NQSLLRRILRQRSPG
+2591 HQSLLRKILRQRSPG
-2606 LTRGVS
+2606 ITRS
-2612 RDSVGSSAD
+2612 SSKDSLSD
-2621 RDLSPDGT
+2621 RDGSPEE
-2629 DGGKVRSESNTSDE
+2629 GKPRSESNTSEE
-2643 SQPYYAA
+2643 SQAYT

-2662 QPSPLKACYT
+2662 QPSPLKACYSF
-2672 YQEMELAALNISQML
+2672 QEMELAALNISQML
-2687 ASHVHSSTVTPAD
+2687 ASHVHNELNAP
-2700 ASMAS
+2700 S
-2705 NKKTTSWSQQQQQ
+2705 NKRAFPVSQA
-2718 QSGGGQP
+2718 

-2730 VPVYN
+2730 VPIYN
-2735 NNNNNDGSSQA
+2735 NESALEDAQ
-2746 SDHLPGTPASTGAGS
+2746 TPSGAEAAISGASTGRGTA
-2761 GRRTNNNQQATSILP
+2761 RRSP
-2776 VAPAAL
+2776 PSAL
-2782 VLQIMEMG
+2782 VAQIMEMG
-2790 FTRKSIEVAYRSL
+2790 FTRKSVETAIKSL
-2803 MQQNEH
+2803 TLHTNIK
-2809 GCPTAEQVVQWILEH
+2809 PTAEQVVQWILEH
-2824 PDVTANLGLSEKCTE
+2824 PDVTANLGGKG
-2839 HDHDRAGGA
+2839 DDNDA

-2856 SDTMEGSSQQD
+2856 SDTMDGGSSLHDSQQ
-2867 CMAGYVPYKCRED
+2867 VVYKSRDD
-2880 FKSADLYAMYVRG
+2880 FKSADQYAIYVRG
-2893 LVCPGMLVRCCQD
+2893 LICPGMLVRCCQD

-2917 VLKVEPESLHD
+2917 VLKVEPEGLHD
-2928 LNVRVDWQMH
+2928 LNVRVDWQMR

-2944 CFVHLEILEP
+2944 CFVHLELLEAP
-2954 PGTSGGDSTSVAG
+2954 PSEN
-2967 IIMIGSH
+2967 
-2974 VRLLRSATQN
+2974 SATIGVGSQIRIRN
-2984 YLSRFSTIPRGATG
+2984 TQHFRYRLNTIPRGSIGT
-2998 VVTSLNGSEAT
+2998 VTSVNGTEVTAEFPQQT
-3009 VEFLQQMTWN
+3009 VWN
-3019 GSVSELELLS
+3019 GHLNELELIS
-3029 NPTTYGPGLLG
+3029 NPLSFG
-3040 SASGVAS
+3040 
-3047 GAASSSGSGSYDI
+3047 GSGQGVFDI

-3070 LTVSSNEASAKHL
+3070 LTVSSNESSAKYL
-3083 LDRSANSYW
+3083 LDRSTNYW
-3092 QSASTSPQSK
+3092 QSSSTQGK

-3107 EMHDQVL
+3107 EIHDQVF
-3114 IQSLTMHVDP
+3114 IQTLSINVDP
-3124 DDFSHMPSLVVIRV
+3124 DDYSHMPSLVVIRGGDSV
-3138 GETVSTLKEK
+3138 ATLKELHW
-3148 CYVLIN
+3148 VSIN
-3154 PTDVAVQLMPD
+3154 PTDVVVQLLND
-3165 CRQYYPWVEIFI
+3165 CKQYYAWIEILV
-3177 KQCRNNGIQCKVH
+3177 KQCRNNGIQCKIH
-3190 GLSIV
+3190 GLNII
-3195 GKRRQTNLES
+3195 GKRKQTDLEM
-3205 MLQAAGFL
+3205 MLQNASFL
-3213 ASENET
+3213 ATENDSA
-3219 IAEPSYSTS
+3219 AEPSYSTS
-3228 SNYADEPSLNE
+3228 SNYADEQSSNE
-3239 LSSKVLVWGLNDKEQ
+3239 ISSKVLVWGLNDKEQ

-3270 VLSQLKPIHIAGG
+3270 VLSQLKPIHISGG

-3314 VPTPKQVPILSQYV
+3314 VPTPRQVPILNQYV

-3364 NRLTLEKPKLIETL
+3364 NRVTLEKPKLLESL

-3430 ADHRVVQVACGSR
+3430 QGHRVVQVACGSR

-3476 IPHQVE
+3476 VPHQVE
-3482 RLNGVGVMQ
+3482 RLNGVGVVQ

-3503 KSGEVW
+3503 KIGEVW

-3559 VYAWGD
+3559 VFAWGD

-3574 NTIVNK
+3574 NTVVNK
-3580 KPSLV
+3580 KPNLV
-3585 LGLDGIFVNR
+3585 LGLDGVFVNR

-3601 HSVAWSLPQNQTE
+3601 HSVAWSLPQNPSE

-3620 VPFAVAKDP
+3620 VPFAVSKDP
-3629 LGSHSLGIYAS
+3629 LGSHSLGIYALDS
-3640 DGTEATT
+3640 EPTT
-3647 SSPLPIASGNRQQR
+3647 SQPQLGATSAKQQR

-3666 IVLSL
+3666 SVLSL
-3671 ETYGARQAALTHILN
+3671 ETYGARQAALSHILN
-3686 AMSIL
+3686 SMSIL
-3691 HARACII
+3691 HARSCII
-3698 AALTCHSQL
+3698 ASLTCHSQL
-3707 TAVDKLGLCGAGG
+3707 TVQDKAGF
-3720 GNSVLTGGM
+3720 NETRP
-3729 IGTGAVD
+3729 ITP
-3736 LARTVSPISEAE
+3736 VSDNDHDEPKADAE
-3748 EPGIVKMAT
+3748 VVQQ
-3757 DSTLAQQNETIAH
+3757 QQNEVIAH

-3777 DMTGLA
+3777 DVSGLIQ
-3783 THDITDGDIPII
+3783 TNDIADCDIPIV

-3801 LGAYR
+3801 LSAYR
-3806 SLTGSLSMSA
+3806 SLTGSLSLSA

-3832 SAMSVMAATMTHHDD
+3832 SAMSVMAATMTHHDEMMHD
-3847 IMNNDGTANSLDD
+3847 HPVNSGLDD
-3860 FTALLGEPEAKHL
+3860 FTALLGESEAKHL

-3881 FGRTGTAST
+3881 SGRTGPANT
-3890 AETIASTLIALAKAN
+3890 AETIANTLIALAK
-3905 GTITNM
+3905 GSTTISNM

-3932 LPKPVVQ
+3932 PKPVVQ

-3948 IILVGHVK
+3948 ITLVGHVK
-3956 IPGAESLRIEFDSQ
+3956 IPGAEALRIEFDSQ

-3977 DPLIIIDGSGNVVAT
+3977 DPLIIIDGAGRVVAT
-3992 RSGREYPLWAQEIRI
+3992 RSGREWAQWAPEIRI
-4007 PGDEMRWKFT
+4007 AGDEMRWKFT
-4017 SDNSVNGWGWRFYV
+4017 SDNSVNGWGWRFFV
-4031 HAVMPESYL
+4031 HAIMPESYL

-4051 QPSIALVMALLD
+4051 QPSIAMVMALLD
-4063 ALPVPAGNT
+4063 STLAPT
-4072 SVLLRLTSALS
+4072 SGTTLTRLTAALS

-4093 AQRIWSLKKMHQ
+4093 SQRIWSLKKMHQ
-4105 LLCSTTTSSSSNH
+4105 YLTTKDAPKMPET
-4118 SNQAS
+4118 AM
-4123 RDGLKPTDPAVME
+4123 TE
-4136 ILTPLVPIILR
+4136 ILSPLIPIILR
-4147 QYDYEEPQ
+4147 QYEYEEPQ
-4155 VRSGIHLMH
+4155 VRSGLHLMH

-4170 LVALACDMH
+4170 LVALASDMQLDS
-4179 MDTLLLPQSDPHR
+4179 MLPNGDAHK
-4192 WAWFRRYCAAVRVAQ
+4192 WAWFRRYCSAVRVAQ
-4207 ALTRRVNLPA
+4207 SLIRRVALPA
-4217 PFCLEVR
+4217 TFTLEVR
-4224 KKLAEIASPAA
+4224 KKLIEIASPATNPA
-4235 PNSSTTSSVTGGG
+4235 LPPSANSLTSSNCSLIQHT
-4248 LLVASSGSGSAV
+4248 SSGSNLSQFELGVVTEIES
-4260 SLIPHGS
+4260 I
-4267 STGLVHQQQQHH
+4267 
-4279 SLAFDLTSTVV
+4279 DTS
-4290 SGSSTASTS
+4290 
-4299 SSSTTG
+4299 
-4305 TTTVTAGSSSSM
+4305 
-4317 IDSDSHALIATQHQQ
+4317 
-4332 SVNADAQGI
+4332 
-4341 KYLHEDHSYFTPQYD
+4341 KYVHEDHSFFTPQYD

-4445 GGTDSVTTPTLV
+4445 GGTDSVSTPTLV
-4457 ESLQHVMIKKVAVNS
+4457 ESLQHVIIKKVAVNS

-4516 IGVIDIACGSAHS
+4516 IGVVDIACGSAHS

-4602 LGRGGSDGCKVP
+4602 LGRGGSDGCKIP

-4619 LAGLGVTKVECG
+4619 LAGLGVIKVECG

-4687 VACSDGGE
+4687 VACSDSGE

-4707 GDGTVSAI
+4707 GDGTVTAI

-4781 FSELLC
+4781 FSELIC
-4787 PCLAMLPI
+4787 PGLAMLPI
-4795 AGPLSLASLKDVL
+4795 SGELSLGALKDIL
-4808 VYSIKETGFRK
+4808 VYSIKEAGFRK

-4909 DELQNGSVPLLI
+4909 DELQNGSIPLLI

-4943 TSVLHMNMFRFLGV
+4943 SSVLHMNMFRFLGV

-4976 VWRQLAGETLRPSD
+4976 VWRQLCGETLRPSD

-5006 DVESDPK
+5006 DIEDDPK
-5013 VFASIELPFSTPSAK
+5013 VFASMELPFSTPSAK

-5034 STKYTKITPENRSEY
+5034 STRFTKITPENRNEY

-5063 QVKAVRDGMS
+5063 QLKAVRDGMS

-5114 STAPLIQWFWEVME
+5114 STAPLVQWFWEVME

-5237 VLF
+5237 IA

>member
-1 MQSTGAT
+1 MH
-8 QTTTSA
+8 TT
-14 AAAATTTTTTAA
+14 
-26 NCGASAA
+26 GASAA
-33 GPPGSAAACSDVVFR
+33 GPPPVTGAPVAPTAGAASDVFFR
-48 ALPYLDEKWLKADVG
+48 ALPFLDEKWIKADVG

-83 EVATERWPTAHNAN
+83 EISTVRWVTATNTN
-97 GDVAYLRTDGR
+97 GDVAYQRPDGR
-108 YYCGAANLVCTC
+108 YYCGATNLNCSC
-120 CKGICGPSS
+120 CKGFCGPSS
-129 NCICT
+129 ECICT
-134 GCQSLELEGDGP
+134 ACQSLELDADTSGMM
-146 GVPNGTNGA
+146 VANGNGSSGSA
-155 GVSKKS
+155 RKFHAQS
-161 PTQNHI
+161 PVNPSSLT
-167 QVTDPVSSSPSSV
+167 SSPSSV
-180 LLDSWLWSPVPGE
+180 LLDSWLWSPVPGVE
-193 YQEDSSRKKRK
+193 EKRA
-204 PKGTDEKKTCIK
+204 CIG
-216 KLIAEQ
+216 KLLAEQ

-230 SNCLTANRTR
+230 GNCLTANRTR
-240 QLLHV
+240 QLLYV
-245 YRRYFIALQRC
+245 YRRYFVALQRC
-256 KADER
+256 KPDER
-261 TDEKQHSAEL
+261 AEERQHSLEL
-271 VASESDPAKLLSKN
+271 VTSDCDAARLLSKN
-285 SSVDRTGSNAGKDCD
+285 SSLDRGGPVGAGPGKDCD
-300 KATFSLARVGT
+300 KATFGLARVGT

-330 DVELCSELLSE
+330 DVELCSELLLE

-384 GGRCLVPKPDRHIAL
+384 GGRCLVPKADRHIAL

-419 LLLLTLH
+419 SLLLTLH
-426 EKDSQSDDNRSPPQ
+426 EKDQQSEDNRSPPQ
-440 NSGAPLV
+440 NTGAPLV

-456 DSFSAF
+456 DSFGAF
-462 TSSDSFHFG
+462 NSSDSFQFG
-471 PTESFLRFLSLP
+471 PTESFLRFLTLP
-483 ENETSSVDLRQA
+483 DNDTTTVDLRQA

-509 HLPAGNYSTKVG
+509 HLPAGNCSTKVA
-521 KSNSQKLFT
+521 KSNAQKMFT

-537 PELYGFTAA
+537 PELYGFTAT
-546 EATNPDATG
+546 EPATTTTTYSGDLIA
-555 TAANNVACFAH
+555 
-566 GSTSRYSTATIEL
+566 GSTPSRYSTATIDL

-585 RQVACSETSIYILTT
+585 RQVVGTENCIYILTGS
-600 TGQVL
+600 GQVL
-605 SLQHSNCHTPD
+605 SLPASHTTCGSATPD
-616 TSAPKPIEGL
+616 SSAGQPKPVEGIE
-626 ECVNIV
+626 CANIV

-654 WGNGEGGRLGHG
+654 WGAGDGGRLGHG
-666 DTSSKDIPT
+666 DTSAKELPT
-675 RIVALAERQVTG
+675 RIVALSERQVTG
-687 VFCGSSYSAAI
+687 VFAGASYSAAV
-698 TAAGELY
+698 TSTGELY

-726 TIVQVLKQQ
+726 TLVQALKQH
-735 RVIHVALGCGDAH
+735 RVVHVALGCGDAH

-753 DTGIV
+753 DAGTV
-758 YAWGD
+758 FAWGD

-770 NGTCNGSSVPVAI
+770 NGSSNGSPVPIAI
-783 ELPQCSD
+783 ELAPEGSPP
-790 GAVKVFS
+790 AVKVYS

-830 ASPKAIQALEG
+830 ATPKAIEALEG
-841 KNIVDLAVGLAHCL
+841 KKIVDLAVGLAHCL
-855 ALTASGELY
+855 ALSAAGELY
-864 GWGRNDFQQLC
+864 GWGRNDFQQIC
-875 PPCVTRDPIVLLP
+875 PACVTRDPIVPTP

-901 AAGGAQSIVWCH
+901 AAGAAQSIVWCH

-919 PVKIPFVVDLSEH
+919 PSKIPFVVDLSEH

-940 LCMVCGSQ
+940 LCVVCGGSQ
-948 NVSND
+948 TLGTND
-953 AVRHHP
+953 GARHP

-981 MIVNNIHPRHV
+981 MIVNNVQPRQV

-1005 TRILSLAGGPVVLK
+1005 TRILGLAGGPVVLK

-1051 PSGHDSGTGA
+1051 PSSGHEGTA
-1061 AGGTGAAATSAGHR
+1061 PTAGAATSAGHR

-1098 INHHQHQQRPH
+1098 INHHQNHQQRPLDA
-1109 TDPASGTTTHLS
+1109 TGSGGGTTTHLS

-1149 LKADESFCS
+1149 LKVDEGFTS

-1183 QADDLSGAEALLYT
+1183 QADDLGGAEALLYT

-1207 STLGKAYE
+1207 ATLGRAYE
-1215 TILQGKDGVP
+1215 TILQGKDGVAD
-1225 EILSSDISDALLHE
+1225 ILASDISDALLHE

-1246 IQQDK
+1246 ILQDK
-1251 PLLLSNFDW
+1251 PLLLANFDW
-1260 NRHLVPLL
+1260 NRHLIPLL
-1268 NALDGFNRLTADGE
+1268 SALDGFNRLTADGE

-1292 GIISRGT
+1292 GIICRGA
-1299 AKALPLQEETML
+1299 AKPLPAQEETVL

-1325 NWVIINGNVYDV
+1325 HWVIIHGNVYDV
-1337 KDYQAENGLTQELL
+1337 KDYQADSAPTAELL
-1351 QASGGKDISLE
+1351 QCSGGKDISLE

-1369 PAFEFITSYLRVGR
+1369 AAFEFISSYLRVGR
-1383 YAVSEMCESG
+1383 YAVTELSDGAAS
-1393 TNPRPMVLLTHFH
+1393 PRPMVTLTHFH
-1406 SECLLAYL
+1406 TECLLAYL
-1414 LGLRAS
+1414 LGLRAA
-1420 ILQVGSVLQPAELQ
+1420 ILQVGSRLQPAELQ
-1434 CRNLLNSNVLSG
+1434 CHNRLNSNVLSG
-1446 GLQVLQPSNP
+1446 GLQVLQPTNP

-1479 TQLPM
+1479 TQLP
-1484 ISDVPAMVANWPLV
+1484 IGHTCGDVPMVANWPLM
-1498 LISQRVDTLLANLGE
+1498 LISQRIDTLLANLGE
-1513 GKMTDPLVSAW
+1513 GKVTDPLVLAW
-1524 MAICE
+1524 LAVCE

-1549 AELER
+1549 VELER

-1564 ALGPLALAVVDR
+1564 ALGQLALAVVDR

-1582 SKPPQPVVTIIRT
+1582 SKPPPPAVVTIIRT

-1609 LNRSYKEVCTPMID
+1609 LNRSYKEVCAPMID
-1623 KCRFLLYEIRPA
+1623 KCRFLLYEVRPA
-1635 ISLEQHGLARLHIL
+1635 ISLEQHGLARLHVL

-1656 ALVRRI
+1656 GLVRRI

-1672 LRLACQAAKPD
+1672 LRLACAAKPE

-1693 LLTGSTGKLQ
+1693 QLLTGSLKIQ
-1703 SQENLTSSTGHLKH
+1703 SQENLSNSLKH
-1717 LHQSPVPAAMAAIS
+1717 LHHGGSGGGTGGALS
-1731 TENLVNESL
+1731 TENLVNEGL
-1740 IKVASLESLGSG
+1740 IKVASLESLSSAGHQHHHHV
-1752 GATNV
+1752 AT
-1757 PGRTVDRSGSPVIL
+1757 PRSVDRSGSPVIL
-1771 LANVKQTTVAASS
+1771 LSNNTAALTKQPTGEV
-1784 IENLLL
+1784 ENALLN
-1790 TGSTASDGAAVGE
+1790 GSDGGVAVEADSGRDPVTTMTGGGE
-1803 PYCGHAGCD
+1803 FPPIGTAPPPAPTVDG
-1812 SETGCC
+1812 SA
-1818 NQNVVEGNVVGKK
+1818 KK
-1831 ISFTTDDPTIKT
+1831 TISFTHEHEEQIKT
-1843 PTNEVIE
+1843 PTNEIIE
-1850 FTSTGGGGV
+1850 FGAPGTVPKKGNDGHSQDAAGDGAGAGGGIDG
-1859 GGDTTK
+1859 
-1865 SAKGAAGESEF
+1865 EF
-1876 INNVIANLSEK
+1876 INSVITNLSEK

-1897 KNDTSQQIVEFI
+1897 KQDISQQIVDFI

-1930 QLRRQGLEMLNELL
+1930 QLRKQGLEMLDELL

-1963 LHVEHA
+1963 LHMGGMGFAELTA
-1969 SSFGVGRDAGR
+1969 DSPMGGGGGRAEYWQQQGAG
-1980 EGLDSLLRPGAE
+1980 

-2004 QKADILITEAKII
+2004 QKADILIAQSKII
-2017 EWAVGELQKY
+2017 EWSVGELQKY
-2027 VNQDKINGR
+2027 VNQDRINGR

-2042 KDNSNL
+2042 KDTSNL

-2058 RARFLLSIFGLLSRK
+2058 RARFLLSIFGILSRK

-2079 SLLINSGILG
+2079 SLLINAGILG
-2089 TIMGL
+2089 SIMGL

-2104 SKNASD
+2104 SKNTSD

-2120 NLKSSKEGLSGP
+2120 NLKSSKEVLSGP

-2163 IISEIGEDG
+2163 IIGEIGEDG

-2211 SEREDFNEQQ
+2211 SEREDFSEQQ
-2221 FNNESHPTKLLR
+2221 TGNESHPTKLLR
-2233 NVCIKTLQMLFA
+2233 NVCVKTLQMLFA
-2245 SVGLHAD
+2245 SVGLHAE
-2252 KMERNALRSV
+2252 KMERNALRGV

-2270 QPAIDGSNSNRAAA
+2270 QPMSIDSR
-2284 ACSSSSTYNFGLE
+2284 SSCPSTVPTLPPYSFGLE
-2297 QWTVMGFLRAISSSP
+2297 QWTVLGFLRAISSSP
-2312 ALSRQLTSPIWIELV
+2312 ALSRQLTTPIWIELV
-2327 FDILSAPIA
+2327 FGILNAPIA
-2336 SKKDVYKKLHC
+2336 NKKDVYKKLHC
-2347 LRLMQSTLV
+2347 LRLLQSTLV
-2356 NWGPEERPRIE
+2356 NWTHEERSRTE
-2367 PVVGQLFDMLGCI
+2367 PVVEQLFDVLGRI
-2380 ALSCPNDSSLLPSSA
+2380 SLTCPNDTSLLAGGLSP
-2395 PSADAK
+2395 ADAK

-2415 EEMVLL
+2415 EELVLL
-2421 IRKLHTMPLWNEAIN
+2421 VRKLHTLALWNETIN
-2436 SLIQQKLCLTADV
+2436 SFIQQKLCLTAEV
-2449 LLVSELEGV
+2449 LLANEM
-2458 SECDKRAIMG
+2458 ECAIVTEVDKRAIMG

-2508 HTAVETKKIAIF
+2508 HSGAETKKIPIF
-2520 RVPECADVGAFS
+2520 KVAECADVGAFS
-2532 LSKVTIN
+2532 LSRVPIN

-2544 SCAVMFYGVGQSG
+2544 SCAVLFYGVGQ
-2557 LYGGS
+2557 LAPYAGGS
-2562 GVGVSVS
+2562 LVGTAVAVSM
-2569 PTLLQSQQINFAA
+2569 LQNQQIHFAA

-2591 NQSLLRRILRQRSPG
+2591 NQNLLRRILRQRSPG
-2606 LTRGVS
+2606 LGRSVS
-2612 RDSVGSSAD
+2612 RESVSSE
-2621 RDLSPDGT
+2621 RDPDSPDP
-2629 DGGKVRSESNTSDE
+2629 DGKGHRSSESNTSDE

-2687 ASHVHSSTVTPAD
+2687 ASHVHSSTTAVQEATAVN
-2700 ASMAS
+2700 A
-2705 NKKTTSWSQQQQQ
+2705 
-2718 QSGGGQP
+2718 GGATNSRRSTCALGGAQP

-2735 NNNNNDGSSQA
+2735 NNDSPSLT
-2746 SDHLPGTPASTGAGS
+2746 SDLPGTPGGG
-2761 GRRTNNNQQATSILP
+2761 GRRTNNNSSSSGF
-2776 VAPAAL
+2776 VAPTPL
-2782 VLQIMEMG
+2782 VSQIMEMG
-2790 FTRKSIEVAYRSL
+2790 FTRKSVEVAFKSL

-2824 PDVTANLGLSEKCTE
+2824 PDVTASLGLSEKCTE
-2839 HDHDRAGGA
+2839 HDHHDRTV

-2867 CMAGYVPYKCRED
+2867 CATGLASATAGTQYKFRED

-2906 FEEIRKGDIGT
+2906 FEEIRKGDLGT

-2938 DRPYWM
+2938 NRPYWM
-2944 CFVHLEILEP
+2944 CFVHLELLEP
-2954 PGTSGGDSTSVAG
+2954 PAPTPDGAPGCD
-2967 IIMIGSH
+2967 IMIGAH
-2974 VRLLRSATQN
+2974 VRILRSDTQN
-2984 YLSRFSTIPRGATG
+2984 YLSRFSSVPLGATG
-2998 VVTSLNGSEAT
+2998 VVKSLIGSEAT
-3009 VEFLQQMTWN
+3009 VEFPQQTMWT
-3019 GSVSELELLS
+3019 GSVSELVLLS
-3029 NPTTYGPGLLG
+3029 NPTNSYGSVGP
-3040 SASGVAS
+3040 A
-3047 GAASSSGSGSYDI
+3047 GALSFGGGAFDI

-3070 LTVSSNEASAKHL
+3070 LAVSSNEASAKYL

-3092 QSASTSPQSK
+3092 QSASSSPQSK

-3138 GETVSTLKEK
+3138 GDSIATLKEK

-3154 PTDVAVQLMPD
+3154 PTDVAVPLMAD
-3165 CRQYYPWVEIFI
+3165 CRQYYAFIEIFI

-3195 GKRRQTNLES
+3195 GKRRQTDLE
-3205 MLQAAGFL
+3205 MTLQSAGFM
-3213 ASENET
+3213 ASENEP

-3228 SNYADEPSLNE
+3228 SNYTDEPALNE

-3359 KLGHG
+3359 KLGHY

-3408 EYGRLGHGDNCTQLK
+3408 EYGRLGHGDNCTQLR
-3423 PKLVTAL
+3423 PKHVTAL
-3430 ADHRVVQVACGSR
+3430 QDHRVVQVACGSR

-3476 IPHQVE
+3476 IPHQVD
-3482 RLNGVGVMQ
+3482 RLNGVGVVQ

-3503 KSGEVW
+3503 KAGEVW

-3545 VGALHCLAVTDSGQ
+3545 VGALHCLAVTDGGQ

-3640 DGTEATT
+3640 ETEATT
-3647 SSPLPIASGNRQQR
+3647 SSPLPVLTGANRQQR

-3671 ETYGARQAALTHILN
+3671 ETYGARQAALSHILN

-3691 HARACII
+3691 HARSCII

-3707 TAVDKLGLCGAGG
+3707 SAIDKMGLCGGGATGTLGLCGADP
-3720 GNSVLTGGM
+3720 ST
-3729 IGTGAVD
+3729 AP
-3736 LARTVSPISEAE
+3736 RPVSPISETD
-3748 EPGIVKMAT
+3748 EPSDTKAAVPNDA
-3757 DSTLAQQNETIAH
+3757 LLQNETIAH

-3777 DMTGLA
+3777 DIAGLTVA
-3783 THDITDGDIPII
+3783 QQHEFIDGDIPII

-3806 SLTGSLSMSA
+3806 SLTGSLSLSA

-3832 SAMSVMAATMTHHDD
+3832 SAMSVMAATMTHQDEIIND
-3847 IMNNDGTANSLDD
+3847 IGSGGAATGANASANSDSLDD

-3881 FGRTGTAST
+3881 FGRTGSAST

-3905 GTITNM
+3905 GTIANM
-3911 LIETCITELEDLCTS
+3911 LLETCITELEDLCTS

-3992 RSGREYPLWAQEIRI
+3992 RSGREYAQWAQEIRI

-4063 ALPVPAGNT
+4063 ALPVPAASAAG

-4105 LLCSTTTSSSSNH
+4105 LLCAGS
-4118 SNQAS
+4118 AAK
-4123 RDGLKPTDPAVME
+4123 DGTPRPPTDGTVLE
-4136 ILTPLVPIILR
+4136 ILTPLMPIILR

-4164 SEYFKT
+4164 SEYFKS
-4170 LVALACDMH
+4170 LVALACDMY
-4179 MDTLLLPQSDPHR
+4179 MDILLVPTSDPHR

-4207 ALTRRVNLPA
+4207 ALIRRTQLP
-4217 PFCLEVR
+4217 PSFCVEVR
-4224 KKLAEIASPAA
+4224 KKLAEIASPSSTVAA
-4235 PNSSTTSSVTGGG
+4235 VATSSGSSGSCGLAVGLGTSGATGPHSLVFDLSGGATVCSSSTTSS
-4248 LLVASSGSGSAV
+4248 
-4260 SLIPHGS
+4260 
-4267 STGLVHQQQQHH
+4267 
-4279 SLAFDLTSTVV
+4279 
-4290 SGSSTASTS
+4290 SSTA
-4299 SSSTTG
+4299 TG
-4305 TTTVTAGSSSSM
+4305 TTTVTAASTIS
-4317 IDSDSHALIATQHQQ
+4317 QQ
-4332 SVNADAQGI
+4332 SFADSEPAGPPALDSGA
-4341 KYLHEDHSYFTPQYD
+4341 KYLHEDHGYFTPQYD

-4435 GYGAGGRLGI
+4435 GYGAGGRLGV
-4445 GGTDSVTTPTLV
+4445 GGTDSVSTPTLV

-4534 QGHVLTWGKGRY
+4534 QGHVLSWGKGRY

-4695 VFTWGDNDEGQL
+4695 VYTWGDNDEGQL

-4795 AGPLSLASLKDVL
+4795 AGSLSLASLKDVL

-4909 DELQNGSVPLLI
+4909 DELQNGSIPLLI

-4976 VWRQLAGETLRPSD
+4976 VWRQLAGEALRPSD

-5034 STKYTKITPENRSEY
+5034 STKYNKITPKNRAEY

-5114 STAPLIQWFWEVME
+5114 STAPLVQWFWEVME

-5215 ARVAMGD
+5215 ARVAIGD

>member
-1 MQSTGAT
+1 MNSISGSGAV
-8 QTTTSA
+8 A
-14 AAAATTTTTTAA
+14 AAAGAGSTAAPAVTAAPPTAATTTTT
-26 NCGASAA
+26 
-33 GPPGSAAACSDVVFR
+33 AAAAAAPTTATSTSVTPPSGGGQGELYFR
-48 ALPYLDEKWLKADVG
+48 PLPYLSFKWIKADVG
-63 SALRS
+63 SALRN
-68 AEDLANLWNHLIQDE
+68 ADDLANLWNHLIQDE
-83 EVATERWPTAHNAN
+83 EVTTERVQTAVN
-97 GDVAYLRTDGR
+97 GLGELVYLRPDGR
-108 YYCGAANLVCTC
+108 YYCGNVAILCDC
-120 CKGICGPSS
+120 CKGVCSAVSKCICPTCEELGVQEGAGGGGDPSS
-129 NCICT
+129 
-134 GCQSLELEGDGP
+134 GAAAGS
-146 GVPNGTNGA
+146 NGA
-155 GVSKKS
+155 NGRKAQ
-161 PTQNHI
+161 TQNHT
-167 QVTDPVSSSPSSV
+167 QSSPADQPVNAAAAAGDSSASSV
-180 LLDSWLWSPVPGE
+180 LLDSWLWSPVPGT
-193 YQEDSSRKKRK
+193 EDKK
-204 PKGTDEKKTCIK
+204 ECIK
-216 KLIAEQ
+216 KLIGEQ

-230 SNCLTANRTR
+230 GNCLSANRTR
-240 QLLHV
+240 QLLFV
-245 YRRYFIALQRC
+245 YRRYFIALQEMGMHR
-256 KADER
+256 E
-261 TDEKQHSAEL
+261 TEEKQHATEL
-271 VASESDPAKLLSKN
+271 ATSECDAAKLSKN
-285 SSVDRTGSNAGKDCD
+285 SSLDRTAGTAKDSD
-300 KATFSLARVGT
+300 KATFGLARVGT

-341 ALEALQTL
+341 ALEALQSL

-357 SHMSTLWIEVVEKSI
+357 SQMSTLWIEVVEKSI

-384 GGRCLVPKPDRHIAL
+384 GGRCLVPKADRHIAL

-419 LLLLTLH
+419 SLLLTLH
-426 EKDSQSDDNRSPPQ
+426 EKDHQSDDNRSPPQ

-447 PLLRRYEQI
+447 PLLHRYEQI
-456 DSFSAF
+456 ESFGSFA
-462 TSSDSFHFG
+462 TSDSFHFG
-471 PTESFLRFLSLP
+471 PTESFLRFLALP
-483 ENETSSVDLRQA
+483 DNETTCVDLKLA
-495 AVIIVSHLDRLAKP
+495 AVIIISHLDRLAKP
-509 HLPAGNYSTKVG
+509 HLPAGNCSTKG
-521 KSNSQKLFT
+521 ASKYANAPKIFT
-530 LGWSACS
+530 LGWSACA
-537 PELYGFTAA
+537 PELYGFTAT
-546 EATNPDATG
+546 EAIRTGCADFDAMVTSV
-555 TAANNVACFAH
+555 TAP
-566 GSTSRYSTATIEL
+566 GSIDGAMPRYSTATIDL
-579 PAGVQV
+579 LLDQV
-585 RQVACSETSIYILTT
+585 RQIVCAENCVYILTDSGT
-600 TGQVL
+600 VLYLSHAISMTEDNYPAQV
-605 SLQHSNCHTPD
+605 
-616 TSAPKPIEGL
+616 KGL
-626 ECVNIV
+626 ECTIV

-644 ALTAT
+644 ALASS
-649 GDVFS
+649 GDVYS
-654 WGNGEGGRLGHG
+654 WGSGDGGRLGHG
-666 DTSSKDIPT
+666 DTSAKELPT
-675 RIVALAERQVTG
+675 RIAALADRQVTG

-698 TAAGELY
+698 TASGELY

-711 YGRLGHGNSEDKHLP
+711 YGRLGHGNSEDKYVP
-726 TIVQVLKQQ
+726 TLVTALKAH
-735 RVIHVALGCGDAH
+735 RVVHVALGCGDAH

-753 DTGIV
+753 EAGLAF
-758 YAWGD
+758 AWGD

-770 NGTCNGSSVPVAI
+770 NESCVGTSVPVQVD
-783 ELPQCSD
+783 LPQASCV
-790 GAVKVFS
+790 VKVFS
-797 GSHFSVALGRDGT
+797 GSQFSVALTREGT
-810 VYSWGKGH
+810 VYTWGKGH
-818 GGRLGHGHSEHT
+818 GGRLGHGNSEH
-830 ASPKAIQALEG
+830 SPVPKMVQALEG
-841 KNIVDLAVGLAHCL
+841 KKIVDLAVGLAHCL

-864 GWGRNDFQQLC
+864 GWGRNDFQQIC
-875 PPCVTRDPIVLLP
+875 PECVTRDPIITAP

-896 RIAGM
+896 RVAGM
-901 AAGGAQSIVWCH
+901 AAGVAQSLFWCH
-913 SSTLGI
+913 SSSHGI
-919 PVKIPFVVDLSEH
+919 PAKIPFVVDLSEH

-940 LCMVCGSQ
+940 LCMVS
-948 NVSND
+948 VTSSTD
-953 AVRHHP
+953 ASRHP

-969 ASLNLLRLQLHA
+969 ATLNLLRLQLHA
-981 MIVNNIHPRHV
+981 MIVNNVHPRQV

-1051 PSGHDSGTGA
+1051 PAGHDGGA
-1061 AGGTGAAATSAGHR
+1061 TIGSAAQTSAGHR

-1098 INHHQHQQRPH
+1098 INHHQHQNPFQAQEPH
-1109 TDPASGTTTHLS
+1109 GAGSGTHLS

-1149 LKADESFCS
+1149 LKPDDGFSA
-1158 PEPPSPSLDLL
+1158 PEPTSPSLDLL
-1169 HKFQRLLLSYLYAS
+1169 HKFQRLLLSHLYAS
-1183 QADDLSGAEALLYT
+1183 KADDLSGAEALLYT

-1207 STLGKAYE
+1207 NTLAKAYE
-1215 TILQGKDGVP
+1215 TILQGKDGVT
-1225 EILSSDISDALLHE
+1225 EILRNDISDALLYE
-1239 LIIGLVL
+1239 LLIGLVV

-1251 PLLLSNFDW
+1251 PFLLANFDW
-1260 NRHLVPLL
+1260 NRHLIPLL
-1268 NALDGFNRLTADGE
+1268 NALDGFNRLTQEGE
-1282 QQDTDDMGWP
+1282 LQDTDDMGWP
-1292 GIISRGT
+1292 GIVSRG
-1299 AKALPLQEETML
+1299 ASKAMPVQEEPVL

-1320 LRDGG
+1320 VRDGG
-1325 NWVIINGNVYDV
+1325 CWVIINGNVYDV
-1337 KDYQAENGLTQELL
+1337 KDYTPDNSLTQELL
-1351 QASGGKDISLE
+1351 QAHAGKDISLE

-1369 PAFEFITSYLRVGR
+1369 TAFEFITSYLRVGR
-1383 YAVSEMCESG
+1383 YAVSEMYDS
-1393 TNPRPMVLLTHFH
+1393 TANPRPLVTLTHFH

-1414 LGLRAS
+1414 LGQRAS
-1420 ILQVGSVLQPAELQ
+1420 ILQVGSPLQPAELQ
-1434 CRNLLNSNVLSG
+1434 CRNLLNSHVLSG

-1479 TQLPM
+1479 AQLP
-1484 ISDVPAMVANWPLV
+1484 IVGGDGVPMMGSWPMV
-1498 LISQRVDTLLANLGE
+1498 LITQRVDTLLANLGE
-1513 GKMTDPLVSAW
+1513 GKITDPLVASW
-1524 MAICE
+1524 IGLCE

-1534 NHLIW
+1534 HHLIW

-1549 AELER
+1549 IELER
-1554 LLMAVLVRHQ
+1554 LLMAVLIRHQ
-1564 ALGPLALAVVDR
+1564 ALGPLALAVIDR
-1576 ELSGIG
+1576 ELSGSG
-1582 SKPPQPVVTIIRT
+1582 AKPPPPIVTIIRT

-1609 LNRSYKEVCTPMID
+1609 LNRSYKE
-1623 KCRFLLYEIRPA
+1623 
-1635 ISLEQHGLARLHIL
+1635 HGLERLHIL
-1649 HRLPRFK
+1649 HRPPRFK

-1662 IRDLRTAKRQ
+1662 IAEMRAAKRQ
-1672 LRLACQAAKPD
+1672 LKLACAKPE
-1683 DIVNVTIQSQ
+1683 DIVNATIQSQ
-1693 LLTGSTGKLQ
+1693 LSSGKIQ
-1703 SQENLTSSTGHLKH
+1703 SYENLSGCGINKQQQQQQHLVSVAGVA
-1717 LHQSPVPAAMAAIS
+1717 LS

-1740 IKVASLESLGSG
+1740 IKVASLESLSTSG
-1752 GATNV
+1752 HVHRRAS
-1757 PGRTVDRSGSPVIL
+1757 VDRSASP
-1771 LANVKQTTVAASS
+1771 
-1784 IENLLL
+1784 
-1790 TGSTASDGAAVGE
+1790 
-1803 PYCGHAGCD
+1803 
-1812 SETGCC
+1812 
-1818 NQNVVEGNVVGKK
+1818 
-1831 ISFTTDDPTIKT
+1831 IKT
-1843 PTNEVIE
+1843 PTNEMIE
-1850 FTSTGGGGV
+1850 FHGTAGGK
-1859 GGDTTK
+1859 TTK
-1865 SAKGAAGESEF
+1865 TAFPQDGDDF
-1876 INNVIANLSEK
+1876 LNNVIANLSDK
-1887 CLLASYPAEF
+1887 CLLESYPVEF
-1897 KNDTSQQIVEFI
+1897 KTGISQQVVDFI

-1930 QLRRQGLEMLNELL
+1930 QLRKQGLEMFHELL
-1944 RINGLFDAVQYSLF
+1944 RIAGLFDAVQYNLF

-1963 LHVEHA
+1963 LHLGHGCVRNQT
-1969 SSFGVGRDAGR
+1969 VGSNGESVPHVQQQQR
-1980 EGLDSLLRPGAE
+1980 ESE

-2004 QKADILITEAKII
+2004 QKADILIAHAKIV
-2017 EWAVGELQKY
+2017 EWAVLELQKY

-2058 RARFLLSIFGLLSRK
+2058 RARFLLSIFGILSRT

-2079 SLLINSGILG
+2079 SLLINAGILG
-2089 TIMGL
+2089 SIMGL
-2094 LRQTGTDMPS
+2094 LRQTGADMPS
-2104 SKNASD
+2104 SKNTSD

-2132 ELSKFMKIGTRI
+2132 ELSKFMKVGTRI

-2211 SEREDFNEQQ
+2211 SEREDFIDHALSH
-2221 FNNESHPTKLLR
+2221 ESHPTKLLR

-2245 SVGLHAD
+2245 SVGLHAER
-2252 KMERNALRSV
+2252 MEQNALRTV
-2262 ASMFRTML
+2262 ASLFRMML
-2270 QPAIDGSNSNRAAA
+2270 QPSDFNRTGTANGPPAPGTS
-2284 ACSSSSTYNFGLE
+2284 CYSFGLE
-2297 QWTVMGFLRAISSSP
+2297 QWTVLGFLRAISFTP
-2312 ALSRQLTSPIWIELV
+2312 ALSRQLTTPLWIELA
-2327 FDILSAPIA
+2327 FKILNAPIA

-2347 LRLMQSTLV
+2347 LRLLQSTLV
-2356 NWGPEERPRIE
+2356 NWTQAEKHRVDSIIS
-2367 PVVGQLFDMLGCI
+2367 QLFDVLGRI
-2380 ALSCPNDSSLLPSSA
+2380 SLTCPNDSSLLASA
-2395 PSADAK
+2395 VDAK

-2415 EEMVLL
+2415 EELVVL
-2421 IRKLHTMPLWNEAIN
+2421 IRRLHTLPLWNESIN
-2436 SLIQQKLCLTADV
+2436 SFIQQKLCLTADIF
-2449 LLVSELEGV
+2449 LENDLDGIG
-2458 SECDKRAIMG
+2458 EDEKRAIMG

-2476 DSRPRIGLNLTLD
+2476 DSRPRIGLNITLD
-2489 GVRGTISRLTKKGK
+2489 GVRGTISRMTKKGK

-2508 HTAVETKKIAIF
+2508 HGAAETKKIPIF
-2520 RVPECADVGAFS
+2520 KVAECADVGAFS
-2532 LSKVTIN
+2532 LSKVTIS

-2544 SCAVMFYGVGQSG
+2544 SC
-2557 LYGGS
+2557 
-2562 GVGVSVS
+2562 
-2569 PTLLQSQQINFAA
+2569 QQINFAT

-2606 LTRGVS
+2606 LTKSAS
-2612 RDSVGSSAD
+2612 RDSVSSD
-2621 RDLSPDGT
+2621 RDGDSPEPDE
-2629 DGGKVRSESNTSDE
+2629 GKTRSESNTSDE
-2643 SQPYYAA
+2643 SQAFYTA

-2687 ASHVHSSTVTPAD
+2687 ASHIHYSSGDGAGGQ
-2700 ASMAS
+2700 MAS
-2705 NKKTTSWSQQQQQ
+2705 SGCNKRPMAL
-2718 QSGGGQP
+2718 GQP

-2735 NNNNNDGSSQA
+2735 NESASLGGDGQA
-2746 SDHLPGTPASTGAGS
+2746 VQAMGSLESNATSTRS
-2761 GRRTNNNQQATSILP
+2761 GRTRTSNAFIAPTPL
-2776 VAPAAL
+2776 VA
-2782 VLQIMEMG
+2782 QIMEMG
-2790 FTRKSIEVAYRSL
+2790 FTRKSVELAYKSL
-2803 MQQNEH
+2803 MQQNENAN
-2809 GCPTAEQVVQWILEH
+2809 PTAEQIIQWILEH
-2824 PDVTANLGLSEKCTE
+2824 PELTASLGLGSGGKQGDGEQ
-2839 HDHDRAGGA
+2839 HDHDLRG

-2856 SDTMEGSSQQD
+2856 SDTMDGASSQHDYQQQHPHH
-2867 CMAGYVPYKCRED
+2867 GGGPGTLYKARED
-2880 FKSADLYAMYVRG
+2880 FKSADQYAMYVRG
-2893 LVCPGMLVRCCQD
+2893 IICPGMLVRCCQE

-2917 VLKVEPESLHD
+2917 VEKVEPEGLHD

-2944 CFVHLEILEP
+2944 CFVHLEMLEP
-2954 PGTSGGDSTSVAG
+2954 PTISSDPAGCGG
-2967 IIMIGSH
+2967 IMIGSQ
-2974 VRLLRSATQN
+2974 VRLLRAHVSRHRFPSLSA
-2984 YLSRFSTIPRGATG
+2984 PRGTTG
-2998 VVTSLNGSEAT
+2998 VVSSLTGSEAI
-3009 VEFLQQMTWN
+3009 VEFPQQTLWK
-3019 GSVSELELLS
+3019 GSISELELIS
-3029 NPTTYGPGLLG
+3029 NPTTYGTAGAGAL
-3040 SASGVAS
+3040 SANGVA
-3047 GAASSSGSGSYDI
+3047 GGGVFDI

-3070 LTVSSNEASAKHL
+3070 LSVSSNEASAKYL
-3083 LDRSANSYW
+3083 LDRSTNNYW
-3092 QSASTSPQSK
+3092 QSASTAVQGK

-3114 IQSLTMHVDP
+3114 VQSLSIIVDP
-3124 DDFSHMPSLVVIRV
+3124 DDFSHMPSLVVMRV
-3138 GETVSTLKEK
+3138 GDDSFSMTDLRWVS
-3148 CYVLIN
+3148 IN
-3154 PTDVAVQLMPD
+3154 PTTVTMPLLTD
-3165 CRQYYPWVEIFI
+3165 CKQYYRWIEIRI
-3177 KQCRNNGIQCKVH
+3177 KQCRNNGIQCRVH

-3195 GKRRQTNLES
+3195 GKRRQTDVDM
-3205 MLQAAGFL
+3205 MLQSAGFL

-3228 SNYADEPSLNE
+3228 SNYADEPASLNDE
-3239 LSSKVLVWGLNDKEQ
+3239 VSSKVLVWGLNDKEQ

-3430 ADHRVVQVACGSR
+3430 QDHRVVQVACGSR
-3443 DAQTLCLTEEGLVF
+3443 DAQTLCLTEDGLVF

-3476 IPHQVE
+3476 IPHQVD

-3503 KSGEVW
+3503 KAGEVW

-3640 DGTEATT
+3640 DTEATT
-3647 SSPLPIASGNRQQR
+3647 SSPLPVPSGSKQQR

-3671 ETYGARQAALTHILN
+3671 ETASARQAALSHIIN

-3691 HARACII
+3691 HARSCII
-3698 AALTCHSQL
+3698 AALTCHSQVSA
-3707 TAVDKLGLCGAGG
+3707 TDKMATYGHGG
-3720 GNSVLTGGM
+3720 GDTMVR
-3729 IGTGAVD
+3729 A
-3736 LARTVSPISEAE
+3736 VSPISEGDETGAKATVAE
-3748 EPGIVKMAT
+3748 
-3757 DSTLAQQNETIAH
+3757 STLAQQNETIAH

-3777 DMTGLA
+3777 DIAGLNA
-3783 THDITDGDIPII
+3783 VTTNEFLDGDIPII

-3806 SLTGSLSMSA
+3806 SLTGSLSLSA
-3816 SISSCNA
+3816 SLSSCNA
-3823 TQRHSKMSA
+3823 TQRQSKMSA
-3832 SAMSVMAATMTHHDD
+3832 SAMSVMAATMTHHDE
-3847 IMNNDGTANSLDD
+3847 IMNEANANNLDD

-3881 FGRTGTAST
+3881 FGRTGAAST
-3890 AETIASTLIALAKAN
+3890 SETIASTLIALAKSN
-3905 GTITNM
+3905 TTIANM

-3977 DPLIIIDGSGNVVAT
+3977 DPLIIIDGSGNVIAT
-3992 RSGREYPLWAQEIRI
+3992 RSGREYAQWAQEIRI
-4007 PGDEMRWKFT
+4007 PGDQMRWKFT

-4031 HAVMPESYL
+4031 HGIMPESYL

-4063 ALPVPAGNT
+4063 SLPVPT
-4072 SVLLRLTSALS
+4072 SNASILVRLTSALS

-4105 LLCSTTTSSSSNH
+4105 LLCSNS
-4118 SNQAS
+4118 AALAKDGS
-4123 RDGLKPTDPAVME
+4123 RPMDAAVTE

-4147 QYDYEEPQ
+4147 QYEYEEPQ

-4179 MDTLLLPQSDPHR
+4179 MDTLLLPAADPHR

-4207 ALTRRVNLPA
+4207 ALTRRTHLPST
-4217 PFCLEVR
+4217 FCME
-4224 KKLAEIASPAA
+4224 
-4235 PNSSTTSSVTGGG
+4235 
-4248 LLVASSGSGSAV
+4248 
-4260 SLIPHGS
+4260 
-4267 STGLVHQQQQHH
+4267 
-4279 SLAFDLTSTVV
+4279 
-4290 SGSSTASTS
+4290 
-4299 SSSTTG
+4299 
-4305 TTTVTAGSSSSM
+4305 
-4317 IDSDSHALIATQHQQ
+4317 
-4332 SVNADAQGI
+4332 
-4341 KYLHEDHSYFTPQYD
+4341 YD

-4400 MPTPCEALSL
+4400 NPTPCEALSL

-4435 GYGAGGRLGI
+4435 GYGAGGRLGV

-4510 IEALSG
+4510 IESLSG
-4516 IGVIDIACGSAHS
+4516 IGVVDIACGSAHS
-4529 ACITS
+4529 ACITI

-4687 VACSDGGE
+4687 VACSDAGE

-4976 VWRQLAGETLRPSD
+4976 VWRQLCGETLRPAD

-5034 STKYTKITPENRSEY
+5034 STKYTKITPENRNEY

-5114 STAPLIQWFWEVME
+5114 STSPLVQWFWEVME

-5237 VLF
+5237 V

>member
-1 MQSTGAT
+1 MMNST
-8 QTTTSA
+8 
-14 AAAATTTTTTAA
+14 
-26 NCGASAA
+26 N
-33 GPPGSAAACSDVVFR
+33 GSAAAPSGIGGGEAYFR
-48 ALPYLDEKWLKADVG
+48 PLPCLDEKWIKADVG
-63 SALRS
+63 AALRN

-83 EVATERWPTAHNAN
+83 QVTTERAHTALNAN
-97 GDVAYLRTDGR
+97 GDVAYSRPDGR
-108 YYCGAANLVCTC
+108 FYCGAACLTCSC
-120 CKGICGPSS
+120 CKGVCGAVS
-129 NCICT
+129 NCICSA
-134 GCQSLELEGDGP
+134 CQTLELEGADSLGA
-146 GVPNGTNGA
+146 NGSNVVSNGA
-155 GVSKKS
+155 ARQKNA
-161 PTQNHI
+161 PQNHT
-167 QVTDPVSSSPSSV
+167 QSPSEAPPSSASSV
-180 LLDSWLWSPVPGE
+180 LLDSWLWSPVPGT
-193 YQEDSSRKKRK
+193 ED
-204 PKGTDEKKTCIK
+204 KKTCIK
-216 KLIAEQ
+216 KLIGEQ

-230 SNCLTANRTR
+230 SNCLSANRTR
-240 QLLHV
+240 QLLYV

-256 KADER
+256 KPDER
-261 TDEKQHSAEL
+261 TDEKQHSADL
-271 VASESDPAKLLSKN
+271 TTSECDAAKLSKN
-285 SSVDRTGSNAGKDCD
+285 SSLDRPTGSGKDSD
-300 KATFSLARVGT
+300 KATFGLARVGT

-341 ALEALQTL
+341 ALEALQSL

-384 GGRCLVPKPDRHIAL
+384 GGRCLVPKADRHIAL

-419 LLLLTLH
+419 SLLLTLH
-426 EKDSQSDDNRSPPQ
+426 EKDQQTDDNRSPPQ

-447 PLLRRYEQI
+447 PLLHRYEQM
-456 DSFSAF
+456 DSFGSF
-462 TSSDSFHFG
+462 STTESFHFG

-483 ENETSSVDLRQA
+483 DNETSCVDLKLA
-495 AVIIVSHLDRLAKP
+495 AVIIISHLDRLAKP
-509 HLPAGNYSTKVG
+509 HLPAGNYSTKGVS
-521 KSNSQKLFT
+521 KFANSQKIFT

-537 PELYGFTAA
+537 PELYGFTANESA
-546 EATNPDATG
+546 SCDASI
-555 TAANNVACFAH
+555 TAAGQLV
-566 GSTSRYSTATIEL
+566 GSIPRYSTATIDL
-579 PAGVQV
+579 PIGVHV
-585 RQVACSETSIYILTT
+585 RQVVCAENCVYILTG

-605 SLQHSNCHTPD
+605 SLPHTNCTENG
-616 TSAPKPIEGL
+616 SPKPVEGL
-626 ECVNIV
+626 ECANIV
-632 QLAAHCEGRHVL
+632 QLAAHSEGRHVL
-644 ALTAT
+644 ALTVS

-666 DTSSKDIPT
+666 DTNPKELPT
-675 RIVALAERQVTG
+675 RITALTDRQVTG

-698 TAAGELY
+698 TANGDLY

-711 YGRLGHGNSEDKHLP
+711 YGRLGHGNSEDKHSP
-726 TIVQVLKQQ
+726 TLVTAIKPH
-735 RVIHVALGCGDAH
+735 RVVHVALGCGDAH

-753 DTGIV
+753 DNGLAF
-758 YAWGD
+758 AWGD

-770 NGTCNGSSVPVAI
+770 NGSCNGSSIPVQI
-783 ELPQCSD
+783 DLPQ
-790 GAVKVFS
+790 ATVMKVFS
-797 GSHFSVALGRDGT
+797 GSQFSVALSRDGT

-818 GGRLGHGHSEHT
+818 GGRLGHGNSEH
-830 ASPKAIQALEG
+830 SPVPKMVQALQG
-841 KNIVDLAVGLAHCL
+841 KKIVHLAVGLAHCL
-855 ALTASGELY
+855 ALTSSGELY
-864 GWGRNDFQQLC
+864 GWGRNDFQQIC
-875 PPCVTRDPIVLLP
+875 PGCVTRDPIILTP

-901 AAGGAQSIVWCH
+901 AAGAAQSIVWCH

-940 LCMVCGSQ
+940 LCMVS
-948 NVSND
+948 VTSTD
-953 AVRHHP
+953 ASRHP

-981 MIVNNIHPRHV
+981 MIVNNIHPRQV
-992 GLVEGSRLLASLK
+992 GLVEGSRLLASFK

-1051 PSGHDSGTGA
+1051 PAGHD
-1061 AGGTGAAATSAGHR
+1061 GGAATSAGHR

-1098 INHHQHQQRPH
+1098 INHQLHQNPFQPQETH
-1109 TDPASGTTTHLS
+1109 SGSGTHLS
-1121 LLHLLKQLLRNNSS
+1121 LLHLLKQLLRNNCS

-1149 LKADESFCS
+1149 LKPDEGFSS

-1183 QADDLSGAEALLYT
+1183 KADDLSGAEALLYT

-1207 STLGKAYE
+1207 NTLAKAYE
-1215 TILQGKDGVP
+1215 TILQGKDGVL
-1225 EILSSDISDALLHE
+1225 EILRNDISDALLHE
-1239 LIIGLVL
+1239 LLIGLVL

-1251 PLLLSNFDW
+1251 PALLANFDW
-1260 NRHLVPLL
+1260 NRHFIPLL
-1268 NALDGFNRLTADGE
+1268 NALDGFNRLTQEG
-1282 QQDTDDMGWP
+1282 QLHDTDDMGWP
-1292 GIISRGT
+1292 GIICRGT
-1299 AKALPLQEETML
+1299 AKAIPVQEEPVL

-1320 LRDGG
+1320 IRDGG
-1325 NWVIINGNVYDV
+1325 SWVVINGNVYDV
-1337 KDYQAENGLTQELL
+1337 KDYVPDNPLTQELL
-1351 QASGGKDISLE
+1351 QANAGKDISLE

-1369 PAFEFITSYLRVGR
+1369 AAFEFITSYLRVGR
-1383 YAVSEMCESG
+1383 YAVSEMHDSG
-1393 TNPRPMVLLTHFH
+1393 ASPRPMVTLTLFH

-1420 ILQVGSVLQPAELQ
+1420 ILQAGSALQPAELQ
-1434 CRNLLNSNVLSG
+1434 CHNLLNSHVLSG

-1479 TQLPM
+1479 AQLP
-1484 ISDVPAMVANWPLV
+1484 ISADGLPVMASWPMV
-1498 LISQRVDTLLANLGE
+1498 LITQRVDTLLANLGE
-1513 GKMTDPLVSAW
+1513 GKMTDPLVASW
-1524 MAICE
+1524 ITMCE

-1534 NHLIW
+1534 HHLIW

-1549 AELER
+1549 LELER
-1554 LLMAVLVRHQ
+1554 LLMAVLIRHQ
-1564 ALGPLALAVVDR
+1564 ALGPLALAVIDR
-1576 ELSGIG
+1576 ELGNGTS
-1582 SKPPQPVVTIIRT
+1582 SKPPQPIVGIIRT

-1609 LNRSYKEVCTPMID
+1609 LNRSYKEVCAPMID

-1635 ISLEQHGLARLHIL
+1635 ISLEQHGLTRLHIL
-1649 HRLPRFK
+1649 HRPPRFQ

-1662 IRDLRTAKRQ
+1662 IADMRAAKRQ
-1672 LRLACQAAKPD
+1672 LRLACAKPE
-1683 DIVNVTIQSQ
+1683 DIVNATIQSQ
-1693 LLTGSTGKLQ
+1693 FSAGTCKMQ
-1703 SQENLTSSTGHLKH
+1703 SQENLGSGSIKQPPHYHLNQSVV
-1717 LHQSPVPAAMAAIS
+1717 HQPGSGVTLS
-1731 TENLVNESL
+1731 TENLVNESI
-1740 IKVASLESLGSG
+1740 IKVASLESLCSG
-1752 GATNV
+1752 NTQRV
-1757 PGRTVDRSGSPVIL
+1757 PVDRSASPVIL
-1771 LANVKQTTVAASS
+1771 LTNNSTPVTKHASS
-1784 IENLLL
+1784 NENLIDTGSQVGEALGT
-1790 TGSTASDGAAVGE
+1790 TGSTMVVDVNATNETRDNASE
-1803 PYCGHAGCD
+1803 
-1812 SETGCC
+1812 SNE
-1818 NQNVVEGNVVGKK
+1818 KK
-1831 ISFTTDDPTIKT
+1831 ISFTNEDQIKT
-1843 PTNEVIE
+1843 PTNEMYEIHGGI
-1850 FTSTGGGGV
+1850 GGGTGAKAAKRLSQD
-1859 GGDTTK
+1859 GDD
-1865 SAKGAAGESEF
+1865 F

-1887 CLLASYPAEF
+1887 CLLESYPVEF
-1897 KNDTSQQIVEFI
+1897 KTGISQQMVDFI

-1930 QLRRQGLEMLNELL
+1930 QIRKQGLDMFYELL
-1944 RINGLFDAVQYSLF
+1944 RIAGLLDAVQYSLF

-1963 LHVEHA
+1963 LHLGH
-1969 SSFGVGRDAGR
+1969 GLIQDYITVGGGEALPQQPVQQQQPR
-1980 EGLDSLLRPGAE
+1980 GAD

-2004 QKADILITEAKII
+2004 QKANILIAQAKII
-2017 EWAVGELQKY
+2017 EWTVGELQKY

-2036 HRTHGE
+2036 YRTHGD

-2058 RARFLLSIFGLLSRK
+2058 RARFLLSIFGILSRT

-2079 SLLINSGILG
+2079 SLLVNSGILG
-2089 TIMGL
+2089 SITGL
-2094 LRQTGTDMPS
+2094 LRQTGADIPS
-2104 SKNASD
+2104 SKHTSD

-2120 NLKSSKEGLSGP
+2120 NLKSCKEGLSGP
-2132 ELSKFMKIGTRI
+2132 ELSKFIKIGTRI

-2211 SEREDFNEQQ
+2211 SEREDFIDHSLSH
-2221 FNNESHPTKLLR
+2221 ESHPTKLLR

-2245 SVGLHAD
+2245 SVGLHAE
-2252 KMERNALRSV
+2252 KMEENALRGV

-2270 QPAIDGSNSNRAAA
+2270 QPNESRTV
-2284 ACSSSSTYNFGLE
+2284 SSYNFGLE
-2297 QWTVMGFLRAISSSP
+2297 QWTVLGFLRAISCSP
-2312 ALSRQLTSPIWIELV
+2312 ALSRQLTTPLWIELA
-2327 FDILSAPIA
+2327 FEILNAPIA

-2347 LRLMQSTLV
+2347 LRLLQSTLV
-2356 NWGPEERPRIE
+2356 NWSQEERLRVDGIIR
-2367 PVVGQLFDMLGCI
+2367 QLFDVLGRI
-2380 ALSCPNDSSLLPSSA
+2380 SLTCPNDSSLLSS
-2395 PSADAK
+2395 SSVDAK

-2421 IRKLHTMPLWNEAIN
+2421 IRRLHTLPLWNESIN
-2436 SLIQQKLCLTADV
+2436 SFIQQKLCLTADV
-2449 LLVSELEGV
+2449 LLVNELDGITED
-2458 SECDKRAIMG
+2458 EKRAIMG

-2476 DSRPRIGLNLTLD
+2476 DSRPRIGLNITLD

-2508 HTAVETKKIAIF
+2508 HGAAETKKIPIF
-2520 RVPECADVGAFS
+2520 KVGEYADVGAFS
-2532 LSKVTIN
+2532 LSKLTIS

-2544 SCAVMFYGVGQSG
+2544 SWSVMFYGIGQ
-2557 LYGGS
+2557 LTPANGGTTS
-2562 GVGVSVS
+2562 DGAASMC
-2569 PTLLQSQQINFAA
+2569 LLQSQQINFAT

-2606 LTRGVS
+2606 MAKSGS
-2612 RDSVGSSAD
+2612 RDSVSSD
-2621 RDLSPDGT
+2621 RDDGSPEL
-2629 DGGKVRSESNTSDE
+2629 DGGKTRSESNTSDE
-2643 SQPYYAA
+2643 SPQAFYTA

-2672 YQEMELAALNISQML
+2672 YHEMELAALNISQML
-2687 ASHVHSSTVTPAD
+2687 ASHMHYSSAQGPPGQVGP
-2700 ASMAS
+2700 
-2705 NKKTTSWSQQQQQ
+2705 
-2718 QSGGGQP
+2718 SGGSNQRPMALSQP

-2735 NNNNNDGSSQA
+2735 NETASLDLTGTSGIGSLES
-2746 SDHLPGTPASTGAGS
+2746 ASTSTRG
-2761 GRRTNNNQQATSILP
+2761 GRTRTSNTNVSP
-2776 VAPAAL
+2776 SPL
-2782 VLQIMEMG
+2782 VSQIMEMG
-2790 FTRKSIEVAYRSL
+2790 FSRKSVELAMKSL
-2803 MQQNEH
+2803 MQQNQH
-2809 GCPTAEQVVQWILEH
+2809 ACPTAEQIIQWILEH
-2824 PDVTANLGLSEKCTE
+2824 PDLTASVGLGSLGKSR
-2839 HDHDRAGGA
+2839 DAPDFNDPDQRG

-2856 SDTMEGSSQQD
+2856 SDTIEGGSLQHDYHHHQAS
-2867 CMAGYVPYKCRED
+2867 ATYKCRQD
-2880 FKSADLYAMYVRG
+2880 FKSADQYAMYVRG
-2893 LVCPGMLVRCCQD
+2893 IICPGMLVRCCQE

-2917 VLKVEPESLHD
+2917 VQKVEPEGLHD

-2944 CFVHLEILEP
+2944 CFVHLEMLEP
-2954 PGTSGGDSTSVAG
+2954 PTMTTDALGGGSGSG
-2967 IIMIGSH
+2967 IMVGSQ
-2974 VRLLRSATQN
+2974 VRLLRTYVSRHRFPSLSAG
-2984 YLSRFSTIPRGATG
+2984 PRGTTG
-2998 VVTSLNGSEAT
+2998 VVTSLSGSEAT
-3009 VEFLQQMTWN
+3009 VEFAQQPPWK
-3019 GSVSELELLS
+3019 GSVNELELIS
-3029 NPTTYGPGLLG
+3029 NPTSYGTGNGG
-3040 SASGVAS
+3040 SSCATT
-3047 GAASSSGSGSYDI
+3047 GSGGLYDI

-3083 LDRSANSYW
+3083 LDRSANNYW
-3092 QSASTSPQSK
+3092 QSASTAVQGK

-3107 EMHDQVL
+3107 EMHHQVL
-3114 IQSLTMHVDP
+3114 VQSLSIIVDP
-3124 DDFSHMPSLVVIRV
+3124 DDFSHMPSLVVVRV
-3138 GETVSTLKEK
+3138 GDESFTLNDLCWVS
-3148 CYVLIN
+3148 IN
-3154 PTDVAVQLMPD
+3154 PTALTVPLLTD
-3165 CRQYYPWVEIFI
+3165 CKQYYRWIEIRI

-3195 GKRRQTNLES
+3195 GKRRQTDVDM
-3205 MLQAAGFL
+3205 MLQSVGFL

-3228 SNYADEPSLNE
+3228 SNYADEPSSLNDDV
-3239 LSSKVLVWGLNDKEQ
+3239 SSKVLVWGLNDKEQ

-3328 VKKVA
+3328 VSKVA

-3364 NRLTLEKPKLIETL
+3364 NRLTLDKPKLIETL
-3378 RTKRIRDIACGSSHS
+3378 RTKRIRDVACGSSHS

-3430 ADHRVVQVACGSR
+3430 QEHRVVQVACGSR
-3443 DAQTLCLTEEGLVF
+3443 DAQTLCLTEQGLVF

-3476 IPHQVE
+3476 IPHQVD

-3491 IECGAQFSLALT
+3491 IECGAQFSLALA

-3545 VGALHCLAVTDSGQ
+3545 VGALHCLAVTDTGQ

-3601 HSVAWSLPQNQTE
+3601 HSVAWSLPQNPT
-3614 KDKKEP
+3614 DKENKEP

-3640 DGTEATT
+3640 DTEATT
-3647 SSPLPIASGNRQQR
+3647 SSPRLVVPGAGKQQR

-3666 IVLSL
+3666 MVLSL
-3671 ETYGARQAALTHILN
+3671 ETTSARQAALSHIIN

-3707 TAVDKLGLCGAGG
+3707 SVVDKMANYGHSGD
-3720 GNSVLTGGM
+3720 TG
-3729 IGTGAVD
+3729 V
-3736 LARTVSPISEAE
+3736 RPVSPISELDE
-3748 EPGIVKMAT
+3748 ETGTKSMLPEN
-3757 DSTLAQQNETIAH
+3757 AQQNETIAH

-3777 DMTGLA
+3777 DIAGLA
-3783 THDITDGDIPII
+3783 PVTSNDFIDGDIPPII
-3795 SGMNNT
+3795 SGMSGT

-3806 SLTGSLSMSA
+3806 SLTGSLSLSA

-3823 TQRHSKMSA
+3823 TQRQSKMSA
-3832 SAMSVMAATMTHHDD
+3832 SAMSVMAATMTHHDE
-3847 IMNNDGTANSLDD
+3847 IMNEANASNLDD

-3873 IELLKLSV
+3873 IELLKLGV
-3881 FGRTGTAST
+3881 FGRTGSAST
-3890 AETIASTLIALAKAN
+3890 SETIANTLIALAKSN
-3905 GTITNM
+3905 STIASM

-3948 IILVGHVK
+3948 VILVGHVK

-3992 RSGREYPLWAQEIRI
+3992 RSGREYAQWAQEIRI

-4031 HAVMPESYL
+4031 HAIMPESYL
-4040 QELGSD
+4040 HELGSD

-4063 ALPVPAGNT
+4063 SLPVPTTNS
-4072 SVLLRLTSALS
+4072 SVLVRLTSALS

-4105 LLCSTTTSSSSNH
+4105 LLCSSGCNSLPKDGPRATD
-4118 SNQAS
+4118 AS
-4123 RDGLKPTDPAVME
+4123 VLE

-4147 QYDYEEPQ
+4147 QYEYEEPQ

-4179 MDTLLLPQSDPHR
+4179 LDTLLLPQADPHR
-4192 WAWFRRYCAAVRVAQ
+4192 WAWFRRYCWAVRVAQ
-4207 ALTRRVNLPA
+4207 ALIRRANLPA
-4217 PFCLEVR
+4217 SFCLEVR
-4224 KKLAEIASPAA
+4224 NKLAEIASPATPA
-4235 PNSSTTSSVTGGG
+4235 QTTASVQSSSSATSQTGTDGMIVSLLHHTSSHTS
-4248 LLVASSGSGSAV
+4248 LLSQSH
-4260 SLIPHGS
+4260 P
-4267 STGLVHQQQQHH
+4267 
-4279 SLAFDLTSTVV
+4279 LAFDLSSTIST
-4290 SGSSTASTS
+4290 SGSTTTS
-4299 SSSTTG
+4299 SSSTG
-4305 TTTVTAGSSSSM
+4305 TTTITAGSSDPSPAAPTTASE
-4317 IDSDSHALIATQHQQ
+4317 
-4332 SVNADAQGI
+4332 VV
-4341 KYLHEDHSYFTPQYD
+4341 KYLHEDHGYFTPQYD

-4400 MPTPCEALSL
+4400 IPTPCEALSL
-4410 LRPIQIA
+4410 LRPVQIA

-4445 GGTDSVTTPTLV
+4445 GGIDSVTTPTLV

-4516 IGVIDIACGSAHS
+4516 IGVVDIACGSAHS
-4529 ACITS
+4529 ACITI

-4665 PKKVAALQGKK
+4665 PKKVASLQGKK

-4687 VACSDGGE
+4687 VACSDGGQ

-4795 AGPLSLASLKDVL
+4795 AGALSLASLKDVL

-4943 TSVLHMNMFRFLGV
+4943 TSMLHMNMFRFLGV

-4976 VWRQLAGETLRPSD
+4976 VWRQLCGETLRPSD

-5028 GHEVPL
+5028 GHEVAL
-5034 STKYTKITPENRSEY
+5034 STKYTKITPENRNEY

-5114 STAPLIQWFWEVME
+5114 STSSLVQWFWEVME

-5215 ARVAMGD
+5215 ARVAIGD

>member
-1 MQSTGAT
+1 M
-8 QTTTSA
+8 
-14 AAAATTTTTTAA
+14 
-26 NCGASAA
+26 
-33 GPPGSAAACSDVVFR
+33 
-48 ALPYLDEKWLKADVG
+48 
-63 SALRS
+63 
-68 AEDLANLWNHLIQDE
+68 
-83 EVATERWPTAHNAN
+83 WPTLAP
-97 GDVAYLRTDGR
+97 TDG
-108 YYCGAANLVCTC
+108 T
-120 CKGICGPSS
+120 
-129 NCICT
+129 
-134 GCQSLELEGDGP
+134 E
-146 GVPNGTNGA
+146 
-155 GVSKKS
+155 
-161 PTQNHI
+161 
-167 QVTDPVSSSPSSV
+167 
-180 LLDSWLWSPVPGE
+180 
-193 YQEDSSRKKRK
+193 
-204 PKGTDEKKTCIK
+204 EKKACIK

-222 REICLQAA
+222 RDICLQAA
-230 SNCLTANRTR
+230 GNCLSAHRTR
-240 QLLHV
+240 QILYV

-256 KADER
+256 KPEER
-261 TDEKQHSAEL
+261 SEEKQHSSDL
-271 VASESDPAKLLSKN
+271 VTSECDAAKLSKN
-285 SSVDRTGSNAGKDCD
+285 ASLDRTVGGGGATKDSD
-300 KATFSLARVGT
+300 KATFGLARVGT

-341 ALEALQTL
+341 ALEALQSL

-357 SHMSTLWIEVVEKSI
+357 AHMSTLWIEVVEKSI

-384 GGRCLVPKPDRHIAL
+384 GGRCLVPKADRHIAL

-419 LLLLTLH
+419 SLLLTLH
-426 EKDSQSDDNRSPPQ
+426 EKDQQSDDNRSPPQ
-440 NSGAPLV
+440 NTGAPLV
-447 PLLRRYEQI
+447 PLLHRYEQI
-456 DSFSAF
+456 ESFGTF
-462 TSSDSFHFG
+462 NGSDSFHFG
-471 PTESFLRFLSLP
+471 PTESFLRFLTLP
-483 ENETSSVDLRQA
+483 ENETTCVDLKQA
-495 AVIIVSHLDRLAKP
+495 AVIIISHLDRLAKP
-509 HLPAGNYSTKVG
+509 HLPAGNYSTKVIS
-521 KSNSQKLFT
+521 KSNSQKIFT

-537 PELYGFTAA
+537 PEVYGFTAT
-546 EATNPDATG
+546 E
-555 TAANNVACFAH
+555 AANNSVDAVVGAGQFP
-566 GSTSRYSTATIEL
+566 GMIPRYSSATIEL
-579 PAGVQV
+579 PGGVQV
-585 RQVACSETSIYILTT
+585 RQVVCAENTVYLLAN
-600 TGQVL
+600 TGQL
-605 SLQHSNCHTPD
+605 FSLPHL
-616 TSAPKPIEGL
+616 TSCTTETGAPKQVEGL
-626 ECVNIV
+626 EVVNVIQV
-632 QLAAHCEGRHVL
+632 AAHCEGRHVL
-644 ALTAT
+644 ALTAS
-649 GDVFS
+649 GNVFS

-666 DTSSKDIPT
+666 DTVTKEVPT

-687 VFCGSSYSAAI
+687 VFCGASYSAAI
-698 TAAGELY
+698 TATGELY

-711 YGRLGHGNSEDKHLP
+711 YGRLGHGNSEDKHVP
-726 TIVQVLKQQ
+726 TLVTALKSH
-735 RVIHVALGCGDAH
+735 RVVHVALGCGDAH

-753 DTGIV
+753 ETGDV
-758 YAWGD
+758 FAWGD

-770 NGTCNGSSVPVAI
+770 NGSCNGSSLPVQI
-783 ELPQCSD
+783 ELPQTS
-790 GAVKVFS
+790 AVKVFS
-797 GSHFSVALGRDGT
+797 GSQFSVALSRDGT

-818 GGRLGHGHSEHT
+818 GGRLGHGHSEHCP
-830 ASPKAIQALEG
+830 SPKMVQALEG
-841 KNIVDLAVGLAHCL
+841 KKVVDLAVGLAHCL

-864 GWGRNDFQQLC
+864 GWGRNDFQQIC
-875 PPCVTRDPIVLLP
+875 PGCVTRDPIILTP

-901 AAGGAQSIVWCH
+901 AAGAAQSIVWCH

-919 PVKIPFVVDLSEH
+919 PTKIPFVVDLSEH

-940 LCMVCGSQ
+940 LCMVCASQ
-948 NVSND
+948 SVSGAD
-953 AVRHHP
+953 ASRHP

-981 MIVNNIHPRHV
+981 MIMNNVHPRQV

-1051 PSGHDSGTGA
+1051 PSGHDGP
-1061 AGGTGAAATSAGHR
+1061 GGTGVASSAGHR

-1098 INHHQHQQRPH
+1098 INHHQHTQRLQ
-1109 TDPASGTTTHLS
+1109 DSGSGTHLS

-1149 LKADESFCS
+1149 LKPDEGFSS

-1183 QADDLSGAEALLYT
+1183 KADDVGGGGAEALLYT
-1197 YIQQLVGPCV
+1197 YIGQLVGPCV
-1207 STLGKAYE
+1207 TTLNKAYE
-1215 TILQGKDGVP
+1215 TILQGKEGVA
-1225 EILSSDISDALLHE
+1225 EILSNDISDTLLHE
-1239 LIIGLVL
+1239 LIVGLVL

-1251 PLLLSNFDW
+1251 PLLLSDFDW
-1260 NRHLVPLL
+1260 NRHFIPLL
-1268 NALDGFNRLTADGE
+1268 NALDNFNRLTQEGE
-1282 QQDTDDMGWP
+1282 LQDTDDMGWP
-1292 GIISRGT
+1292 GIICRGT
-1299 AKALPLQEETML
+1299 AKAVPVQEEAVL

-1320 LRDGG
+1320 IRDGG
-1325 NWVIINGNVYDV
+1325 CWVIINGNVYDV
-1337 KDYQAENGLTQELL
+1337 KDYQPEHALTHELL
-1351 QASGGKDISLE
+1351 QTNAGRDISLE

-1369 PAFEFITSYLRVGR
+1369 AAFEFITSYLRVGR
-1383 YAVSEMCESG
+1383 YAVNEMCDSG
-1393 TNPRPMVLLTHFH
+1393 TSPRPMVTLTHFH
-1406 SECLLAYL
+1406 SECVLGYL
-1414 LGLRAS
+1414 LGLRSS
-1420 ILQVGSVLQPAELQ
+1420 ILQVGSPLQPAELQ
-1434 CRNLLNSNVLSG
+1434 CRNLLNSHVLSG

-1479 TQLPM
+1479 THRPIVVEGLP
-1484 ISDVPAMVANWPLV
+1484 SLVSWPLL

-1513 GKMTDPLVSAW
+1513 GKITDPLVSSW
-1524 MAICE
+1524 IAICE

-1534 NHLIW
+1534 HHLIW

-1549 AELER
+1549 VELER
-1554 LLMAVLVRHQ
+1554 LLMAVLIRHQ

-1576 ELSGIG
+1576 ELNGIG
-1582 SKPPQPVVTIIRT
+1582 SKPPQPIVTIIRT

-1609 LNRSYKEVCTPMID
+1609 LNRSYKEVCASMID

-1649 HRLPRFK
+1649 HRMPRFRS
-1656 ALVRRI
+1656 LVRRI
-1662 IRDLRTAKRQ
+1662 IADMRTAKRQ
-1672 LRLACQAAKPD
+1672 LRLPCAKPE

-1693 LLTGSTGKLQ
+1693 FSHTGKLH
-1703 SQENLTSSTGHLKH
+1703 SQESLLTSSMKH
-1717 LHQSPVPAAMAAIS
+1717 LHQGGGAIS
-1731 TENLVNESL
+1731 TENLVNESI
-1740 IKVASLESLGSG
+1740 IKVASLESLTSG
-1752 GATNV
+1752 NV
-1757 PGRTVDRSGSPVIL
+1757 AREWSGDRSASPVIL
-1771 LANVKQTTVAASS
+1771 LGNSGSVVKVVASS
-1784 IENLLL
+1784 NENLHDSGPGNL
-1790 TGSTASDGAAVGE
+1790 TLTETSNVPGDRIPQISCGDNSDEINA
-1803 PYCGHAGCD
+1803 
-1812 SETGCC
+1812 
-1818 NQNVVEGNVVGKK
+1818 KK
-1831 ISFTTDDPTIKT
+1831 ITFNNDDQSKT
-1843 PTNEVIE
+1843 PTNEMIE
-1850 FTSTGGGGV
+1850 FAEGGGGAKTAKAV
-1859 GGDTTK
+1859 VHDGDD
-1865 SAKGAAGESEF
+1865 F

-1887 CLLASYPAEF
+1887 CLLESYPEF
-1897 KNDTSQQIVEFI
+1897 KSGISQQIVDFI

-1930 QLRRQGLEMLNELL
+1930 QIRKQGLEMFYELL
-1944 RINGLFDAVQYSLF
+1944 RTAGLFDAVQYSLL

-1963 LHVEHA
+1963 LHVKQTATVADHSMSAGE
-1969 SSFGVGRDAGR
+1969 GGLPPQQQQQRD
-1980 EGLDSLLRPGAE
+1980 AE

-2004 QKADILITEAKII
+2004 QKADLLIAQAKIL
-2017 EWAVGELQKY
+2017 EWTVGELQKY
-2027 VNQDKINGR
+2027 VNQDKFNGR

-2058 RARFLLSIFGLLSRK
+2058 RARFLLSIFGILSRT

-2089 TIMGL
+2089 SIMGL
-2094 LRQTGTDMPS
+2094 LRQTGADMPS
-2104 SKNASD
+2104 SKNTSD

-2120 NLKSSKEGLSGP
+2120 NLKSSKEGFSGP

-2211 SEREDFNEQQ
+2211 SERDDFIDHSAGH
-2221 FNNESHPTKLLR
+2221 ESHPTKLLR

-2245 SVGLHAD
+2245 SVGLHAER
-2252 KMERNALRSV
+2252 MEQNALRAV

-2270 QPAIDGSNSNRAAA
+2270 QQNEPRVV
-2284 ACSSSSTYNFGLE
+2284 SSSSSSSNHYNFGLE
-2297 QWTVMGFLRAISSSP
+2297 QWTVLGFLRAISSSP
-2312 ALSRQLTSPIWIELV
+2312 ALSRQLTTPIWITLAFE
-2327 FDILSAPIA
+2327 ILNSPIA
-2336 SKKDVYKKLHC
+2336 NKKDVYKKLHC
-2347 LRLMQSTLV
+2347 LRLLQSTLV
-2356 NWGPEERPRIE
+2356 NWGQEERPRVDGI
-2367 PVVGQLFDMLGCI
+2367 VSQLFAVLGRI
-2380 ALSCPNDSSLLPSSA
+2380 SLTCPNDSSLLSGSI
-2395 PSADAK
+2395 DTK

-2421 IRKLHTMPLWNEAIN
+2421 IRKLHTLPLWNEGIN
-2436 SLIQQKLCLTADV
+2436 SFIQQKLCLTADIF
-2449 LLVSELEGV
+2449 LVNELDGV
-2458 SECDKRAIMG
+2458 TEVEKQAIVG

-2489 GVRGTISRLTKKGK
+2489 GVRGTISRMTKKGK

-2508 HTAVETKKIAIF
+2508 HGAAETKKIPIF
-2520 RVPECADVGAFS
+2520 KVAECADVGAFS
-2532 LSKVTIN
+2532 LSKVTIS

-2544 SCAVMFYGVGQSG
+2544 SWSVMFYGVGQTVP
-2557 LYGGS
+2557 LN
-2562 GVGVSVS
+2562 GVSTGTTGLS
-2569 PTLLQSQQINFAA
+2569 ICAALLQSQQINFAT

-2606 LTRGVS
+2606 LTKSASRESVS
-2612 RDSVGSSAD
+2612 FERDD
-2621 RDLSPDGT
+2621 TSPEVEDG
-2629 DGGKVRSESNTSDE
+2629 KPRSESNASDD
-2643 SQPYYAA
+2643 SQAYSTV
-2650 ELLIQTILLRAT
+2650 ELLIQTILFRAT

-2687 ASHVHSSTVTPAD
+2687 ASHVHCTAVDGQAGT
-2700 ASMAS
+2700 
-2705 NKKTTSWSQQQQQ
+2705 NRRQQRPLPL
-2718 QSGGGQP
+2718 GQP

-2730 VPVYN
+2730 VPIYN
-2735 NNNNNDGSSQA
+2735 NEASSLGS
-2746 SDHLPGTPASTGAGS
+2746 DLPGTSADAAESTATTSRG
-2761 GRRTNNNQQATSILP
+2761 GRGRP
-2776 VAPAAL
+2776 APAPTPL
-2782 VLQIMEMG
+2782 VSQIMEMG
-2790 FTRKSIEVAYRSL
+2790 FTRKSVELAFKSL

-2809 GCPTAEQVVQWILEH
+2809 GCPTAEQIIQWILEH
-2824 PDVTANLGLSEKCTE
+2824 PDLTAGFGGGKSGDQD
-2839 HDHDRAGGA
+2839 HDHDHRGQ
-2848 HSDTESVS
+2848 SDTESVS
-2856 SDTMEGSSQQD
+2856 SDTMEGSSQHDYHHQQQQQGT
-2867 CMAGYVPYKCRED
+2867 AYKCRED
-2880 FKSADLYAMYVRG
+2880 FKSADQYAMYVRG
-2893 LVCPGMLVRCCQD
+2893 IIAPGMVVRCCQD

-2917 VLKVEPESLHD
+2917 VQKVEPEGLHD
-2928 LNVRVDWQMH
+2928 LNVRVNWQIH

-2944 CFVHLEILEP
+2944 CFVHLEMLEP
-2954 PGTSGGDSTSVAG
+2954 PATGASGGGTGGGIMLGSQVRLVHSYRHPIPSFSVA
-2967 IIMIGSH
+2967 
-2974 VRLLRSATQN
+2974 RE
-2984 YLSRFSTIPRGATG
+2984 STGFVTAITG
-2998 VVTSLNGSEAT
+2998 TEVM
-3009 VEFLQQMTWN
+3009 VEFPEQTLWE
-3019 GSVSELELLS
+3019 GSVNELELIS
-3029 NPTTYGPGLLG
+3029 NPSGYGAATGPAG
-3040 SASGVAS
+3040 SNSSGV
-3047 GAASSSGSGSYDI
+3047 YDI

-3070 LTVSSNEASAKHL
+3070 LTVSSNEASAKYL
-3083 LDRSANSYW
+3083 LDRSVNNYW
-3092 QSASTSPQSK
+3092 QSTSGTAASQGK

-3107 EMHDQVL
+3107 KMHDQVL
-3114 IQSLTMHVDP
+3114 VQSLAIIVDP
-3124 DDFSHMPSLVVIRV
+3124 DDFSHMPSLVVVRV
-3138 GETVSTLKEK
+3138 GCSHLTLKDL
-3148 CYVLIN
+3148 CWVSIS
-3154 PTDVAVQLMPD
+3154 PTDVTVPLLTD
-3165 CRQYYPWVEIFI
+3165 CKQYYRWIEIRI

-3195 GKRRQTNLES
+3195 GKRKQTDLDA
-3205 MLQAAGFL
+3205 MLQGAGFL

-3228 SNYADEPSLNE
+3228 SNYVDEPASLNDE
-3239 LSSKVLVWGLNDKEQ
+3239 ASSKVLVWGLNDKEQ

-3408 EYGRLGHGDNCTQLK
+3408 EYGRLGHGDNSTQLK
-3423 PKLVTAL
+3423 PKHVTAL
-3430 ADHRVVQVACGSR
+3430 QDHRVVQVACGSR

-3476 IPHQVE
+3476 IPHQVD

-3503 KSGEVW
+3503 KTGEVW

-3640 DGTEATT
+3640 DTEATT
-3647 SSPLPIASGNRQQR
+3647 SSPLPASSGSKQQR

-3671 ETYGARQAALTHILN
+3671 ETANARQAALSHILN

-3698 AALTCHSQL
+3698 AALTCHSQVS
-3707 TAVDKLGLCGAGG
+3707 AADKMGG
-3720 GNSVLTGGM
+3720 GTYGSAD
-3729 IGTGAVD
+3729 GAAGVQP
-3736 LARTVSPISEAE
+3736 VSPISEADE
-3748 EPGIVKMAT
+3748 TGAKTVAE
-3757 DSTLAQQNETIAH
+3757 STLAQQNETIAQ

-3777 DMTGLA
+3777 DMAGLTVA
-3783 THDITDGDIPII
+3783 TADFPDGDIPII

-3806 SLTGSLSMSA
+3806 SLTGSLSLSA
-3816 SISSCNA
+3816 SLSSCNA

-3832 SAMSVMAATMTHHDD
+3832 SAMSVMAATMTHHDE
-3847 IMNNDGTANSLDD
+3847 IMNEANASNLDD

-3881 FGRTGTAST
+3881 FGRTGSPST
-3890 AETIASTLIALAKAN
+3890 AETIASTLIALAKSNTNIA
-3905 GTITNM
+3905 NM

-3977 DPLIIIDGSGNVVAT
+3977 DPLIIIDDSGNVVAT
-3992 RSGREYPLWAQEIRI
+3992 RSGREYAQWAQEIRV
-4007 PGDEMRWKFT
+4007 PGDEIRWKFT

-4031 HAVMPESYL
+4031 HAIMPESYL

-4063 ALPVPAGNT
+4063 SLPVPSANT
-4072 SVLLRLTSALS
+4072 SVLIRLTSALS

-4093 AQRIWSLKKMHQ
+4093 AQRIWSLKKMHH
-4105 LLCSTTTSSSSNH
+4105 LLCNSGAAPSK
-4118 SNQAS
+4118 
-4123 RDGLKPTDPAVME
+4123 DGTRPTDAAVME

-4147 QYDYEEPQ
+4147 QYEYEEPQ

-4179 MDTLLLPQSDPHR
+4179 MDTLLLPQADPHR

-4207 ALTRRVNLPA
+4207 ALTRRTHLP
-4217 PFCLEVR
+4217 PSFCLEVR
-4224 KKLAEIASPAA
+4224 KKLAEIASPATVPVA
-4235 PNSSTTSSVTGGG
+4235 AASISSSSNSTAVVHVPGEYMSLIQHTSSHSSLLSQHPLVFELSSTV
-4248 LLVASSGSGSAV
+4248 
-4260 SLIPHGS
+4260 GS
-4267 STGLVHQQQQHH
+4267 S
-4279 SLAFDLTSTVV
+4279 S
-4290 SGSSTASTS
+4290 STS

-4305 TTTVTAGSSSSM
+4305 TTTITAGSSSGSGC
-4317 IDSDSHALIATQHQQ
+4317 IGTAIEPSPDLVS
-4332 SVNADAQGI
+4332 
-4341 KYLHEDHSYFTPQYD
+4341 KYLHEDHGYFTPQYD

-4400 MPTPCEALSL
+4400 IPTPCEALSL
-4410 LRPIQIA
+4410 LRPVQIA

-4435 GYGAGGRLGI
+4435 GYGAGGRLGV

-4516 IGVIDIACGSAHS
+4516 IGVVDIACGSAHS

-4602 LGRGGSDGCKVP
+4602 LGRGGSDGCKIP

-4642 SVYTW
+4642 AVYTW

-4795 AGPLSLASLKDVL
+4795 AGSLSLASLKDVL

-4932 NRDCFLLDPTL
+4932 NRDCFLLDPML

-4976 VWRQLAGETLRPSD
+4976 VWRQLCGETLRPSD

-5028 GHEVPL
+5028 GHEVLL
-5034 STKYTKITPENRSEY
+5034 STKYTKITPENRNEY

-5083 FSAAEL
+5083 FSASEL

-5114 STAPLIQWFWEVME
+5114 STAPLVQWFWEVME

-5189 YSCKAVLQ
+5189 YSCKSVLQ

>member
-1 MQSTGAT
+1 MMNSTSGST
-8 QTTTSA
+8 
-14 AAAATTTTTTAA
+14 AAATASKEATAA
-26 NCGASAA
+26 TAPSSIGT
-33 GPPGSAAACSDVVFR
+33 GELYFR
-48 ALPYLDEKWLKADVG
+48 PFPHLDFKWFKADVG

-68 AEDLANLWNHLIQDE
+68 ADDLANLWNHLIQDE
-83 EVATERWPTAHNAN
+83 EVSTERLQTAINGN

-108 YYCGAANLVCTC
+108 FYCGSVTIACDCCYGVCSAVS
-120 CKGICGPSS
+120 K
-129 NCICT
+129 CICL
-134 GCQSLELEGDGP
+134 GCEELGVQDAAADSLQVGSSAP
-146 GVPNGTNGA
+146 GSNGMGRKPQ
-155 GVSKKS
+155 V
-161 PTQNHI
+161 QNHT
-167 QVTDPVSSSPSSV
+167 QSPVDPPSMVGGNSASSV
-180 LLDSWLWSPVPGE
+180 LLDSWLWSPVPDA
-193 YQEDSSRKKRK
+193 EDKKA
-204 PKGTDEKKTCIK
+204 CIK
-216 KLIAEQ
+216 QLISEQ
-222 REICLQAA
+222 KEICLQAA
-230 SNCLTANRTR
+230 GNCLSANRTR
-240 QLLHV
+240 QLLYV
-245 YRRYFIALQRC
+245 YRRYFIALRGMGMLGQTE
-256 KADER
+256 D
-261 TDEKQHSAEL
+261 KQHNIEL
-271 VASESDPAKLLSKN
+271 VTSECDAAKLSKN
-285 SSVDRTGSNAGKDCD
+285 SSLDRPVGSTAKDTID
-300 KATFSLARVGT
+300 KATFGLARVGT

-357 SHMSTLWIEVVEKSI
+357 SHLSALWIEVVEKSI

-384 GGRCLVPKPDRHIAL
+384 GGRCLVPKADRHIAL
-399 NLLLELGAQK
+399 SLLLELGAQK

-419 LLLLTLH
+419 SLLLTLH
-426 EKDSQSDDNRSPPQ
+426 EKDHQSEDNRGPPQ
-440 NSGAPLV
+440 STGAPLV
-447 PLLRRYEQI
+447 PLLHRYEQI
-456 DSFSAF
+456 EAYGAF
-462 TSSDSFHFG
+462 NGGGAATYHFG
-471 PTESFLRFLSLP
+471 PTESFLRFLTLP
-483 ENETSSVDLRQA
+483 ENDAACVDLKLA
-495 AVIIVSHLDRLAKP
+495 AVIIISHLDRLAKP
-509 HLPAGNYSTKVG
+509 HLPAGNFSTKG
-521 KSNSQKLFT
+521 GTGTAQNTSKLFT
-530 LGWSACS
+530 LGWSAHA
-537 PELYGFTAA
+537 PELYGFTAT
-546 EATNPDATG
+546 EAIRTG
-555 TAANNVACFAH
+555 CANFNAMISS
-566 GSTSRYSTATIEL
+566 GSGSHPVGGASCGTLPSPRYSTATIDLRDE
-579 PAGVQV
+579 QV
-585 RQVACSETSIYILTT
+585 RQIVCAEHCVYILT
-600 TGQVL
+600 GGGLVRSL
-605 SLQHSNCHTPD
+605 SHTCSSTSPVGDSSELQ
-616 TSAPKPIEGL
+616 PIKGL
-626 ECVNIV
+626 EENVV

-666 DTSSKDIPT
+666 DTNGREMPT
-675 RIVALAERQVTG
+675 RIMALADRQVVG

-698 TAAGELY
+698 TATGELY

-726 TIVQVLKQQ
+726 TLVSALKSH
-735 RVIHVALGCGDAH
+735 RVVHVALGCGDAH

-753 DTGIV
+753 SAGLV
-758 YAWGD
+758 FAWGD

-770 NGTCNGSSVPVAI
+770 NGWCAGSPVPVQI
-783 ELPQCSD
+783 ELPATCV
-790 GAVKVFS
+790 AVKVYS
-797 GSHFSVALGRDGT
+797 GSQFSVALSSDGT
-810 VYSWGKGH
+810 VYSWGRGH
-818 GGRLGHGHSEHT
+818 GGRLGHGNSDHSPL
-830 ASPKAIQALEG
+830 PKRIQALEG
-841 KNIVDLAVGLAHCL
+841 KKCVELAVGLAHCL

-875 PPCVTRDPIVLLP
+875 AECVTRDPIVAAP

-896 RIAGM
+896 RVAGM
-901 AAGGAQSIVWCH
+901 AAGVAQSFFWCH
-913 SSTLGI
+913 SAAVGI
-919 PVKIPFVVDLSEH
+919 PAKIPFVVDLSEH

-940 LCMVCGSQ
+940 LCMV
-948 NVSND
+948 NVASAD
-953 AVRHHP
+953 GARHP

-981 MIVNNIHPRHV
+981 MIVNGVQPRQV

-1005 TRILSLAGGPVVLK
+1005 TRILSLAGGPVVLR

-1051 PSGHDSGTGA
+1051 PAGHDASS
-1061 AGGTGAAATSAGHR
+1061 AATSAGHR

-1098 INHHQHQQRPH
+1098 INHHHQNPSFQAQETQH
-1109 TDPASGTTTHLS
+1109 GGNGTHLS

-1143 LMLGPY
+1143 LMLGGGPSCY
-1149 LKADESFCS
+1149 HKPGEPGGGGFAS

-1169 HKFQRLLLSYLYAS
+1169 HKFQRLLLSYLYCAD
-1183 QADDLSGAEALLYT
+1183 ADDLGGAEALLYT
-1197 YIQQLVGPCV
+1197 YVQQLIGPCV
-1207 STLGKAYE
+1207 ATLAKAHE
-1215 TILQGKDGVP
+1215 LLLHGKDGVADV
-1225 EILSSDISDALLHE
+1225 LRNDISDALLYE
-1239 LIIGLVL
+1239 LLVGLVV

-1251 PLLLSNFDW
+1251 PLLLQAHFDW
-1260 NRHLVPLL
+1260 NGALIPLL
-1268 NALDGFNRLTADGE
+1268 NALDAFNRLTQQGE
-1282 QQDTDDMGWP
+1282 LQDTDDMGWP
-1292 GIISRGT
+1292 GIVCRGA
-1299 AKALPLQEETML
+1299 AKAPPVQDEPVLV
-1311 IRRSDIDNH
+1311 RRSDIDNH
-1320 LRDGG
+1320 VRDGG
-1325 NWVIINGNVYDV
+1325 NWVIINGGVYDV
-1337 KDYQAENGLTQELL
+1337 KEYQPDHPLTQELL
-1351 QASGGKDISLE
+1351 QTHAGKDISLE

-1369 PAFEFITSYLRVGR
+1369 VAFEFITSYLRVGR
-1383 YAVSEMCESG
+1383 YAVSEMYDSG
-1393 TNPRPMVLLTHFH
+1393 TNPRPALLTLTHFH
-1406 SECLLAYL
+1406 SECMLAYL

-1420 ILQVGSVLQPAELQ
+1420 IQQAGTPLQPAELQ
-1434 CRNLLNSNVLSG
+1434 CQNLLNSHVLSG
-1446 GLQVLQPSNP
+1446 GLQVLQPANP

-1479 TQLPM
+1479 VHQPNAGIPM
-1484 ISDVPAMVANWPLV
+1484 M
-1498 LISQRVDTLLANLGE
+1498 LITQRVDTLLANLGE
-1513 GKMTDPLVSAW
+1513 GKLTDPLVAAW
-1524 MAICE
+1524 LALCE

-1534 NHLIW
+1534 HHLIW

-1549 AELER
+1549 VELER

-1564 ALGPLALAVVDR
+1564 ALGPLALAVIDR
-1576 ELSGIG
+1576 ELSGGG
-1582 SKPPQPVVTIIRT
+1582 SKPPAPIVAIIRT

-1609 LNRSYKEVCTPMID
+1609 LNRSYKEVCAPMID

-1635 ISLEQHGLARLHIL
+1635 ISLEQHGLGRLHIL
-1649 HRLPRFK
+1649 HRPPRFK

-1662 IRDLRTAKRQ
+1662 IAEMRSTKRQ
-1672 LRLACQAAKPD
+1672 LKLACAKPE
-1683 DIVNVTIQSQ
+1683 DIVNATIQSQ
-1693 LLTGSTGKLQ
+1693 RNAGGGKMQ
-1703 SQENLTSSTGHLKH
+1703 SHENLSGCGIAKTR
-1717 LHQSPVPAAMAAIS
+1717 PDVAALS
-1731 TENLVNESL
+1731 TESLV
-1740 IKVASLESLGSG
+1740 KVASLENLNQSG
-1752 GATNV
+1752 PTAGGYLHRRAS
-1757 PGRTVDRSGSPVIL
+1757 VDRSASPVIL
-1771 LANVKQTTVAASS
+1771 LSNNHSAANSTTLAKMAASN
-1784 IENLLL
+1784 ENLLE
-1790 TGSTASDGAAVGE
+1790 TSAGGDGGVLNSAVVVVDGTTPGTIE
-1803 PYCGHAGCD
+1803 AVAGD
-1812 SETGCC
+1812 NATEA
-1818 NQNVVEGNVVGKK
+1818 NEKK
-1831 ISFTTDDPTIKT
+1831 ISFTGDEQIKT
-1843 PTNEVIE
+1843 PTNELIE
-1850 FTSTGGGGV
+1850 FHSGGGGV
-1859 GGDTTK
+1859 AGAGGVEKASKTTCSQDGGDDFLN
-1865 SAKGAAGESEF
+1865 S
-1876 INNVIANLSEK
+1876 VIVRLSER
-1887 CLLASYPAEF
+1887 CLLESYPTEF
-1897 KNDTSQQIVEFI
+1897 KTGISQQIVDFI

-1930 QLRRQGLEMLNELL
+1930 QLRKQGLDMFYELL
-1944 RINGLFDAVQYSLF
+1944 RIVGLFDAVQYNLF

-1963 LHVEHA
+1963 LHRGHEFVRHQTGSVAQPEQQQQQPQQQLQRGA
-1969 SSFGVGRDAGR
+1969 S
-1980 EGLDSLLRPGAE
+1980 
-1992 HVLDNLNMITAY
+1992 HVLDNLNLITAY
-2004 QKADILITEAKII
+2004 QKADVLIAQAKII
-2017 EWAVGELQKY
+2017 EWAVVELQKY

-2036 HRTHGE
+2036 GRTHGE
-2042 KDNSNL
+2042 KDHSNL

-2058 RARFLLSIFGLLSRK
+2058 RARFLLSIFGILSRS

-2079 SLLINSGILG
+2079 SLLVNSGVLG
-2089 TIMGL
+2089 SIMGL
-2094 LRQTGTDMPS
+2094 LRQTGADMPS
-2104 SKNASD
+2104 TKNTSD

-2120 NLKSSKEGLSGP
+2120 NLKSSKEGLCGP

-2194 DLRLADSALKAL
+2194 DLRLADSAMKAL

-2211 SEREDFNEQQ
+2211 SEREEFIDHTLNH
-2221 FNNESHPTKLLR
+2221 ESHPTKLLR
-2233 NVCIKTLQMLFA
+2233 NICIKTLQMLFA
-2245 SVGLHAD
+2245 SVGLHA
-2252 KMERNALRSV
+2252 ERMQPNALRGV
-2262 ASMFRTML
+2262 ASLFRTML
-2270 QPAIDGSNSNRAAA
+2270 QPCESRSGTGNNAASNSS
-2284 ACSSSSTYNFGLE
+2284 CYNFGLE
-2297 QWTVMGFLRAISSSP
+2297 QWTVLGFLRAISSSP
-2312 ALSRQLTSPIWIELV
+2312 ALSRQLTTPLWIELA
-2327 FDILSAPIA
+2327 FELLNAPIA

-2347 LRLMQSTLV
+2347 LRLLQSTLV
-2356 NWGPEERPRIE
+2356 HWTPDERHRVDGIIS
-2367 PVVGQLFDMLGCI
+2367 QLFDVLGRI
-2380 ALSCPNDSSLLPSSA
+2380 SLTCPNDSSLLASA
-2395 PSADAK
+2395 VDAK

-2415 EEMVLL
+2415 EELVVL
-2421 IRKLHTMPLWNEAIN
+2421 IRRLHTLPLWNDSIN
-2436 SLIQQKLCLTADV
+2436 SFLQQKLCLTADIF
-2449 LLVSELEGV
+2449 LVNELDGVDEG
-2458 SECDKRAIMG
+2458 EKRAILG

-2476 DSRPRIGLNLTLD
+2476 DSRPRIGLNITLD
-2489 GVRGTISRLTKKGK
+2489 GVRGTISRMTKKGK

-2508 HTAVETKKIAIF
+2508 HGAADTKKIPIF
-2520 RVPECADVGAFS
+2520 KVAECADVGAFS

-2544 SCAVMFYGVGQSG
+2544 SWSVLFYGIGQLVPPTITGSVLSDSG
-2557 LYGGS
+2557 IS
-2562 GVGVSVS
+2562 GAANAA
-2569 PTLLQSQQINFAA
+2569 LLQIQQINFAS

-2606 LTRGVS
+2606 LAKSVS
-2612 RDSVGSSAD
+2612 RDSDISSSD
-2621 RDLSPDGT
+2621 RDGTGSPELDERSKT
-2629 DGGKVRSESNTSDE
+2629 RSESNTSDE
-2643 SQPYYAA
+2643 SQAFYTA

-2687 ASHVHSSTVTPAD
+2687 ASHIHYTNVGDVGTTGQGGAQGTG
-2700 ASMAS
+2700 ASGNC
-2705 NKKTTSWSQQQQQ
+2705 NKRLLPSLGQ
-2718 QSGGGQP
+2718 QP

-2735 NNNNNDGSSQA
+2735 NESPSLAAEPEHGTVRGARGSTRTTA
-2746 SDHLPGTPASTGAGS
+2746 NVIAPGT
-2761 GRRTNNNQQATSILP
+2761 
-2776 VAPAAL
+2776 L
-2782 VLQIMEMG
+2782 VSQIMEMG
-2790 FTRKSIEVAYRSL
+2790 FTRKSVELAYRSL
-2803 MQQNEH
+2803 MQQHEH
-2809 GCPTAEQVVQWILEH
+2809 GCPTAEQIIQWILEH
-2824 PDVTANLGLSEKCTE
+2824 PDLTANLGGEKSDSEHHE
-2839 HDHDRAGGA
+2839 HDDRFLR

-2856 SDTMEGSSQQD
+2856 SDTMD
-2867 CMAGYVPYKCRED
+2867 TTYKCRDE
-2880 FKSADLYAMYVRG
+2880 FKSADQYAMYVRG
-2893 LVCPGMLVRCCQD
+2893 LIAPGMVVRCCQE
-2906 FEEIRKGDIGT
+2906 FEEIRKGEIGT
-2917 VLKVEPESLHD
+2917 VEKVEPEGLHD
-2928 LNVRVDWQMH
+2928 LNVRVDWQSH

-2944 CFVHLEILEP
+2944 CFVHLEMLEP
-2954 PGTSGGDSTSVAG
+2954 PPAASAIASDPSGGGLMV
-2967 IIMIGSH
+2967 GSQ
-2974 VRLLRSATQN
+2974 VRLLRVSQ
-2984 YLSRFSTIPRGATG
+2984 SRPRFGSLTVPPRGAIG
-2998 VVTSLNGSEAT
+2998 VLTSLTGQDAV
-3009 VEFLQQMTWN
+3009 VEFPQQTLWK
-3019 GSVSELELLS
+3019 GSVSELELIS
-3029 NPTTYGPGLLG
+3029 NPTASSAVGGGGGGG
-3040 SASGVAS
+3040 SATG
-3047 GAASSSGSGSYDI
+3047 GGIGTTFDI
-3060 IDDWSRCIRS
+3060 IDDWSRCIRT

-3092 QSASTSPQSK
+3092 QSASTAVQGK

-3114 IQSLTMHVDP
+3114 VQSLSIIVDP
-3124 DDFSHMPSLVVIRV
+3124 DDYSHMPSLVVIRV
-3138 GETVSTLKEK
+3138 GDDSFSMTDLRWVS
-3148 CYVLIN
+3148 IN
-3154 PTDVAVQLMPD
+3154 PTAVTMPLLVD
-3165 CRQYYPWVEIFI
+3165 CKQYYRWIEIRI
-3177 KQCRNNGIQCKVH
+3177 KQCRNNGIQCRVH

-3195 GKRRQTNLES
+3195 GKRRQTDVEM

-3228 SNYADEPSLNE
+3228 SNYADEPGSLNDDV
-3239 LSSKVLVWGLNDKEQ
+3239 SSKVLVWGLNDKEQ

-3378 RTKRIRDIACGSSHS
+3378 RTKRVRDIACGSSHS

-3423 PKLVTAL
+3423 PRLVSAL
-3430 ADHRVVQVACGSR
+3430 QEHRVVQVACGSR
-3443 DAQTLCLTEEGLVF
+3443 DAQTLCLTEDGLVF

-3476 IPHQVE
+3476 VPHQVD

-3503 KSGEVW
+3503 KTGEVW

-3640 DGTEATT
+3640 DTEATT
-3647 SSPLPIASGNRQQR
+3647 SSPLPVPNGGKQQR

-3671 ETYGARQAALTHILN
+3671 ETASARQAALSHIIH

-3698 AALTCHSQL
+3698 AALTSHSQ
-3707 TAVDKLGLCGAGG
+3707 VGSGDKLATYGHGG
-3720 GNSVLTGGM
+3720 DGIV
-3729 IGTGAVD
+3729 
-3736 LARTVSPISEAE
+3736 RPVSPISEGDEAGGATKTTVAE
-3748 EPGIVKMAT
+3748 
-3757 DSTLAQQNETIAH
+3757 STLAQQNETIAH

-3777 DMTGLA
+3777 DIAGLSA
-3783 THDITDGDIPII
+3783 VTANADFLDGDIPII
-3795 SGMNNT
+3795 SGMNST

-3806 SLTGSLSMSA
+3806 SLTGSLSLSA

-3823 TQRHSKMSA
+3823 TQRQSKMSA
-3832 SAMSVMAATMTHHDD
+3832 SAMSVMAATMTHHDE
-3847 IMNNDGTANSLDD
+3847 IMNEGNASNLDD

-3881 FGRTGTAST
+3881 FGRTGSATTS
-3890 AETIASTLIALAKAN
+3890 ETIASTLIALAKSNA
-3905 GTITNM
+3905 TIANM

-3977 DPLIIIDGSGNVVAT
+3977 DPLIIIDGAGNVVAT
-3992 RSGREYPLWAQEIRI
+3992 RSGREYAQWAQEIRI
-4007 PGDEMRWKFT
+4007 PGDQMRWKFT

-4063 ALPVPAGNT
+4063 SLPVPTTNA
-4072 SVLLRLTSALS
+4072 SVLIRLTSALS

-4105 LLCSTTTSSSSNH
+4105 LLCSSGNS
-4118 SNQAS
+4118 AS
-4123 RDGLKPTDPAVME
+4123 QPKDTAVME

-4147 QYDYEEPQ
+4147 QYEYEEPQ

-4179 MDTLLLPQSDPHR
+4179 MDTLLLPQADPHR

-4207 ALTRRVNLPA
+4207 ALIRRSPLP
-4217 PFCLEVR
+4217 PSFCGEVR
-4224 KKLAEIASPAA
+4224 KKLIEIASPAA
-4235 PNSSTTSSVTGGG
+4235 VPATVAATASASSMETYGSLLQHTSSHTSLLQSQSHPLAFELSST
-4248 LLVASSGSGSAV
+4248 
-4260 SLIPHGS
+4260 I
-4267 STGLVHQQQQHH
+4267 
-4279 SLAFDLTSTVV
+4279 
-4290 SGSSTASTS
+4290 S
-4299 SSSTTG
+4299 SSSTATTSSSNSSSSTG
-4305 TTTVTAGSSSSM
+4305 TTTITAGSS
-4317 IDSDSHALIATQHQQ
+4317 A
-4332 SVNADAQGI
+4332 ADPSPAAAAEMAQ
-4341 KYLHEDHSYFTPQYD
+4341 KYLHEDHGYFTPQYD
-4356 SQLLQWF
+4356 TQLLQWF

-4410 LRPIQIA
+4410 LRPVQIA

-4516 IGVIDIACGSAHS
+4516 IGVVDIACGSAHS
-4529 ACITS
+4529 ACITI

-4707 GDGTVSAI
+4707 GDGTVTAI

-4976 VWRQLAGETLRPSD
+4976 VWRQLCGETLRPSD

-5034 STKYTKITPENRSEY
+5034 STKYTKITPENRNEY

-5114 STAPLIQWFWEVME
+5114 STSPLVQWFWEVME

-5189 YSCKAVLQ
+5189 YSCKTVLQ

>member
-1 MQSTGAT
+1 MNSTSA
-8 QTTTSA
+8 SA
-14 AAAATTTTTTAA
+14 AANAATTTMAAPTSTTV
-26 NCGASAA
+26 
-33 GPPGSAAACSDVVFR
+33 PPSSIGNGELYFR
-48 ALPYLDEKWLKADVG
+48 PLPYLSFKWIKADVG
-63 SALRS
+63 RALRN
-68 AEDLANLWNHLIQDE
+68 ADDLANLWNHLIQDE
-83 EVATERWPTAHNAN
+83 EVITERVQTAVN
-97 GDVAYLRTDGR
+97 GMGEVVYLRPDGR
-108 YYCGAANLVCTC
+108 YYCGNAAISCDC
-120 CKGICGPSS
+120 CKGVCSAVSKCVCLICEELGVQEGVDPSS
-129 NCICT
+129 CPAAT
-134 GCQSLELEGDGP
+134 GSNGSN
-146 GVPNGTNGA
+146 GVGRKGQA
-155 GVSKKS
+155 
-161 PTQNHI
+161 QNHT
-167 QVTDPVSSSPSSV
+167 QSPADQPSTGDNSASSV
-180 LLDSWLWSPVPGE
+180 LLDSWLWSPVPGT
-193 YQEDSSRKKRK
+193 ED
-204 PKGTDEKKTCIK
+204 KKTCIK
-216 KLIAEQ
+216 KLIGEQ
-222 REICLQAA
+222 RDICLQAA
-230 SNCLTANRTR
+230 GNCLSANRIR
-240 QLLHV
+240 QLLFV
-245 YRRYFIALQRC
+245 YRRYFIALQEMGMHR
-256 KADER
+256 E
-261 TDEKQHSAEL
+261 TEEKQHATDL
-271 VASESDPAKLLSKN
+271 ATSECEAAKLSKN
-285 SSVDRTGSNAGKDCD
+285 SSLDRTAATMKDAD
-300 KATFSLARVGT
+300 KATFGLARVGT

-341 ALEALQTL
+341 ALEALQSL

-357 SHMSTLWIEVVEKSI
+357 SQMSTLWIEVVEKSI

-384 GGRCLVPKPDRHIAL
+384 GGRCLVPKADRHIAL

-419 LLLLTLH
+419 SLLLTLH
-426 EKDSQSDDNRSPPQ
+426 EKDQQSDDNRSPPQ
-440 NSGAPLV
+440 NTGAPLV
-447 PLLRRYEQI
+447 PLLHRYEQI
-456 DSFSAF
+456 ESFGSF
-462 TSSDSFHFG
+462 NTSDSFHFG
-471 PTESFLRFLSLP
+471 PTESFLRFLTLP
-483 ENETSSVDLRQA
+483 ENETTCVDLKLA
-495 AVIIVSHLDRLAKP
+495 AVIIISHLDRLAKP
-509 HLPAGNYSTKVG
+509 HLPAGNCSTKG
-521 KSNSQKLFT
+521 ASKYANSPKIFT
-530 LGWSACS
+530 LGWSACA
-537 PELYGFTAA
+537 PELYGFTAT
-546 EATNPDATG
+546 EAIRTGCANFDAMVTSV
-555 TAANNVACFAH
+555 TAP
-566 GSTSRYSTATIEL
+566 GSIDGAMPRYSTATIDL
-579 PAGVQV
+579 LYDQV
-585 RQVACSETSIYILTT
+585 RQIVCAENCVYILTDSGT
-600 TGQVL
+600 VL
-605 SLQHSNCHTPD
+605 YLSHSISMTEDNYPERV
-616 TSAPKPIEGL
+616 KGL
-626 ECVNIV
+626 ETTIV
-632 QLAAHCEGRHVL
+632 QLAAHCEGHHVL
-644 ALTAT
+644 ALAT
-649 GDVFS
+649 NGDVFS
-654 WGNGEGGRLGHG
+654 WGNGDGGRLGHG
-666 DTSSKDIPT
+666 DTNAKELPT
-675 RIVALAERQVTG
+675 RIAALTERQVTG

-698 TAAGELY
+698 TANGELY

-711 YGRLGHGNSEDKHLP
+711 YGRLGHGNSEDKYLP
-726 TIVQVLKQQ
+726 TVVTALKAH

-753 DTGIV
+753 DAGLAF
-758 YAWGD
+758 AWGD

-770 NGTCNGSSVPVAI
+770 NESCVGSSVPVQI
-783 ELPQCSD
+783 ELPQASV
-790 GAVKVFS
+790 AKVFS
-797 GSHFSVALGRDGT
+797 GSQFSVALTREGT
-810 VYSWGKGH
+810 VYTWGKGH
-818 GGRLGHGHSEHT
+818 GGRLGHGNSEH
-830 ASPKAIQALEG
+830 SPVPKMVQVLEG
-841 KNIVDLAVGLAHCL
+841 KKIVDLAVGLAHCL

-864 GWGRNDFQQLC
+864 GWGRNDFQQIC
-875 PPCVTRDPIVLLP
+875 PECVTRDPIIPTP

-896 RIAGM
+896 RVAGM
-901 AAGGAQSIVWCH
+901 SAGVAQSFFWCH
-913 SSTLGI
+913 SSSHGI
-919 PVKIPFVVDLSEH
+919 PAKIPFVVDLSEH

-940 LCMVCGSQ
+940 LCMVS
-948 NVSND
+948 VTSTD
-953 AVRHHP
+953 SSRHP

-969 ASLNLLRLQLHA
+969 GTLNLLRLQLHA
-981 MIVNNIHPRHV
+981 MIVNNVHPRQV

-1051 PSGHDSGTGA
+1051 PAGHDG
-1061 AGGTGAAATSAGHR
+1061 GGTMGSAATSAGHR

-1098 INHHQHQQRPH
+1098 INHHQHQNPFQAQEPH
-1109 TDPASGTTTHLS
+1109 GAGTGTHLS

-1149 LKADESFCS
+1149 LKVDDGFCS
-1158 PEPPSPSLDLL
+1158 SEPTSPSLDLL
-1169 HKFQRLLLSYLYAS
+1169 HKFQRLLLSHLYAS
-1183 QADDLSGAEALLYT
+1183 KADDLSGAETLLYT
-1197 YIQQLVGPCV
+1197 YIEQLVGPCV
-1207 STLGKAYE
+1207 NTLAKAYE
-1215 TILQGKDGVP
+1215 TILQGKDGVSD
-1225 EILSSDISDALLHE
+1225 ILRNDISDALLYE
-1239 LIIGLVL
+1239 LLIGLVV

-1251 PLLLSNFDW
+1251 PLLLANFDW
-1260 NRHLVPLL
+1260 NLHLIPLL
-1268 NALDGFNRLTADGE
+1268 NALDRFNRLTQEGE
-1282 QQDTDDMGWP
+1282 LQDTDDMGWP
-1292 GIISRGT
+1292 GIISRG
-1299 AKALPLQEETML
+1299 ASKAMPLQEESVL

-1320 LRDGG
+1320 IRDGG
-1325 NWVIINGNVYDV
+1325 SWVIINGNVYDV
-1337 KDYQAENGLTQELL
+1337 KDYTPENPLTQELL
-1351 QASGGKDISLE
+1351 QLHVGKDISLE

-1369 PAFEFITSYLRVGR
+1369 TAFEFITSYLRVGR
-1383 YAVSEMCESG
+1383 YAVSEMYDSA
-1393 TNPRPMVLLTHFH
+1393 TNPRPLVTLTHFH

-1414 LGLRAS
+1414 LGQRAS
-1420 ILQVGSVLQPAELQ
+1420 ILQVGSPLQPAELQ
-1434 CRNLLNSNVLSG
+1434 CRNLLNSHVLSG

-1479 TQLPM
+1479 AQIPIVAGDGVPIMGSWPM
-1484 ISDVPAMVANWPLV
+1484 V
-1498 LISQRVDTLLANLGE
+1498 LITQRVDTLLANLGE
-1513 GKMTDPLVSAW
+1513 GKITDPLVASW
-1524 MAICE
+1524 IGLCE
-1529 RYCKE
+1529 RFCKE
-1534 NHLIW
+1534 HHLIW

-1549 AELER
+1549 VELER
-1554 LLMAVLVRHQ
+1554 LLMAVLIRHQ
-1564 ALGPLALAVVDR
+1564 ALGPLALAVIDR
-1576 ELSGIG
+1576 ELSGSG
-1582 SKPPQPVVTIIRT
+1582 SKPPQPIVNIIRT

-1609 LNRSYKEVCTPMID
+1609 LNRSYKEVCAPMID

-1635 ISLEQHGLARLHIL
+1635 ISLEQHGLERLHIL
-1649 HRLPRFK
+1649 HRPSRFK

-1662 IRDLRTAKRQ
+1662 IAEMGAAKRQ
-1672 LRLACQAAKPD
+1672 LKLACAKPE
-1683 DIVNVTIQSQ
+1683 DIVNATIQSQ
-1693 LLTGSTGKLQ
+1693 FSSGKIQ
-1703 SQENLTSSTGHLKH
+1703 SHENLSGCGMTKQHPQQQH
-1717 LHQSPVPAAMAAIS
+1717 LHQGVTLS
-1731 TENLVNESL
+1731 TENLVNENI
-1740 IKVASLESLGSG
+1740 IKVASLESLTAAG
-1752 GATNV
+1752 NV
-1757 PGRTVDRSGSPVIL
+1757 HRRSSVDRSASPVIL
-1771 LANVKQTTVAASS
+1771 LSNNSTALAKLAASN
-1784 IENLLL
+1784 ENLID
-1790 TGSTASDGAAVGE
+1790 TDGSQAADGTLNSIVGGVVVDVTSTIE
-1803 PYCGHAGCD
+1803 G
-1812 SETGCC
+1812 SE
-1818 NQNVVEGNVVGKK
+1818 NAVEGNEKK
-1831 ISFTTDDPTIKT
+1831 ITFTNDDQIKT
-1843 PTNEVIE
+1843 PTNEMIE
-1850 FTSTGGGGV
+1850 FH
-1859 GGDTTK
+1859 
-1865 SAKGAAGESEF
+1865 GAAGKATKAFSQDGDDF
-1876 INNVIANLSEK
+1876 INNVIANLSDK
-1887 CLLASYPAEF
+1887 CLLESYPAEF
-1897 KNDTSQQIVEFI
+1897 KTGISQQVVDFI

-1930 QLRRQGLEMLNELL
+1930 QLRKQGLEMFFELL
-1944 RINGLFDAVQYSLF
+1944 CITGLFDAVQYNLF

-1963 LHVEHA
+1963 LHLGHGSVRCH
-1969 SSFGVGRDAGR
+1969 VAGNG
-1980 EGLDSLLRPGAE
+1980 EGLPEQQQQQQQQQQRESE

-2004 QKADILITEAKII
+2004 QKADILIAHAKII
-2017 EWAVGELQKY
+2017 EWAVTELQKY

-2042 KDNSNL
+2042 KDHSNL

-2058 RARFLLSIFGLLSRK
+2058 RARFLLSIFGILSRT

-2079 SLLINSGILG
+2079 SLLVNSGILG
-2089 TIMGL
+2089 SIMGL
-2094 LRQTGTDMPS
+2094 LRQTGADMPS
-2104 SKNASD
+2104 NKHTSD

-2132 ELSKFMKIGTRI
+2132 ELTKFMKIGTRI

-2211 SEREDFNEQQ
+2211 SEREDFIDHTLNH
-2221 FNNESHPTKLLR
+2221 ESHPTKLLR

-2245 SVGLHAD
+2245 SVGLHAE
-2252 KMERNALRSV
+2252 KMEQNALRGV
-2262 ASMFRTML
+2262 ASLFRTML
-2270 QPAIDGSNSNRAAA
+2270 QPNECRSGNTTTNN
-2284 ACSSSSTYNFGLE
+2284 CYNFGLE
-2297 QWTVMGFLRAISSSP
+2297 QWTVLGFLRAISFTP
-2312 ALSRQLTSPIWIELV
+2312 ALSRQLTTPLWIELA
-2327 FDILSAPIA
+2327 FRILNAPIA

-2347 LRLMQSTLV
+2347 LRLLQSTLV
-2356 NWGPEERPRIE
+2356 NWTHDDRSRVDGIISQLYDVLGRIS
-2367 PVVGQLFDMLGCI
+2367 LT
-2380 ALSCPNDSSLLPSSA
+2380 CPNDSSLLSSA
-2395 PSADAK
+2395 VDAK

-2415 EEMVLL
+2415 EEMVVL
-2421 IRKLHTMPLWNEAIN
+2421 IRRLHTLPLWNESIN
-2436 SLIQQKLCLTADV
+2436 SFMQQKLCLTADIF
-2449 LLVSELEGV
+2449 LVNELDTITDGE
-2458 SECDKRAIMG
+2458 KRAIMG

-2476 DSRPRIGLNLTLD
+2476 DSRPRIGLNITLD
-2489 GVRGTISRLTKKGK
+2489 GVRGTISRMTKKGK

-2508 HTAVETKKIAIF
+2508 HGAAETKKIPIF
-2520 RVPECADVGAFS
+2520 KVAECADVGAFS
-2532 LSKVTIN
+2532 LSKVTIS

-2544 SCAVMFYGVGQSG
+2544 SWSVMFYGIGQLIPLNG
-2557 LYGGS
+2557 NTGGDGCAS
-2562 GVGVSVS
+2562 AS
-2569 PTLLQSQQINFAA
+2569 LLQSQQINFAT

-2606 LTRGVS
+2606 LTKSAS
-2612 RDSVGSSAD
+2612 RDSVSSD
-2621 RDLSPDGT
+2621 RDGDSPEPEEAKT
-2629 DGGKVRSESNTSDE
+2629 RSESNTSDE
-2643 SQPYYAA
+2643 SQAFYTA

-2687 ASHVHSSTVTPAD
+2687 ASHIHYSSGDATSGQIVT
-2700 ASMAS
+2700 SGC
-2705 NKKTTSWSQQQQQ
+2705 NKRPLPL
-2718 QSGGGQP
+2718 GQP

-2735 NNNNNDGSSQA
+2735 NETALLVAD
-2746 SDHLPGTPASTGAGS
+2746 PPASSGVGSQSNATGTRS
-2761 GRRTNNNQQATSILP
+2761 GRSRPSNAF
-2776 VAPAAL
+2776 VAPSPL
-2782 VLQIMEMG
+2782 VAQIMEMG
-2790 FTRKSIEVAYRSL
+2790 FTRKSVELAYKSL
-2803 MQQNEH
+2803 MQQNEN
-2809 GCPTAEQVVQWILEH
+2809 GNPTAEQIIQWILEH
-2824 PDVTANLGLSEKCTE
+2824 PELTASLGLGTGGKSGDGEQ
-2839 HDHDRAGGA
+2839 HDHDLRG

-2856 SDTMEGSSQQD
+2856 SDTMDGGSSQQD
-2867 CMAGYVPYKCRED
+2867 YQQHHQQNSGSGAMYKSRED
-2880 FKSADLYAMYVRG
+2880 FKSTDQYAMYVRG
-2893 LVCPGMLVRCCQD
+2893 IICPGMLVRCCQE

-2917 VLKVEPESLHD
+2917 VEKVEPEGLHD

-2944 CFVHLEILEP
+2944 CFVHLEMLEP
-2954 PGTSGGDSTSVAG
+2954 PSTLTDPSGCGG
-2967 IIMIGSH
+2967 IMVGSQ
-2974 VRLLRSATQN
+2974 VRLLRAHVARHRFPSLSA
-2984 YLSRFSTIPRGATG
+2984 PRGTTG
-2998 VVTSLNGSEAT
+2998 VVSSLTGTEAI
-3009 VEFLQQMTWN
+3009 VEFPQQTLWK
-3019 GSVSELELLS
+3019 GSVSELELIS
-3029 NPTTYGPGLLG
+3029 NPTNYGTG
-3040 SASGVAS
+3040 SGGATQNGGSSGVF
-3047 GAASSSGSGSYDI
+3047 DI
-3060 IDDWSRCIRS
+3060 IDDWSRCIRALS
-3070 LTVSSNEASAKHL
+3070 VSSNEASAKYL
-3083 LDRSANSYW
+3083 LDRSTNNYW
-3092 QSASTSPQSK
+3092 QSASTAVQGK

-3114 IQSLTMHVDP
+3114 VQSLSIIVDP
-3124 DDFSHMPSLVVIRV
+3124 DDFSHMPSLVVVRV
-3138 GETVSTLKEK
+3138 GDDSFSMTDLRWVSINSTTVTMPL
-3148 CYVLIN
+3148 L
-3154 PTDVAVQLMPD
+3154 TD
-3165 CRQYYPWVEIFI
+3165 CKQYYRLIEIRI
-3177 KQCRNNGIQCKVH
+3177 KQCRNNGIQCRVH

-3195 GKRRQTNLES
+3195 GKRKQTDVDM
-3205 MLQAAGFL
+3205 MLQNAGFL

-3228 SNYADEPSLNE
+3228 SNYADEPASLNDE
-3239 LSSKVLVWGLNDKEQ
+3239 VSSKVLVWGLNDKEQ

-3430 ADHRVVQVACGSR
+3430 QDHRVVQVACGSR

-3476 IPHQVE
+3476 IPHQVD

-3503 KSGEVW
+3503 KTGEVW

-3559 VYAWGD
+3559 VFAWGD

-3620 VPFAVAKDP
+3620 VAFAVAKDP

-3640 DGTEATT
+3640 DTEATT
-3647 SSPLPIASGNRQQR
+3647 SSPLPVPNSSKPQR

-3671 ETYGARQAALTHILN
+3671 ETASARQAALSHIIN
-3686 AMSIL
+3686 AMGIL

-3698 AALTCHSQL
+3698 AALTCHSQMS
-3707 TAVDKLGLCGAGG
+3707 AADKVPTYGHGG
-3720 GNSVLTGGM
+3720 GDVM
-3729 IGTGAVD
+3729 V
-3736 LARTVSPISEAE
+3736 RPVSPISEGDESGTKATVAE
-3748 EPGIVKMAT
+3748 
-3757 DSTLAQQNETIAH
+3757 STLAQQNETIAH

-3777 DMTGLA
+3777 DIAGLTA
-3783 THDITDGDIPII
+3783 VTTNEFLDGDIPII
-3795 SGMNNT
+3795 SGMNNA

-3806 SLTGSLSMSA
+3806 SLTGSLSLSA

-3823 TQRHSKMSA
+3823 TQRQSKMSA
-3832 SAMSVMAATMTHHDD
+3832 SAMSVMAATMTHHDEL
-3847 IMNNDGTANSLDD
+3847 MNEANTSNLDD

-3881 FGRTGTAST
+3881 FGRTGATST
-3890 AETIASTLIALAKAN
+3890 SETIASTLIALAKSN
-3905 GTITNM
+3905 STIANM

-3977 DPLIIIDGSGNVVAT
+3977 DPLIIFDGSGNVVAT
-3992 RSGREYPLWAQEIRI
+3992 RSGREYAQWAQEIRI
-4007 PGDEMRWKFT
+4007 PGDQMRWKFT

-4031 HAVMPESYL
+4031 HGIMPESYL

-4063 ALPVPAGNT
+4063 SLPVPTSNT
-4072 SVLLRLTSALS
+4072 SILIRLTSALS
-4083 QCAQLSSLTV
+4083 QCAQLGSLTV
-4093 AQRIWSLKKMHQ
+4093 AQRIWSLKKMHH
-4105 LLCSTTTSSSSNH
+4105 LLCSH
-4118 SNQAS
+4118 SVTHAK
-4123 RDGLKPTDPAVME
+4123 DGTPRPMDSAVTD

-4147 QYDYEEPQ
+4147 QYEYEEPQ

-4179 MDTLLLPQSDPHR
+4179 MDTILLPQADPHR

-4207 ALTRRVNLPA
+4207 ALIRRTNLP
-4217 PFCLEVR
+4217 PTFCLEVR
-4224 KKLAEIASPAA
+4224 KKLAEIASPATPA
-4235 PNSSTTSSVTGGG
+4235 QTSVGSSTTGQ
-4248 LLVASSGSGSAV
+4248 GSAV
-4260 SLIPHGS
+4260 EGYSSLIQHTSSHSSLLSQSHPLAFELS
-4267 STGLVHQQQQHH
+4267 STI
-4279 SLAFDLTSTVV
+4279 SS
-4290 SGSSTASTS
+4290 SSTTTS
-4299 SSSTTG
+4299 SSSTG
-4305 TTTVTAGSSSSM
+4305 TTTITAGSS
-4317 IDSDSHALIATQHQQ
+4317 DSLPANVAANEIP
-4332 SVNADAQGI
+4332 
-4341 KYLHEDHSYFTPQYD
+4341 KYLHEDHGYFTPQYD

-4400 MPTPCEALSL
+4400 NPTPCEALSL

-4435 GYGAGGRLGI
+4435 GYGAGGRLGV

-4510 IEALSG
+4510 IESLSG
-4516 IGVIDIACGSAHS
+4516 IGVVDIACGSAHS
-4529 ACITS
+4529 ACITI

-4707 GDGTVSAI
+4707 GDGTVTAI

-4795 AGPLSLASLKDVL
+4795 AGSLSLASLKDVL

-4921 QTPNGRGEAGA
+4921 QTPNGRGDAGA

-4943 TSVLHMNMFRFLGV
+4943 TTVLHMNMFRFLGV

-4976 VWRQLAGETLRPSD
+4976 VWRQLCGEALRPSD

-5114 STAPLIQWFWEVME
+5114 STSSLVQWFWEVME

>member
-1 MQSTGAT
+1 MEMMNSTNG
-8 QTTTSA
+8 SSPPA
-14 AAAATTTTTTAA
+14 AIS
-26 NCGASAA
+26 GE
-33 GPPGSAAACSDVVFR
+33 VYFR
-48 ALPYLDEKWLKADVG
+48 PLPYLDEKWVKADVG
-63 SALRS
+63 SALRN

-83 EVATERWPTAHNAN
+83 EISTERAHTAVNAN
-97 GDVAYLRTDGR
+97 GDVAYSRSDGR
-108 YYCGAANLVCTC
+108 YYCGVENLSCSC
-120 CKGICGPSS
+120 CKGICGA
-129 NCICT
+129 NTHCICS
-134 GCQSLELEGDGP
+134 GCQSLDVEGESP
-146 GVPNGTNGA
+146 GGGGGGGSAGNGYGQSRRGQA
-155 GVSKKS
+155 
-161 PTQNHI
+161 QNHT
-167 QVTDPVSSSPSSV
+167 QSTEPSSGNASSV
-180 LLDSWLWSPVPGE
+180 QLDSWLWSPVPGTE
-193 YQEDSSRKKRK
+193 
-204 PKGTDEKKTCIK
+204 EKKACIK

-230 SNCLTANRTR
+230 GNCISANRTR
-240 QLLHV
+240 QILYV

-256 KADER
+256 KPEER
-261 TDEKQHSAEL
+261 SEEKQHSADL
-271 VASESDPAKLLSKN
+271 ITSECDAGKLSKN
-285 SSVDRTGSNAGKDCD
+285 SSLDRTVGGSTKDSD
-300 KATFSLARVGT
+300 KATFGLARVGT

-341 ALEALQTL
+341 ALEALQSL

-384 GGRCLVPKPDRHIAL
+384 GGRCLVPKADRHIAL

-419 LLLLTLH
+419 SLLLTLH
-426 EKDSQSDDNRSPPQ
+426 EKDQQSDDNRSPPQ
-440 NSGAPLV
+440 NTGAPLV
-447 PLLRRYEQI
+447 PLLHRYEQI
-456 DSFSAF
+456 ESFGSF
-462 TSSDSFHFG
+462 NGSDSFHFG
-471 PTESFLRFLSLP
+471 PTESFLRFLTLP
-483 ENETSSVDLRQA
+483 ENETTCVDLKQA
-495 AVIIVSHLDRLAKP
+495 AVIIISHLDRLAKP
-509 HLPAGNYSTKVG
+509 HLPAGNYSTKVIPS
-521 KSNSQKLFT
+521 KSNSQKIFT

-537 PELYGFTAA
+537 PEVYGFTAT
-546 EATNPDATG
+546 E
-555 TAANNVACFAH
+555 AANNSAVDGFA
-566 GSTSRYSTATIEL
+566 GSTGQFPRYSSATIEL
-579 PAGVQV
+579 PGGLQV
-585 RQVACSETSIYILTT
+585 RQVVCAEHTVYLLAT
-600 TGQVL
+600 TGQVFSVPHL
-605 SLQHSNCHTPD
+605 VTENTG
-616 TSAPKPIEGL
+616 APKPVEALDAI
-626 ECVNIV
+626 NIV

-644 ALTAT
+644 ALAAS

-666 DTSSKDIPT
+666 DTIAKEQPT
-675 RIVALAERQVTG
+675 RIAALAERQVTG
-687 VFCGSSYSAAI
+687 VFCGASYSAAI
-698 TAAGELY
+698 TANGELY

-711 YGRLGHGNSEDKHLP
+711 YGRLGHGNSEDKHVP
-726 TIVQVLKQQ
+726 TQVTALKAH
-735 RVIHVALGCGDAH
+735 RVVHVALGCGDAH

-753 DTGIV
+753 DAGDV
-758 YAWGD
+758 FAWGD

-770 NGTCNGSSVPVAI
+770 NGSCNGSSIPIQI
-783 ELPQCSD
+783 ELPQAA
-790 GAVKVFS
+790 AVKVFS
-797 GSHFSVALGRDGT
+797 GSQFSIALSRDGT

-818 GGRLGHGHSEHT
+818 GGRLGHGHSEHCP
-830 ASPKAIQALEG
+830 SPKMVQALEG
-841 KNIVDLAVGLAHCL
+841 KKVVDLAVGLAHCL

-864 GWGRNDFQQLC
+864 GWGRNDFQQIC
-875 PPCVTRDPIVLLP
+875 PGCVSRDPIILTP

-896 RIAGM
+896 RIAGI
-901 AAGGAQSIVWCH
+901 AAGAAQSIVWCH

-919 PVKIPFVVDLSEH
+919 PTKIPFVVDLSEH

-940 LCMVCGSQ
+940 LCMVCASQ
-948 NVSND
+948 SVSGVD
-953 AVRHHP
+953 ASRHP

-981 MIVNNIHPRHV
+981 MIMNNVHPRQV

-1005 TRILSLAGGPVVLK
+1005 TRILNLAGGPVVLK

-1041 ERAQTLTSLL
+1041 ERAQTLTALL
-1051 PSGHDSGTGA
+1051 PSGHEGGA
-1061 AGGTGAAATSAGHR
+1061 GPGGTGVASSAGHR

-1098 INHHQHQQRPH
+1098 INHHQHQQRLQ
-1109 TDPASGTTTHLS
+1109 DSGSGTHLS

-1149 LKADESFCS
+1149 LKPDEGFSS

-1169 HKFQRLLLSYLYAS
+1169 HKFQRLLLSYLYTAK
-1183 QADDLSGAEALLYT
+1183 AGDDLGGGGAEALLYT
-1197 YIQQLVGPCV
+1197 YIGQLVGPCV
-1207 STLGKAYE
+1207 TTLNKAYE
-1215 TILQGKDGVP
+1215 TIIQGKEGVA
-1225 EILSSDISDALLHE
+1225 EIISNDISDTLLHE
-1239 LIIGLVL
+1239 LIVGLVL

-1260 NRHLVPLL
+1260 NRHFIPLL
-1268 NALDGFNRLTADGE
+1268 NALDNFNRLTQEGE
-1282 QQDTDDMGWP
+1282 LQDTDDMGWP
-1292 GIISRGT
+1292 GIICRGT
-1299 AKALPLQEETML
+1299 AKAPPVQEEAVL

-1320 LRDGG
+1320 IRDGG
-1325 NWVIINGNVYDV
+1325 SWVIINGNVYDV
-1337 KDYQAENGLTQELL
+1337 KDYQPENPLTQELL
-1351 QASGGKDISLE
+1351 QTNAGRDISLE

-1369 PAFEFITSYLRVGR
+1369 AAFEFITSYLRVGR
-1383 YAVSEMCESG
+1383 YAVSEMTESG
-1393 TNPRPMVLLTHFH
+1393 SNARPMVTLTHFH
-1406 SECLLAYL
+1406 TECVLGYL

-1420 ILQVGSVLQPAELQ
+1420 ILQVGSPLQPAELQ
-1434 CRNLLNSNVLSG
+1434 CRNLLNSHVLSG

-1479 TQLPM
+1479 SLHHRPIVEGLP
-1484 ISDVPAMVANWPLV
+1484 SLVSWPLV
-1498 LISQRVDTLLANLGE
+1498 LISQRVDTLLANLGD
-1513 GKMTDPLVSAW
+1513 GKITDPLVSSW
-1524 MAICE
+1524 IAICE

-1534 NHLIW
+1534 HHLIW

-1549 AELER
+1549 VELER
-1554 LLMAVLVRHQ
+1554 LLMAVLIRHQ

-1576 ELSGIG
+1576 ELNGIG
-1582 SKPPQPVVTIIRT
+1582 SKPPQPIVTIIRT
-1595 VHQTKWAIVKMRQQ
+1595 VHQTKWAVVKMRQQ
-1609 LNRSYKEVCTPMID
+1609 LNRSYKEVCASMID

-1649 HRLPRFK
+1649 HRMPRFQS
-1656 ALVRRI
+1656 LVRRI
-1662 IRDLRTAKRQ
+1662 IADMRAAKRQ
-1672 LRLACQAAKPD
+1672 LQLPCAKPE

-1693 LLTGSTGKLQ
+1693 FTGHTGKIQ
-1703 SQENLTSSTGHLKH
+1703 SQESLLTSSMKH
-1717 LHQSPVPAAMAAIS
+1717 LQQGVVGALSS
-1731 TENLVNESL
+1731 ENLVNESS
-1740 IKVASLESLGSG
+1740 IKVGSLESLTSG
-1752 GATNV
+1752 NV
-1757 PGRTVDRSGSPVIL
+1757 QRDRPSDRSASPVIL
-1771 LANVKQTTVAASS
+1771 LGNVSVVKVVTASN
-1784 IENLLL
+1784 ENLLESG
-1790 TGSTASDGAAVGE
+1790 TVDGGVPMIHGNAQLGAGDNAAE
-1803 PYCGHAGCD
+1803 AN
-1812 SETGCC
+1812 T
-1818 NQNVVEGNVVGKK
+1818 KK
-1831 ISFTTDDPTIKT
+1831 QITFNNNNNNDDQSKT
-1843 PTNEVIE
+1843 PTNEMIE
-1850 FTSTGGGGV
+1850 FVEGGV
-1859 GGDTTK
+1859 GGGGGGGAGAK
-1865 SAKGAAGESEF
+1865 SAKTTLHDGDDF

-1887 CLLASYPAEF
+1887 CLLESYPEF
-1897 KNDTSQQIVEFI
+1897 KSGISQQIVDFI

-1930 QLRRQGLEMLNELL
+1930 QIRRQGLEMFYELL
-1944 RINGLFDAVQYSLF
+1944 RTPGLFDAVQYSLF

-1963 LHVEHA
+1963 LHVRQAAVSVTTDHLSA
-1969 SSFGVGRDAGR
+1969 AAGGVDGAVPMPHQQQQQQQQQR
-1980 EGLDSLLRPGAE
+1980 GAE

-2004 QKADILITEAKII
+2004 QKADLLIAQAKIL
-2017 EWAVGELQKY
+2017 EWTVGELQKY

-2058 RARFLLSIFGLLSRK
+2058 RARFLLSIFGMLSRT

-2089 TIMGL
+2089 SIMGL
-2094 LRQTGTDMPS
+2094 LRQTGADMPS
-2104 SKNASD
+2104 SKNTSD

-2120 NLKSSKEGLSGP
+2120 NLKSSKEGFSGP

-2211 SEREDFNEQQ
+2211 SERDDFIDHSLA
-2221 FNNESHPTKLLR
+2221 NESHPTKLLR

-2245 SVGLHAD
+2245 SVGLHAER
-2252 KMERNALRSV
+2252 MEQNALRAV

-2270 QPAIDGSNSNRAAA
+2270 QQQNELPRAT
-2284 ACSSSSTYNFGLE
+2284 SSSAASSNHYNSFGLE
-2297 QWTVMGFLRAISSSP
+2297 QWTVLGFLRAISSSP
-2312 ALSRQLTSPIWIELV
+2312 ALSRQLTTPNWIALAFE
-2327 FDILSAPIA
+2327 ILSSPIA

-2347 LRLMQSTLV
+2347 LRLLQSTLV
-2356 NWGPEERPRIE
+2356 NWGQEERPRVDGI
-2367 PVVGQLFDMLGCI
+2367 VGQLFDVLGRI
-2380 ALSCPNDSSLLPSSA
+2380 SLTCPNDSSLLSGSI
-2395 PSADAK
+2395 DTK

-2415 EEMVLL
+2415 EEMVVL
-2421 IRKLHTMPLWNEAIN
+2421 IRKLHTLPLWNESIN
-2436 SLIQQKLCLTADV
+2436 SFIQQKLCLTADIF
-2449 LLVSELEGV
+2449 LVNELDGITEG
-2458 SECDKRAIMG
+2458 DKRAIMG

-2489 GVRGTISRLTKKGK
+2489 GVRGTISRMTKKGK

-2508 HTAVETKKIAIF
+2508 HGAAETKKIPIF
-2520 RVPECADVGAFS
+2520 KVAECADVGAFS
-2532 LSKVTIN
+2532 LSKVTIS

-2544 SCAVMFYGVGQSG
+2544 SWSVMFYGVGQTVPLQG
-2557 LYGGS
+2557 AGGS
-2562 GVGVSVS
+2562 GG
-2569 PTLLQSQQINFAA
+2569 PGGAAICAALLQGQQINFAT

-2606 LTRGVS
+2606 LAKSASRESVS
-2612 RDSVGSSAD
+2612 FERDD
-2621 RDLSPDGT
+2621 TSPEVEDG
-2629 DGGKVRSESNTSDE
+2629 KPRSESNASDE
-2643 SQPYYAA
+2643 SQAYGTAA

-2687 ASHVHSSTVTPAD
+2687 ASHVHCTAVAD
-2700 ASMAS
+2700 GPRH
-2705 NKKTTSWSQQQQQ
+2705 QQRPLPL
-2718 QSGGGQP
+2718 GQP

-2730 VPVYN
+2730 VPIYN
-2735 NNNNNDGSSQA
+2735 NEASSLA
-2746 SDHLPGTPASTGAGS
+2746 SELMPGTPAGCAAGTDTAGTSRS
-2761 GRRTNNNQQATSILP
+2761 GRGRGLP
-2776 VAPAAL
+2776 APTPL
-2782 VLQIMEMG
+2782 VSQIMEMG
-2790 FTRKSIEVAYRSL
+2790 FTRKSVELAFKSL
-2803 MQQNEH
+2803 MHQNEH
-2809 GCPTAEQVVQWILEH
+2809 ACPTAEQIIQWILEH
-2824 PDVTANLGLSEKCTE
+2824 PDVTAGLGGGKSGGDQGE
-2839 HDHDRAGGA
+2839 HDLVDHRGQ
-2848 HSDTESVS
+2848 SDTESVS
-2856 SDTMEGSSQQD
+2856 SDTMEGSSQHDYHQQGA
-2867 CMAGYVPYKCRED
+2867 AGGGGGSAYKSRED
-2880 FKSADLYAMYVRG
+2880 FKSADQYAMYVRG
-2893 LVCPGMLVRCCQD
+2893 IIAPGMLVRCCQD

-2917 VLKVEPESLHD
+2917 VQKVEPEGLHD
-2928 LNVRVDWQMH
+2928 LNVRVNWQIH

-2944 CFVHLEILEP
+2944 CFVHLEMLEP
-2954 PGTSGGDSTSVAG
+2954 PTATEASGGG
-2967 IIMIGSH
+2967 IMLGSQ
-2974 VRLLRSATQN
+2974 VRLLQS
-2984 YLSRFSTIPRGATG
+2984 YHHPFPSFSVSRESTGI
-2998 VVTSLNGSEAT
+2998 VTSLNGTDVT
-3009 VEFLQQMTWN
+3009 VEFPEQTLWE
-3019 GSVSELELLS
+3019 GSIGELELIS
-3029 NPTTYGPGLLG
+3029 NPGGYGTASGGPAGGGSSAGGGGPG
-3040 SASGVAS
+3040 VF
-3047 GAASSSGSGSYDI
+3047 DI

-3070 LTVSSNEASAKHL
+3070 LTVSSNEASAKYL
-3083 LDRSANSYW
+3083 LDRSANNYW
-3092 QSASTSPQSK
+3092 QSTSTAAAQGK

-3107 EMHDQVL
+3107 KMHEQVL
-3114 IQSLTMHVDP
+3114 VQSLAIIVDP
-3124 DDFSHMPSLVVIRV
+3124 DDFSHMPSLVVVRV
-3138 GETVSTLKEK
+3138 GCSQVTLKDL
-3148 CYVLIN
+3148 CWVSIS
-3154 PTDVAVQLMPD
+3154 PTDVTVPLLTD
-3165 CRQYYPWVEIFI
+3165 CKQYYRWIEIRI

-3195 GKRRQTNLES
+3195 GKRKQTDLDA
-3205 MLQAAGFL
+3205 MLQGAGFL

-3228 SNYADEPSLNE
+3228 SNYVDEPASLNDE
-3239 LSSKVLVWGLNDKEQ
+3239 ASSKVLVWGLNDKEQ

-3423 PKLVTAL
+3423 PKHVTAL
-3430 ADHRVVQVACGSR
+3430 QDHRVVQVACGSR

-3476 IPHQVE
+3476 IPHQVD

-3530 TPIQGLRGKKVIHVA
+3530 TPIGGLRGKKVIHVA

-3601 HSVAWSLPQNQTE
+3601 HSVAWSLPQNQSE

-3640 DGTEATT
+3640 DTEATT
-3647 SSPLPIASGNRQQR
+3647 SSPLPAASSSKQQR

-3671 ETYGARQAALTHILN
+3671 ETASARQAALSHILN

-3698 AALTCHSQL
+3698 AALTCHSQVN
-3707 TAVDKLGLCGAGG
+3707 TADKLGAEGNAG
-3720 GNSVLTGGM
+3720 LQP
-3729 IGTGAVD
+3729 I
-3736 LARTVSPISEAE
+3736 SPISEADE
-3748 EPGIVKMAT
+3748 AGAKTGAE
-3757 DSTLAQQNETIAH
+3757 STLTQQNETIAQ

-3777 DMTGLA
+3777 DMAGLTVA
-3783 THDITDGDIPII
+3783 TADFIDSGDIPII
-3795 SGMNNT
+3795 SGMSNT

-3806 SLTGSLSMSA
+3806 SLTGSLSLSA
-3816 SISSCNA
+3816 SLSSCNA

-3832 SAMSVMAATMTHHDD
+3832 SAMSVMAATMTHHDE
-3847 IMNNDGTANSLDD
+3847 IMNEANASNLDD

-3881 FGRTGTAST
+3881 FGRTGPSST
-3890 AETIASTLIALAKAN
+3890 SETIATTLIALAKSNAN
-3905 GTITNM
+3905 IANM

-3977 DPLIIIDGSGNVVAT
+3977 DPLIIIDDSGNVVAT
-3992 RSGREYPLWAQEIRI
+3992 RSGREYAQWAQEIRV
-4007 PGDEMRWKFT
+4007 PGDEIRWKFT

-4031 HAVMPESYL
+4031 HAIMPESYL

-4063 ALPVPAGNT
+4063 SLPVPSANT
-4072 SVLLRLTSALS
+4072 SVLIRLTSALS

-4105 LLCSTTTSSSSNH
+4105 LLCNSGAALSK
-4118 SNQAS
+4118 
-4123 RDGLKPTDPAVME
+4123 DGSKGTDAAVAE

-4147 QYDYEEPQ
+4147 QYEYEEPQ

-4179 MDTLLLPQSDPHR
+4179 MDTLLLPQADPHR

-4207 ALTRRVNLPA
+4207 ALIRRTNLP
-4217 PFCLEVR
+4217 PSFCFEVR

-4235 PNSSTTSSVTGGG
+4235 PATTASIASSSGTSQGDYMSLIQHTSSHSSLLSQHPLVFELSSTVGS
-4248 LLVASSGSGSAV
+4248 SSGS
-4260 SLIPHGS
+4260 
-4267 STGLVHQQQQHH
+4267 
-4279 SLAFDLTSTVV
+4279 TSIV
-4290 SGSSTASTS
+4290 
-4299 SSSTTG
+4299 
-4305 TTTVTAGSSSSM
+4305 
-4317 IDSDSHALIATQHQQ
+4317 
-4332 SVNADAQGI
+4332 
-4341 KYLHEDHSYFTPQYD
+4341 KYLHEDHGYFTPQYD

-4400 MPTPCEALSL
+4400 IPTPCEALSL
-4410 LRPIQIA
+4410 LRPVQIA

-4435 GYGAGGRLGI
+4435 GYGAGGRLGV

-4602 LGRGGSDGCKVP
+4602 LGRGGSDGCKAP

-4642 SVYTW
+4642 AVYTW

-4795 AGPLSLASLKDVL
+4795 SGSLSLASLKDVL

-4932 NRDCFLLDPTL
+4932 NRDCFLLDPML

-4976 VWRQLAGETLRPSD
+4976 VWRQLCGETLRPSD

-5034 STKYTKITPENRSEY
+5034 STKYTKITPENRNEY

-5083 FSAAEL
+5083 FSASEL

-5114 STAPLIQWFWEVME
+5114 STAPLVQWFWEVME

-5189 YSCKAVLQ
+5189 YSCKSVLQ